1 MKKRITRRILAGFLA
16 FLMLFSTVT
25 WDELAFASVAAET
38 VENTENGDISDGDK
52 EPVQDVSG
60 GEDISGGDEPIEE
73 KAFRAFLFKSKEDM
87 ESYIGGHTDDSVLN
101 LDSVVDADTVSD
113 ALTALQEKG
122 QDDGYALVCQVTDVD
137 PGNSAAYE
145 DITVSSAF
153 KAVVLDGTLL
163 ISYWWDEENKVE
175 YTIYRG
181 VEKEGDYDLFA
192 TADEETFYAFT
203 WGDYVDKTK
212 AFTMEEL
219 EEKYVVTFTEDAHA
233 PQMCMNS
240 ITLDTAQT
248 AVYVMTERVN
258 LFNDDE
264 NGFRIAVKNA
274 GGQYADFYLVGSY
287 QYMENSLKGDGNV
300 NLHLRI
306 GRLDAS
312 AVSGFH
318 KIRFEGNEDLTYS
331 ELHLREAG
339 YTDIDGLEAVN
350 INAALILDYSKDGE
364 ETKVEDAT
372 LIQIKGE
379 TAATEG
385 NHINIR
391 YDGLCFGEED
401 GNHRMDPNVGEKV
414 IDFADGAGKYA
425 NKFRYHGRPVDEN
438 GCIAED
444 ADESLYRGYV
454 FKSREDMDSYVNGH
468 MGDEAL
474 NADSEVYASSMDA
487 VLAKLQKKDMGEYV
501 LIRQQKDAEVTETT
515 TLPAAFKAVVVETT
529 RLVPHWW
536 DEETQTQ
543 YDIWRARENEEQ
555 QENDLYATTDEEKFY
570 AFNWES
576 GIDASVSY
584 NKEDLQKKYPACFEP
599 DDYNPDIRLSKIN
612 VESAETALYFV
623 GNSVALQPDGA
634 ASIINNDTSGNAVDV
649 YFVTG
654 NVRTGN
660 FECSEATNLHLQT
673 PEFSTENAN
682 LDVRNIYVEKYR
694 DNADVNLSILCKTS
708 PYVKALE
715 VGAGVDL
722 QFNFNYWDTE
732 GNETKLDNEQKLL
745 LIESLKMADDD
756 RSIRLHYDG
765 LCFEEKDGEHR
776 REPKSGEQIIRFTDN
791 SAAYAS
797 RFLYDGWREID
808 ENGRMG
814 TNEAL
819 YRGVLL
825 DVATYS
831 AVWKEEYNE
840 SFDSDCVFYA
850 DSLKELFDQMSQGN
864 QEKKFGYAAIWT
876 QNWIPGDTYEDI
888 NIPAEF
894 SGVLFLGDGHEETCY
909 IDETEYRVYTIFY
922 TENHTDEEE
931 VLVRRF
937 AILKED
943 EEYREITDGENG
955 PEFKDDTVYTKAA
968 FEALKEELQPRE
980 GTGVIVNKAS
990 FHTRQITMHNNTQI
1004 RFATGIEMRENAE
1017 YNADDELVIKGAD
1030 GTLQSAK
1037 IVVRN
1042 LYLAGQITC
1051 SDEDQAG
1058 LTIQVEDRLQA
1069 YSVKASYMI
1078 VTTQDEKTAH
1088 VDYVAPLHIKNGI
1101 FIANK
1106 TYFSLMDD
1114 YHGVLFYTANMNLA
1128 APLTVDYADTGFPV
1142 RGETVMVGGL
1152 SGSHEERVKNFVI
1165 YDRAHDKNYEIT
1177 ADGVAAMG
1185 KYSVILFNSEED
1197 LDKWTE
1203 EWDDSTIVEQYD
1215 EENLQDALDLVEDY
1229 GKDCYVLVVTWDDVK
1244 GADSVEVPENVKKI
1258 TFNGWNY
1265 EVPRDTGE
1273 EDGDGTEAATETVD
1287 RDFALREV
1295 VMESSDT
1302 MLQIDSALVSDDGT
1316 FTVIWL
1322 DGGDGEIFF
1331 AAAQEKLEKVVSCD
1345 GDGDDAGILLVPK
1358 EAEVVLPFIEHFN
1371 EVKFQ
1376 GGTLILTAEKKT
1388 YQFAHI
1394 TMEAESNLVLPAYH
1408 PKHVPE
1414 FEELETHGNALNVS
1428 FEGTSA
1434 MDYGSRIVKYTDWE
1448 YEDAMRRYLRVSL
1461 PFGILDYEGTLRKV
1475 AIPEDNS
1482 LNYRF
1487 TYEDTA
1493 DTVKTAEIDL
1503 KKAPD
1508 ADVVFSDKNFVVSD
1522 SSTVCRNAVSSVTVT
1537 AGGTTDFYIA
1547 EIGITKNFGP
1557 QELYLWYTSEK
1568 ESFVIGKLEVFKEV
1582 ENVKVVK
1589 VYDLEP
1595 VTYSYGM
1602 PEEESKDAWSIFPEK
1617 VKVLLSDGR
1626 TVEIGRYDVKDGG
1639 LTEKPAQTTTYT
1651 LTAKLY
1657 DSYEFAEGVSDMV
1670 SYKVTVEGKPYEIIQ
1685 KSGRSTGIHTLEEYR
1700 NSPEFTFVSDPGEK
1714 VSWCY
1719 TLDGKEP
1726 RNYIDSTMKYGT
1738 ELKLDLSDLLE
1749 QEGKATVRMRIIG
1762 DDKHPSSQVY
1772 TFEYSVSYDDYN
1784 ITVETIPAQEYTGA
1798 QIKPVV
1804 KAYDG
1809 DKLLTL
1815 NKDYT
1820 LSYKNNINAAAADSE
1835 NAPTVI
1841 LKGKGAYSDTIEIPF
1856 TIKSKIYFT
1865 DVSGKTFLP
1874 LTETDGVWTADLK
1887 DARIVVKDGKKVLK
1901 EDTDYTV
1908 SYSVYTGLDY
1918 KKLDSSVV
1926 ICTENNTTGL
1936 IEVRGK
1942 GNYEGA
1948 VICHNVDLSCRTDFN
1963 KAKIT
1968 LAQSKVT
1975 YMGGGELDNRNPVT
1989 VKLNGKV
1996 IDAKYYEVSYADND
2010 KPGMATVYVSAKDE
2024 VDGEANIYAGVTS
2037 ATYPIVRAKLSEAVF
2052 DNKGKIADKEY
2063 AFGEPVTVENGEDYL
2078 LTGRRADGTANTMI
2092 LTEGVDYE
2100 VTYQKNTS
2108 AGTATVIFTALD
2120 SGVYTGSVKKTFKI
2134 VKPALFV
2141 KNASTKKMELNEN
2154 LEILVVSESDIFRT
2168 VLSGS
2173 NMGAMGSLTF
2183 EELGVTPEVYVT
2195 YKGVRLKEGVD
2206 YKLTIAN
2213 NKAVSTYDKN
2223 GNPAKYAAITITGMG
2238 NFTGTLKGSLK
2249 DVPGLTYTV
2258 EPRWLMCRDLN
2269 NPDATANCG
2278 EEVFCSIP
2286 SVVYKKGD
2294 KTVYKP
2300 APVIT
2305 SYNTGKKLSAG
2316 KDYTVTYLDNTNK
2329 NIPVDEKTGL
2339 PTEAVYQQVK
2349 IEFKGNYRGEAVCN
2363 YSVAPLDFKKLIVTV
2378 DKQTY
2383 APGEEVP
2390 HSAIHVKVSKNS
2402 KEELKEGVD
2411 YTVAWD
2417 TGRFK
2422 VGTGEI
2428 CIEGMG
2434 AYSGTRII
2442 KYTVEKAKLDWE
2454 DENFRITIMG
2464 NNIYGEENSTVYM
2477 DKKGAAPGIHILYG
2491 HRVLKEGV
2499 DYTVSYTNNKAVTTD
2514 SKPATYKI
2522 TGKGDFTGTISGTY
2536 KIVPKSLHNIG
2547 WGSEWDMTI
2556 QPVVYSPTAKRY
2568 NVKIALKQNG
2578 VLLKEGKDYRIV
2590 YEKDGNGK
2598 YANDASYFTE
2608 EAVTKG
2614 CKITFTVE
2622 GMGDY
2627 CGTAT
2632 CSTVVLPVAISKMN
2646 ITFDGPLDY
2655 WVIELDEILANADIT
2670 YKIGK
2675 NTYILSEQ
2683 LRDILQV
2690 EVQNVSVNGLNGKAV
2705 LNTGLGVGSK
2715 NFTFKCYPKTVK
2727 LQIS

>member
-87 ESYIGGHTDDSVLN
+87 ESYIGGQTDDSVLN

-122 QDDGYALVCQVTDVD
+122 QDDSYALVCQVTDVD

-145 DITVSSAF
+145 DITVSSDF

-306 GRLDAS
+306 GGLDAS

-401 GNHRMDPNVGEKV
+401 GNHRMEPNVGEKV

-425 NKFRYHGRPVDEN
+425 DKFRYHGRPVDEN

-501 LIRQQKDAEVTETT
+501 LIRQQQNAEVTETT

-623 GNSVALQPDGA
+623 GNSVALQPDGV

-673 PEFSTENAN
+673 LEFSTENAN
-682 LDVRNIYVEKYR
+682 LDVKNIYVEKYR
-694 DNADVNLSILCKTS
+694 DNADVNLSISCKTS

-715 VGAGVDL
+715 VGEGVDL
-722 QFNFNYWDTE
+722 QFNFNYWDAE
-732 GNETKLDNEQKLL
+732 GNETKLDNEQKL

-776 REPKSGEQIIRFTDN
+776 MEPKSGEQVIRFTDN

-797 RFLYDGWREID
+797 HFLYDGWREID

-825 DVATYS
+825 DVDTYG
-831 AVWKEEYNE
+831 AVWEEKYNK

-850 DSLKELFDQMSQGN
+850 DSLEELFDRMSRGN
-864 QEKKFGYAAIWT
+864 LEKKLGYAAVWT

-894 SGVLFLGDGHEETCY
+894 RGVLFLGDGHEETCY
-909 IDETEYRVYTIFY
+909 IDDTEYRVYTIFY

-990 FHTRQITMHNNTQI
+990 FHTRQITVNSCTEI
-1004 RFATGIEMRENAE
+1004 CFGTGIEMRENAE

-1030 GTLQSAK
+1030 GTLRNAQ

-1051 SDEDQAG
+1051 SDEDQSG
-1058 LTIQVEDRLQA
+1058 LIIKVEDRLQA
-1069 YSVKASYMI
+1069 YSVKAGILI
-1078 VTTQDEKTAH
+1078 VGTQNEETAH
-1088 VDYVAPLHIKNGI
+1088 VDYIAPLHIKNWI
-1101 FIANK
+1101 HIANE

-1114 YHGVLFYTANMNLA
+1114 YHGVLFYTAELSLA
-1128 APLTVDYADTGFPV
+1128 AMLTVDYADTGSPV

-1152 SGSHEERVKNFVI
+1152 SGSHEERVENFVI

-1185 KYSVILFNSEED
+1185 KYSVILFDSEEN

-1203 EWDDSTIVEQYD
+1203 EWDDSTIAQQYD

-1229 GKDCYVLVVTWDDVK
+1229 EKDCYVLVVTWDEVK

-1258 TFNGWNY
+1258 AFNGW
-1265 EVPRDTGE
+1265 
-1273 EDGDGTEAATETVD
+1273 DGK
-1287 RDFALREV
+1287 DFALREV

-1358 EAEVVLPFIEHFN
+1358 EAEVVLPFIEHFRA
-1371 EVKFQ
+1371 VVFQ
-1376 GGTLILTAEKKT
+1376 GGTLILTAEKRT
-1388 YQFAHI
+1388 YQFAYI
-1394 TMEAESNLVLPAYH
+1394 TLEAESNLVLPSYN

-1414 FEELETHGNALNVS
+1414 FEKIEAKGNALNVS

-1448 YEDAMRRYLRVSL
+1448 YEDAMRQYLRVSL

-1475 AIPEDNS
+1475 AILDDNS
-1482 LNYRF
+1482 LDYRF

-1493 DTVKTAEIDL
+1493 DTVKTARVAL
-1503 KKAPD
+1503 RRASD
-1508 ADVVFSDKNFVVSD
+1508 ADIPLGDKYIGVSD
-1522 SSTVCRNAVSSVTVT
+1522 SSTVYRNAVSSVTVA
-1537 AGGTTDFYIA
+1537 AGGTNDVYLV
-1547 EIGITKNFGP
+1547 EIGVTKNFGP
-1557 QELYLWYTSEK
+1557 QELYLWYTSEE

-1595 VTYSYGM
+1595 VAYSYGM

-1700 NSPEFTFVSDPGEK
+1700 NSPEFTFVSDPGEE

-1726 RNYIDSTMKYGT
+1726 RNHIDSTMKYGT

-1749 QEGKATVRMRIIG
+1749 QEGKATVRMCIIG
-1762 DDKHPSSQVY
+1762 DAKHPSSQVY

-1856 TIKSKIYFT
+1856 TIKAKSYFT
-1865 DVSGKTFLP
+1865 DISGKTFLP
-1874 LTETDGVWTADLK
+1874 LTETDGVWTADLR

-1901 EDTDYTV
+1901 EGTDYTV
-1908 SYSVYTGLDY
+1908 SYSVYTGSDY

-1926 ICTENNTTGL
+1926 ICTENNTTAL
-1936 IEVRGK
+1936 IEVNGK

-1948 VICHNVDLSCRTDFN
+1948 IIYHSVDLSCRTDFT

-1975 YMGGGELDNRNPVT
+1975 YMGDGKLDNRNPVT

-2010 KPGMATVYVSAKDE
+2010 KPGMATVYVSAKEE
-2024 VDGEANIYAGVTS
+2024 VDGEANMYAGVIS

-2063 AFGEPVTVENGEDYL
+2063 AFGAPVTVENGEDYL

-2141 KNASTKKMELNEN
+2141 KNASTKKMELNEK

-2173 NMGAMGSLTF
+2173 NMGTMGSLTF
-2183 EELGVTPEVYVT
+2183 EELGVTPEVHVT
-2195 YKGVRLKEGVD
+2195 YKGVTLKEGVD
-2206 YKLTIAN
+2206 YKLTVAN

-2305 SYNTGKKLSAG
+2305 SYNTGKKLSTG

-2339 PTEAVYQQVK
+2339 PTETVYQKVK
-2349 IEFKGNYRGEAVCN
+2349 IEFKGNYRGEAVCT
-2363 YSVAPLDFKKLIVTV
+2363 YAVTPLDFKKLIVTV

-2411 YTVAWD
+2411 YTIVWD

-2499 DYTVSYTNNKAVTTD
+2499 DYTVSYTNNKAVTSD

-2556 QPVVYSPTAKRY
+2556 QPVVYSPTAKSY
-2568 NVKIALKQNG
+2568 NVKNALKQNG

-2646 ITFDGPLDY
+2646 ITFGSSLYYGVTDP
-2655 WVIELDEILANADIT
+2655 DEILARAKIT

-2675 NTYILSEQ
+2675 NTYTLSEQ

-2705 LNTGLGVGSK
+2705 LDTGLGVGSK
-2715 NFTFKCYPKTVK
+2715 NFTFKYYPKNVNRQR
-2727 LQIS
+2727 L

>member
-38 VENTENGDISDGDK
+38 VEDTENGDISDGDK

-60 GEDISGGDEPIEE
+60 EGAKIKEGAAGEEDVSGGENISGGDEPIEE
-73 KAFRAFLFKSKEDM
+73 KAIKAFLFNSKEDM
-87 ESYIGGHTDDSVLN
+87 ESYIGGQTDDAVLN
-101 LDSVVDADTVSD
+101 LDSAVEADTVNE
-113 ALTALQEKG
+113 ALTALQANDPG
-122 QDDGYALVCQVTDVD
+122 DGYVLVRQMTDVD
-137 PGNSAAYE
+137 PVNRNYE
-145 DITVSSAF
+145 DITAGSAF
-153 KAVVLDGTLL
+153 KAVVLDGATQ
-163 ISYWWDEENKVE
+163 IPHWWDETNQVE

-181 VEKEGDYDLFA
+181 QRNDEQTDCDRYA
-192 TADEETFYAFT
+192 TKDGETFYAFD
-203 WGDYVDKTK
+203 WENLVDKTRK
-212 AFTMEEL
+212 FTREEL
-219 EEKYVVTFTEDAHA
+219 EAKYTLYFEEDTYNPTMHV
-233 PQMCMNS
+233 NS
-240 ITLDTAQT
+240 ITLETAGT
-248 AVYVMTERVN
+248 AVYAMEERVSVQG
-258 LFNDDE
+258 E
-264 NGFRIAVKNA
+264 NELRLAVNNA
-274 GGQYADFYLVGSY
+274 DGKYADFYFVGNTY
-287 QYMENSLKGDGNV
+287 AFKNGALKGDGNV

-306 GRLDAS
+306 GGLDAS

-318 KIRFEGNEDLTYS
+318 KIRFEGNKDLTYS

-364 ETKVEDAT
+364 ETKVEDAA

-385 NHINIR
+385 NYINIR

-401 GNHRMDPNVGEKV
+401 GNHRMEPNVGEKA

-425 NKFRYHGRPVDEN
+425 DKLRYHGRPVDEN

-454 FKSREDMDSYVNGH
+454 FNSREDMNRYINGD

-474 NADSEVYASSMDA
+474 DTDSEVYAGSMDA
-487 VLAKLQKKDMGEYV
+487 VLAKLQNKAMGVHV
-501 LIRQQKDAEVTETT
+501 LIRQQQNAEVTETVT
-515 TLPAAFKAVVVETT
+515 IPAAFETVVMETT
-529 RLVPHWW
+529 GQVPHWW
-536 DEETQTQ
+536 DEETQTE
-543 YDIWRARENEEQ
+543 YIIWRARENGEQ
-555 QENDLYATTDEEKFY
+555 QENELYATTDEENFY

-576 GIDASVSY
+576 GIDASKLY
-584 NKEDLQKKYPACFEP
+584 TREDLQKKYTACFEP
-599 DDYNPDIRLSKIN
+599 DGYNPDIRLDTIN
-612 VESAETALYFV
+612 VECAKTALYFV
-623 GNSVALQPDGA
+623 GDSVALQPDG
-634 ASIINNDTSGNAVDV
+634 STTIMNNDTGGNAVDV

-745 LIESLKMADDD
+745 LIGSLKMADDD

-765 LCFEEKDGEHR
+765 LCFEENDGEHR
-776 REPKSGEQIIRFTDN
+776 MEPATGEEVIRFSDQ

-797 RFLYDGWREID
+797 RFLYDGCREID
-808 ENGRMG
+808 ENGRVG

-850 DSLKELFDQMSQGN
+850 DSLEELFDRMSRGN
-864 QEKKFGYAAIWT
+864 LEKKLGYAAVWT

-894 SGVLFLGDGHEETCY
+894 RGVLFLGDGHEETCY

-955 PEFKDDTVYTKAA
+955 PEFKDDTVYTKIE
-968 FEALKEELQPRE
+968 FEALKKVLQSRE

-990 FHTRQITMHNNTQI
+990 FHTRQITVNSCTEI
-1004 RFATGIEMRENAE
+1004 CFGTGIEMRENAE
-1017 YNADDELVIKGAD
+1017 YNADDELVIKSAD
-1030 GTLQSAK
+1030 GTLHDFQM
-1037 IVVRN
+1037 VVRN

-1058 LTIQVEDRLQA
+1058 LIIRVEDRLQA
-1069 YSVKASYMI
+1069 YSVKAGVLI
-1078 VTTQDEKTAH
+1078 VATQNEETAH
-1088 VDYVAPLHIKNGI
+1088 VDYIAPLHIKNWI
-1101 FIANK
+1101 HIANE
-1106 TYFSLMDD
+1106 TYMGILDD
-1114 YHGVLFYTANMNLA
+1114 YHGVLFYTAELSLDA
-1128 APLTVDYADTGFPV
+1128 ALNFNYADTGFPV

-1185 KYSVILFNSEED
+1185 KYSVILFDSEEN

-1203 EWDDSTIVEQYD
+1203 EGDDSTIVEQYD

-1229 GKDCYVLVVTWDDVK
+1229 EKDCYVLVVTWDEVK

-1258 TFNGWNY
+1258 TFNGW
-1265 EVPRDTGE
+1265 
-1273 EDGDGTEAATETVD
+1273 DGK
-1287 RDFALREV
+1287 DFALREV

-1316 FTVIWL
+1316 FTVIWS

-1358 EAEVVLPFIEHFN
+1358 EAEVVLPFIEHFRA
-1371 EVKFQ
+1371 VVFQ
-1376 GGTLILTAEKKT
+1376 GGTLILTAEKRT
-1388 YQFAHI
+1388 YQFTYI
-1394 TMEAESNLVLPAYH
+1394 TLETESNLVLPSYN

-1414 FEELETHGNALNVS
+1414 FEKIETQGNALNVS

-1493 DTVKTAEIDL
+1493 DTVKTASVVLRRDS
-1503 KKAPD
+1503 D
-1508 ADVVFSDKNFVVSD
+1508 ADIPLGDKYIGVSD
-1522 SSTVCRNAVSSVTVT
+1522 SSTVYRNAVSSVTVA
-1537 AGGTTDFYIA
+1537 AGSTDDVYLV

-1602 PEEESKDAWSIFPEK
+1602 PEEESKYAWAIFPKK

-1626 TVEIGRYDVKDGG
+1626 TVEIGHYDVKDGG
-1639 LTEKPAQTTTYT
+1639 LTEKPTQTTTYT
-1651 LTAKLY
+1651 LTAQLY

-1685 KSGRSTGIHTLEEYR
+1685 KSGLSTGIHTLEEYR
-1700 NSPEFTFVSDPGEK
+1700 NSPEFTFVSDPGEE
-1714 VSWCY
+1714 VCWCY
-1719 TLDGKEP
+1719 TLDGEEP
-1726 RNYIDSTMKYGT
+1726 HSTIDSETKYGT

-1749 QEGKATVRMRIIG
+1749 QEGKVAVRIYIFG
-1762 DDKHPSSQVY
+1762 NDKHPTSQVY
-1772 TFEYSVSYDDYN
+1772 TFEYSVCYDNFN

-1820 LSYKNNINAAAADSE
+1820 LSYKNNINAAAAGSE

-1856 TIKSKIYFT
+1856 TIKSKSYFT
-1865 DVSGKTFLP
+1865 DISGKTFLP
-1874 LTETDGVWTADLK
+1874 LTETDGIWTADLK
-1887 DARIVVKDGKKVLK
+1887 DAGIVVKDGKKVLK
-1901 EDTDYTV
+1901 EGTDYTV
-1908 SYSVYTGLDY
+1908 TYSVYTGSDF
-1918 KKLDSSVV
+1918 KKMDSSVV
-1926 ICTENNTTGL
+1926 ICTENNTTAL
-1936 IEVRGK
+1936 IEVNGK

-1948 VICHNVDLSCRTDFN
+1948 VIFHNVDLSCRTDFT

-2024 VDGEANIYAGVTS
+2024 VDGEANIYAGIIS
-2037 ATYPIVRAKLSEAVF
+2037 ATYPIVRAKLSEAKF

-2100 VTYQKNTS
+2100 VTYQKNIS

-2173 NMGAMGSLTF
+2173 NMGTMGSLTF

-2195 YKGVRLKEGVD
+2195 YKGVTLKEGVD
-2206 YKLTIAN
+2206 YKLTVAN

-2300 APVIT
+2300 VPVIT
-2305 SYNTGKKLSAG
+2305 SYNTGKKLSTG

-2339 PTEAVYQQVK
+2339 PTETVYQKVK
-2349 IEFKGNYRGEAVCN
+2349 IEFKGNYRGEAVCT
-2363 YSVAPLDFKKLIVTV
+2363 YAVTPLDFKKLIVTV

-2411 YTVAWD
+2411 YTIVWD

-2428 CIEGMG
+2428 CIKGMG
-2434 AYSGTRII
+2434 AYCGTRII
-2442 KYTVEKAKLDWE
+2442 KYTVEKAKFDWE
-2454 DENFRITIMG
+2454 NENFRITVMG
-2464 NNIYGEENSTVYM
+2464 DNIYGEENSAVYM

-2556 QPVVYSPTAKRY
+2556 QPLVYRSTAKSY

-2590 YEKDGNGK
+2590 YEKDQSGK

-2608 EAVTKG
+2608 EAVTNG
-2614 CKITFTVE
+2614 CKLTFTVE

-2632 CSTVVLPVAISKMN
+2632 CSTVVLPVAISRMN
-2646 ITFDGPLDY
+2646 ITFDGPLRYGVTDP
-2655 WVIELDEILANADIT
+2655 DGILARATIT

-2675 NTYILSEQ
+2675 NTYTLSEQ
-2683 LRDILQV
+2683 LRDILLV

-2705 LNTGLGVGSK
+2705 LDTGLGVGSK
-2715 NFTFKCYPKTVK
+2715 NFTFKYYPKNVNRRR
-2727 LQIS
+2727 L

>member
-25 WDELAFASVAAET
+25 WDELALASVAAET

-60 GEDISGGDEPIEE
+60 EGAKIKEGAAGEEDVSGGDEPIEE
-73 KAFRAFLFKSKEDM
+73 KAIKAFLFNSKEDM
-87 ESYIGGHTDDSVLN
+87 ESYIGGQTDDAVLN
-101 LDSVVDADTVSD
+101 LDSVVEADTVNE
-113 ALTALQEKG
+113 ALTALQANDPG
-122 QDDGYALVCQVTDVD
+122 DGYVLVRQMTDVD
-137 PGNSAAYE
+137 PVNRNYE
-145 DITVSSAF
+145 DITAGSAF
-153 KAVVLDGTLL
+153 KAVVLDGATQ
-163 ISYWWDEENKVE
+163 IPHWWDETNQVE

-181 VEKEGDYDLFA
+181 QRNDEQTDCDRYA
-192 TADEETFYAFT
+192 TKDGETFYAFD
-203 WGDYVDKTK
+203 WENLVDKTRK
-212 AFTMEEL
+212 FTREEL
-219 EEKYVVTFTEDAHA
+219 EAKYTLYFEEDTYNPTMHV
-233 PQMCMNS
+233 NS
-240 ITLDTAQT
+240 ITLETAGT
-248 AVYVMTERVN
+248 AVYAMEERVSVQG
-258 LFNDDE
+258 E
-264 NGFRIAVKNA
+264 NELRLAVNNA
-274 GGQYADFYLVGSY
+274 DGKYADFYFVGNTY
-287 QYMENSLKGDGNV
+287 AFKNGALKGDGNV

-306 GRLDAS
+306 GGLDAS

-318 KIRFEGNEDLTYS
+318 KIRFEGNKDLTYS

-364 ETKVEDAT
+364 ETKVEDAA

-385 NHINIR
+385 NYINIR

-401 GNHRMDPNVGEKV
+401 GNHRMEPNVGEKA

-425 NKFRYHGRPVDEN
+425 DKFRYHGRPVDEN

-454 FKSREDMDSYVNGH
+454 FNSREDMNRYINSD

-474 NADSEVYASSMDA
+474 DTDSEVYAGSMDA
-487 VLAKLQKKDMGEYV
+487 VLAKLQNKAMGVHV
-501 LIRQQKDAEVTETT
+501 LIRQQQNAEVTETVT
-515 TLPAAFKAVVVETT
+515 IPAAFETVVMETT
-529 RLVPHWW
+529 GQVPHWW
-536 DEETQTQ
+536 DEETQTE
-543 YDIWRARENEEQ
+543 YIIWRARENGEQ
-555 QENDLYATTDEEKFY
+555 QENELYATTDEENFY
-570 AFNWES
+570 AFNWKS
-576 GIDASVSY
+576 GIDASKTY
-584 NKEDLQKKYPACFEP
+584 TREDLQKKYTACFEP
-599 DDYNPDIRLSKIN
+599 DGYNPDIRLDTIN
-612 VESAETALYFV
+612 VECAETALYFV
-623 GNSVALQPDGA
+623 GDSVALQPDG
-634 ASIINNDTSGNAVDV
+634 STTIMNNDTGGNAVDV

-745 LIESLKMADDD
+745 LIGSLKMADDD

-765 LCFEEKDGEHR
+765 LCFEENDGEHR
-776 REPKSGEQIIRFTDN
+776 MEPATGEEVIRFSDQ

-797 RFLYDGWREID
+797 RFLYDGCREID
-808 ENGRMG
+808 ENGRVG

-850 DSLKELFDQMSQGN
+850 DSLEELFDRMSRGN
-864 QEKKFGYAAIWT
+864 LEKKLGYAAVWT

-894 SGVLFLGDGHEETCY
+894 RGVLFLGDGHEDTCY

-955 PEFKDDTVYTKAA
+955 PEFKDDTVYTKIE
-968 FEALKEELQPRE
+968 FEALKKVLQPRE
-980 GTGVIVNKAS
+980 GTGVIVNKVS
-990 FHTRQITMHNNTQI
+990 FHTRQITVNSCTEI
-1004 RFATGIEMRENAE
+1004 CFGTGIEMRENAE
-1017 YNADDELVIKGAD
+1017 YNADDELVIKSAD
-1030 GTLQSAK
+1030 GTLHDFQM
-1037 IVVRN
+1037 VVRN

-1058 LTIQVEDRLQA
+1058 LIIRVEDRLQA
-1069 YSVKASYMI
+1069 YSVKAGVLI
-1078 VTTQDEKTAH
+1078 VATQNEETAH
-1088 VDYVAPLHIKNGI
+1088 VDYIAPLHIKNWI
-1101 FIANK
+1101 HIANE
-1106 TYFSLMDD
+1106 TYMGILDD
-1114 YHGVLFYTANMNLA
+1114 YHGVLFYTAELSLDA
-1128 APLTVDYADTGFPV
+1128 ALNFNYADTGFPV

-1185 KYSVILFNSEED
+1185 KYSVILFDSEEN

-1229 GKDCYVLVVTWDDVK
+1229 EKDCYVLVVTWDEVK

-1258 TFNGWNY
+1258 TFNGW
-1265 EVPRDTGE
+1265 
-1273 EDGDGTEAATETVD
+1273 DGK
-1287 RDFALREV
+1287 DFALREV

-1316 FTVIWL
+1316 FTVIWS

-1358 EAEVVLPFIEHFN
+1358 EAEVVLPFIEHFRA
-1371 EVKFQ
+1371 VVFQ
-1376 GGTLILTAEKKT
+1376 GGTLILTTEKRT
-1388 YQFAHI
+1388 YQFTYIAL
-1394 TMEAESNLVLPAYH
+1394 EAESNLVLPSYN

-1414 FEELETHGNALNVS
+1414 FEKIETQGNALNVS
-1428 FEGTSA
+1428 FKDTSA

-1448 YEDAMRRYLRVSL
+1448 YEDAMRQYLRVSL

-1475 AIPEDNS
+1475 AIPDDNS
-1482 LNYRF
+1482 LDYRF

-1493 DTVKTAEIDL
+1493 DTVKTASVVLRRDS
-1503 KKAPD
+1503 D
-1508 ADVVFSDKNFVVSD
+1508 ADIPLGDKYIGVSD
-1522 SSTVCRNAVSSVTVT
+1522 SSTVYRNAVSSVTVA
-1537 AGGTTDFYIA
+1537 AGGTNDVYLV

-1557 QELYLWYTSEK
+1557 QELYLWYTSEE

-1602 PEEESKDAWSIFPEK
+1602 PEEESKYAWAIFPKK

-1626 TVEIGRYDVKDGG
+1626 TVEIGHYDVKDGG
-1639 LTEKPAQTTTYT
+1639 LTEKPTQTTTYT
-1651 LTAKLY
+1651 LTAQLY

-1670 SYKVTVEGKPYEIIQ
+1670 SYKVTVQGKPYEIIQ
-1685 KSGRSTGIHTLEEYR
+1685 KSGLSTGIHTLEEYR
-1700 NSPEFTFVSDPGEK
+1700 NSPEFTFVSDPGEE
-1714 VSWCY
+1714 VCWCY
-1719 TLDGKEP
+1719 TLDGEEP
-1726 RNYIDSTMKYGT
+1726 HSTIDSETKYGT

-1772 TFEYSVSYDDYN
+1772 TFEYSVCYDNFN

-1820 LSYKNNINAAAADSE
+1820 LSYKNNINAAAAGSE

-1856 TIKSKIYFT
+1856 TIKSKSYFT
-1865 DVSGKTFLP
+1865 DISGKTFLP

-1887 DARIVVKDGKKVLK
+1887 DAKIVVKDGKKVLK
-1901 EDTDYTV
+1901 EGTDYTV
-1908 SYSVYTGLDY
+1908 TYSVYTGSDF
-1918 KKLDSSVV
+1918 KKMDSSVV
-1926 ICTENNTTGL
+1926 ICTENNTTAL
-1936 IEVRGK
+1936 IEVNGK

-1948 VICHNVDLSCRTDFN
+1948 VIFHNVDLSCRTDFT

-2100 VTYQKNTS
+2100 VTYQKNIS

-2173 NMGAMGSLTF
+2173 NMGTMGSLTF

-2195 YKGVRLKEGVD
+2195 YKGVTLKEGVD
-2206 YKLTIAN
+2206 YKLTVAN

-2305 SYNTGKKLSAG
+2305 SYNTGKKLSTG

-2339 PTEAVYQQVK
+2339 PTETVYQKVK
-2349 IEFKGNYRGEAVCN
+2349 IEFKGNYRGEAVCT
-2363 YSVAPLDFKKLIVTV
+2363 YAVTPLDFKKLIVTV

-2411 YTVAWD
+2411 YTIVWD

-2556 QPVVYSPTAKRY
+2556 QPLVYRSTAKSY

-2590 YEKDGNGK
+2590 YEKDQSGK

-2632 CSTVVLPVAISKMN
+2632 CSTVVLPVAISRMN
-2646 ITFDGPLDY
+2646 ITFGSSLYYGVTDP
-2655 WVIELDEILANADIT
+2655 DEILARAKIT

-2675 NTYILSEQ
+2675 NTYTLSEQ
-2683 LRDILQV
+2683 LRDILLV

-2705 LNTGLGVGSK
+2705 LDTGLGVGSK
-2715 NFTFKCYPKTVK
+2715 NFTFKYYPKNVNRQR
-2727 LQIS
+2727 L

>member
-38 VENTENGDISDGDK
+38 VEDTENGDISDGDK

-60 GEDISGGDEPIEE
+60 EGAKIKEGAAGEEDVSGGENISGGDEPIEE
-73 KAFRAFLFKSKEDM
+73 KAIKAFLFNSKEDM
-87 ESYIGGHTDDSVLN
+87 ESYIGGQTDDAVLN
-101 LDSVVDADTVSD
+101 LDSAVEADTVNE
-113 ALTALQEKG
+113 ALTALQANDPG
-122 QDDGYALVCQVTDVD
+122 DGYVLVRQMTDVD
-137 PGNSAAYE
+137 PVNRNYE
-145 DITVSSAF
+145 DITAGSAF
-153 KAVVLDGTLL
+153 KAVVLDGATQ
-163 ISYWWDEENKVE
+163 IPHWWDETNQVE

-181 VEKEGDYDLFA
+181 QRNDEQTDCDRYA
-192 TADEETFYAFT
+192 TKDGETFYAFD
-203 WGDYVDKTK
+203 WENLVDKTRK
-212 AFTMEEL
+212 FTREEL
-219 EEKYVVTFTEDAHA
+219 EAKYTLYFEEDTYNPTMHV
-233 PQMCMNS
+233 NS
-240 ITLDTAQT
+240 ITLETAGT
-248 AVYVMTERVN
+248 AVYAMEERVSVQG
-258 LFNDDE
+258 E
-264 NGFRIAVKNA
+264 NELRLAVNNA
-274 GGQYADFYLVGSY
+274 DGKYADFYFVGNTY
-287 QYMENSLKGDGNV
+287 AFKNGALKGDGNV

-306 GRLDAS
+306 GGLDAS

-318 KIRFEGNEDLTYS
+318 KIRFEGNKDLTYS
-331 ELHLREAG
+331 ELHLREAD

-385 NHINIR
+385 NYINIR

-401 GNHRMDPNVGEKV
+401 GNHRMEPNVGEKA

-425 NKFRYHGRPVDEN
+425 DKLRYHGRPVDEN

-454 FKSREDMDSYVNGH
+454 FNSREDMNRYINGD

-474 NADSEVYASSMDA
+474 DTDSEVYAGSMDA
-487 VLAKLQKKDMGEYV
+487 VLAKLQNKAMGVHV
-501 LIRQQKDAEVTETT
+501 LIRQQQNAEVTETVT
-515 TLPAAFKAVVVETT
+515 IPAAFETVVMETT
-529 RLVPHWW
+529 GQVPHWW
-536 DEETQTQ
+536 DEETQTE
-543 YDIWRARENEEQ
+543 YIIWRARENGEQ
-555 QENDLYATTDEEKFY
+555 QENELYATTDEENFY

-576 GIDASVSY
+576 GIDASKLY
-584 NKEDLQKKYPACFEP
+584 TREDLQKKYTACFEP
-599 DDYNPDIRLSKIN
+599 DGYNPDIRLDTIN
-612 VESAETALYFV
+612 VECAKTALYFV
-623 GNSVALQPDGA
+623 GDSVALQPDG
-634 ASIINNDTSGNAVDV
+634 STTIMNNDTGGNAVDV

-694 DNADVNLSILCKTS
+694 DNADVNLSMLCKTS

-745 LIESLKMADDD
+745 LIGSLKMADDD

-765 LCFEEKDGEHR
+765 LCFEENDGEHR
-776 REPKSGEQIIRFTDN
+776 MEPATGEEVIRFSDQ

-797 RFLYDGWREID
+797 RFLYDGCREID
-808 ENGRMG
+808 ENGRVG

-850 DSLKELFDQMSQGN
+850 DSLEELFDRMSRGN
-864 QEKKFGYAAIWT
+864 LEKKLGYAAVWT

-894 SGVLFLGDGHEETCY
+894 RGVLFLGDGHEETCY

-955 PEFKDDTVYTKAA
+955 PEFKDDTVYTKIE
-968 FEALKEELQPRE
+968 FEALKKVLQSRE

-990 FHTRQITMHNNTQI
+990 FHTRQITVNSCTEI
-1004 RFATGIEMRENAE
+1004 CFGTGIEMRENAE
-1017 YNADDELVIKGAD
+1017 YNADDELVIKSAD
-1030 GTLQSAK
+1030 GTLHDFQM
-1037 IVVRN
+1037 VVRN

-1058 LTIQVEDRLQA
+1058 LIIRVEDRLQA
-1069 YSVKASYMI
+1069 YSVKAGVLI
-1078 VTTQDEKTAH
+1078 VATQNEETAH
-1088 VDYVAPLHIKNGI
+1088 VDYIAPLHIKNWI
-1101 FIANK
+1101 HIANE
-1106 TYFSLMDD
+1106 TYMGILDD
-1114 YHGVLFYTANMNLA
+1114 YHGVLFYTAELSLDA
-1128 APLTVDYADTGFPV
+1128 ALNFNYADTGFPV

-1185 KYSVILFNSEED
+1185 KYSVILFDSEEN

-1203 EWDDSTIVEQYD
+1203 EGDDSTIVEQYD

-1229 GKDCYVLVVTWDDVK
+1229 EKDCYVLVVTWDEVK

-1258 TFNGWNY
+1258 TFNGW
-1265 EVPRDTGE
+1265 
-1273 EDGDGTEAATETVD
+1273 DGK
-1287 RDFALREV
+1287 DFALREV

-1316 FTVIWL
+1316 FTVIWS

-1358 EAEVVLPFIEHFN
+1358 EAEVVLPFIEHFRA
-1371 EVKFQ
+1371 VVFQ
-1376 GGTLILTAEKKT
+1376 GGTLILTAEKRT
-1388 YQFAHI
+1388 YQFTYI
-1394 TMEAESNLVLPAYH
+1394 TLEAESNLVLPSYN

-1414 FEELETHGNALNVS
+1414 FEKIETQGNALNVS

-1493 DTVKTAEIDL
+1493 DTVKTASVVLRRDS
-1503 KKAPD
+1503 D
-1508 ADVVFSDKNFVVSD
+1508 ADIPLGDKYIGVSD
-1522 SSTVCRNAVSSVTVT
+1522 SSTVYRNAVSSVTVA
-1537 AGGTTDFYIA
+1537 AGSTDDVYLV

-1602 PEEESKDAWSIFPEK
+1602 PEEESKYAWAIFPKK

-1626 TVEIGRYDVKDGG
+1626 TVEIGHYDVKDGG
-1639 LTEKPAQTTTYT
+1639 LTEKPTQTTTYT
-1651 LTAKLY
+1651 LTAQLY

-1685 KSGRSTGIHTLEEYR
+1685 KSGLSTGIHTLEEYR
-1700 NSPEFTFVSDPGEK
+1700 NSPEFTFVSDPGEE
-1714 VSWCY
+1714 VCWCY
-1719 TLDGKEP
+1719 TLDGEEP
-1726 RNYIDSTMKYGT
+1726 HSTIDSETKYGT

-1749 QEGKATVRMRIIG
+1749 QEGKVAVRIYIFG
-1762 DDKHPSSQVY
+1762 NDKHPSSQIY

-1856 TIKSKIYFT
+1856 TIKSKSYFT
-1865 DVSGKTFLP
+1865 DISGKTFLT
-1874 LTETDGVWTADLK
+1874 LTETDGIWTADLK
-1887 DARIVVKDGKKVLK
+1887 DARIVVKDGKKLLK
-1901 EDTDYTV
+1901 EGTDYTV
-1908 SYSVYTGLDY
+1908 TYSVYTGSDF
-1918 KKLDSSVV
+1918 KKMDSSVV
-1926 ICTENNTTGL
+1926 ICTENNTTAL
-1936 IEVRGK
+1936 IEVNGK

-1948 VICHNVDLSCRTDFN
+1948 VIFHNVDLSCRTDFT

-1975 YMGGGELDNRNPVT
+1975 YMGGRELDNRNPVT

-2024 VDGEANIYAGVTS
+2024 VDGEANIYAGIIS
-2037 ATYPIVRAKLSEAVF
+2037 ATYPIVRAKLSEAKF

-2173 NMGAMGSLTF
+2173 NMGTMGSLTF

-2195 YKGVRLKEGVD
+2195 YKGVTLKEGVD

-2258 EPRWLMCRDLN
+2258 EPLWLMCRDLN

-2305 SYNTGKKLSAG
+2305 SYNTGKKLSTG

-2339 PTEAVYQQVK
+2339 PTETVYQKVK
-2349 IEFKGNYRGEAVCN
+2349 IEFKGNYRGEAVCT
-2363 YSVAPLDFKKLIVTV
+2363 YAVTPLDFKKLIVTV

-2411 YTVAWD
+2411 YTIVWD

-2556 QPVVYSPTAKRY
+2556 QPLVYRSTAKSY

-2590 YEKDGNGK
+2590 YEKDQSGK

-2683 LRDILQV
+2683 LREILQV

>member
-25 WDELAFASVAAET
+25 WDELALASVAAET

-60 GEDISGGDEPIEE
+60 EGAKIKEGAAGEEDVSGGDEPIEE
-73 KAFRAFLFKSKEDM
+73 KAIKAFLFNSKEDM
-87 ESYIGGHTDDSVLN
+87 ESYIGGQTDDAVLN
-101 LDSVVDADTVSD
+101 LDSAVEADTVNE
-113 ALTALQEKG
+113 ALTALQANDPG
-122 QDDGYALVCQVTDVD
+122 DGYVLVRQMTDVD
-137 PGNSAAYE
+137 PVNRNYE
-145 DITVSSAF
+145 DITAGSAF
-153 KAVVLDGTLL
+153 KAVVLDGATQ
-163 ISYWWDEENKVE
+163 IPHWWDETNQVE

-181 VEKEGDYDLFA
+181 QRNDEQTDCDRYA
-192 TADEETFYAFT
+192 TKDGETFYAFD
-203 WGDYVDKTK
+203 WENLVDKTRK
-212 AFTMEEL
+212 FTREEL
-219 EEKYVVTFTEDAHA
+219 EAKYTLYFEEDTYNPTMHV
-233 PQMCMNS
+233 NS
-240 ITLDTAQT
+240 ITLETAGT
-248 AVYVMTERVN
+248 AVYAMEERVSVQG
-258 LFNDDE
+258 E
-264 NGFRIAVKNA
+264 NELRLAVNNA
-274 GGQYADFYLVGSY
+274 DGKYADFYFVGNTY
-287 QYMENSLKGDGNV
+287 AFKNGALKGDGNV

-306 GRLDAS
+306 GGLDAS

-364 ETKVEDAT
+364 ETKVEDAA

-401 GNHRMDPNVGEKV
+401 GNHRMEPNVGEKV

-425 NKFRYHGRPVDEN
+425 DKFRYHGRPVDEN

-454 FKSREDMDSYVNGH
+454 FNSREDMDSYINGD
-468 MGDEAL
+468 MRDEAL

-487 VLAKLQKKDMGEYV
+487 VLAKLQNKAMGVHV
-501 LIRQQKDAEVTETT
+501 LIRQQQNAEVTETT

-536 DEETQTQ
+536 DEETQTE
-543 YDIWRARENEEQ
+543 YIIWRARENGEQ

-599 DDYNPDIRLSKIN
+599 DDYNPDIRLDTIN

-623 GNSVALQPDGA
+623 GDSVALQPDGA
-634 ASIINNDTSGNAVDV
+634 TSIKNNDTSGNAVDV

-745 LIESLKMADDD
+745 LIGSLKMADDD

-765 LCFEEKDGEHR
+765 LCFEENDGEHR
-776 REPKSGEQIIRFTDN
+776 MEPATGEEVIRFSDQ

-797 RFLYDGWREID
+797 RFLYDGCREID
-808 ENGRMG
+808 ENGRVG

-850 DSLKELFDQMSQGN
+850 DSLEELFDRMSRGN
-864 QEKKFGYAAIWT
+864 LEKKLGYAAVWT

-894 SGVLFLGDGHEETCY
+894 RGVLFLGDGHEDTCY

-955 PEFKDDTVYTKAA
+955 PEFKDDTVYTKIE
-968 FEALKEELQPRE
+968 FEALKKVLQPRE

-990 FHTRQITMHNNTQI
+990 FHTRQITVNSCTEI
-1004 RFATGIEMRENAE
+1004 CFGTGIEMRENAE
-1017 YNADDELVIKGAD
+1017 YNADDELVIKSAD
-1030 GTLQSAK
+1030 GTLHDFQM
-1037 IVVRN
+1037 VVRN

-1058 LTIQVEDRLQA
+1058 LIIRVEDRLQA
-1069 YSVKASYMI
+1069 YSVKAGVLI
-1078 VTTQDEKTAH
+1078 VATQNEETAH
-1088 VDYVAPLHIKNGI
+1088 VDYIAPLHIKNWI
-1101 FIANK
+1101 HIANE
-1106 TYFSLMDD
+1106 TYMGILDD
-1114 YHGVLFYTANMNLA
+1114 YHGVLFYTAELSLDA
-1128 APLTVDYADTGFPV
+1128 ALNFNYADTGFPV

-1152 SGSHEERVKNFVI
+1152 SGSHEERVENFVI

-1229 GKDCYVLVVTWDDVK
+1229 KNDCYVLVVTWDEVK

-1258 TFNGWNY
+1258 TFNGW
-1265 EVPRDTGE
+1265 
-1273 EDGDGTEAATETVD
+1273 DGK
-1287 RDFALREV
+1287 DFALREV

-1358 EAEVVLPFIEHFN
+1358 EAEVVLPFIEHFRA
-1371 EVKFQ
+1371 VVFQ
-1376 GGTLILTAEKKT
+1376 GGTLILTAEKRT
-1388 YQFAHI
+1388 YQFAYI
-1394 TMEAESNLVLPAYH
+1394 TLEAESNLVLPSYN

-1414 FEELETHGNALNVS
+1414 FEKIETQGNALNVS

-1448 YEDAMRRYLRVSL
+1448 YEDTMRRYLRVSL

-1493 DTVKTAEIDL
+1493 DTVKTASVVL
-1503 KKAPD
+1503 RRASD
-1508 ADVVFSDKNFVVSD
+1508 ADIPLGDKYIGVSD
-1522 SSTVCRNAVSSVTVT
+1522 SSTVYRNAVSSVTVA
-1537 AGGTTDFYIA
+1537 AGGTNDVYLV
-1547 EIGITKNFGP
+1547 EIGVTKNFGP
-1557 QELYLWYTSEK
+1557 QELYLWYTSEE

-1602 PEEESKDAWSIFPEK
+1602 PEEESKYAWAIFPKK

-1626 TVEIGRYDVKDGG
+1626 TVEIGHYDVKDGG
-1639 LTEKPAQTTTYT
+1639 LTEKPTQTTTYT
-1651 LTAKLY
+1651 LTAQLY

-1685 KSGRSTGIHTLEEYR
+1685 KSGLSTGIHTLEEYR
-1700 NSPEFTFVSDPGEK
+1700 NSPEFTFVSDPGEE
-1714 VSWCY
+1714 VCWCY
-1719 TLDGKEP
+1719 TLDGEEP
-1726 RNYIDSTMKYGT
+1726 HSTIDSETKYGT

-1749 QEGKATVRMRIIG
+1749 QEGKVAVRIYIFG
-1762 DDKHPSSQVY
+1762 NDKHPTSQVY
-1772 TFEYSVSYDDYN
+1772 TFEYSVCYDNFN

-1820 LSYKNNINAAAADSE
+1820 LSYKNNINAAAAGSE

-1856 TIKSKIYFT
+1856 TIKSKSYFT
-1865 DVSGKTFLP
+1865 DISGKTFLP
-1874 LTETDGVWTADLK
+1874 LTETDGIWTADLK
-1887 DARIVVKDGKKVLK
+1887 DAGIVVKDGKKVLK
-1901 EDTDYTV
+1901 EGTDYTV
-1908 SYSVYTGLDY
+1908 TYSVYTGSDF
-1918 KKLDSSVV
+1918 KKMDSSVV
-1926 ICTENNTTGL
+1926 ICTENNTTAL
-1936 IEVRGK
+1936 IEVNGK

-1948 VICHNVDLSCRTDFN
+1948 VIFHNVDLSCRTDFT

-2024 VDGEANIYAGVTS
+2024 VDGEANIYAGIIS
-2037 ATYPIVRAKLSEAVF
+2037 ATYPIVRAKLSEAKF

-2100 VTYQKNTS
+2100 VTYQKNIS

-2173 NMGAMGSLTF
+2173 NMGTMGSLTF

-2195 YKGVRLKEGVD
+2195 YKGVTLKEGVD
-2206 YKLTIAN
+2206 YKLTVAN

-2300 APVIT
+2300 VPVIT
-2305 SYNTGKKLSAG
+2305 SYNTGKKLSTG

-2339 PTEAVYQQVK
+2339 PTETVYQKVK
-2349 IEFKGNYRGEAVCN
+2349 IEFKGNYRGEAVCT
-2363 YSVAPLDFKKLIVTV
+2363 YAVTPLDFKKLIVTV

-2411 YTVAWD
+2411 YTIVWD

-2428 CIEGMG
+2428 CIKGMG
-2434 AYSGTRII
+2434 AYCGTRII
-2442 KYTVEKAKLDWE
+2442 KYTVEKAKFDWE
-2454 DENFRITIMG
+2454 NENFRITVMG
-2464 NNIYGEENSTVYM
+2464 DNIYGEENSAVYM

-2556 QPVVYSPTAKRY
+2556 QPVVYRSTAKSY

-2590 YEKDGNGK
+2590 YEQDRNGK
-2598 YANDASYFTE
+2598 YANDASNFTE
-2608 EAVTKG
+2608 EAVTNG
-2614 CKITFTVE
+2614 CKLTFTVE

-2646 ITFDGPLDY
+2646 ITFGSSLYYGVTDP
-2655 WVIELDEILANADIT
+2655 DEILARATIT

-2675 NTYILSEQ
+2675 NTYTLSEQ
-2683 LRDILQV
+2683 LRDILLV

-2705 LNTGLGVGSK
+2705 LDTGLGVGSK
-2715 NFTFKCYPKTVK
+2715 NFTFKYYPKNVK
-2727 LQIS
+2727 FQIM

>member
-1 MKKRITRRILAGFLA
+1 MKKRVTRRILAGFLA

-25 WDELAFASVAAET
+25 WDELAFASMAAET
-38 VENTENGDISDGDK
+38 VEDTEDRDISGGD
-52 EPVQDVSG
+52 EAPAQDVSDG
-60 GEDISGGDEPIEE
+60 GAEIKESASGEEDVSDGEDISGGDEPIEE

-87 ESYIGGHTDDSVLN
+87 ESYIGGQTDDAFLN
-101 LDSVVDADTVSD
+101 LNSVVEADTVSE
-113 ALTALQEKG
+113 ALTALQAKG
-122 QDDGYALVCQVTDVD
+122 SGDDYALVCQVTDVD
-137 PGNSAAYE
+137 TGNYAFE
-145 DITVSSAF
+145 DIAVSSAF
-153 KAVVLDGTLL
+153 KAVVLNGVML
-163 ISYWWDEENKVE
+163 ISYWWDEENEVE

-181 VEKEGDYDLFA
+181 MENERDCDLFA
-192 TADEETFYAFT
+192 TADDETFYAFN
-203 WGDYVDKTK
+203 WEDYIDKTK
-212 AFTMEEL
+212 KFTYDEL
-219 EEKYVVTFTEDAHA
+219 EEKYVVTFTEDAYA
-233 PQMCMNS
+233 PQMCINS

-248 AVYVMTERVN
+248 AVYVLTDQIN
-258 LFNDDE
+258 LFNSDE

-287 QYMENSLKGDGNV
+287 QHMENSLKGDGNV

-306 GRLDAS
+306 GELDVS

-318 KIRFEGNEDLTYS
+318 KIQFEGNEDLTYS
-331 ELHLREAG
+331 EVHLREAG

-350 INAALILDYSKDGE
+350 INAALVLEYSKDGE
-364 ETKVEDAT
+364 ETKAEDAA

-385 NHINIR
+385 NYINIR

-401 GNHRMDPNVGEKV
+401 GDHRMEPNVGEKV

-425 NKFRYHGRPVDEN
+425 DIFRYHGSPVDED
-438 GCIAED
+438 GCIAEN
-444 ADESLYRGYV
+444 ADECLYRGYV
-454 FKSREDMDSYVNGH
+454 FNSKEDMDSYVNGD

-501 LIRQQKDAEVTETT
+501 LVRQQKDAEVTETT

-529 RLVPHWW
+529 KQVPHWW
-536 DEETQTQ
+536 DEEAQTQ
-543 YDIWRARENEEQ
+543 YDIWRARTDEEQ
-555 QENDLYATTDEEKFY
+555 QENDLYATADGQYFSV
-570 AFNWES
+570 FNWETGRDTTGS
-576 GIDASVSY
+576 MYTLDY
-584 NKEDLQKKYPACFEP
+584 LQEQYPACFEP
-599 DDYNPDIRLSKIN
+599 DDYNPDIKLDTIN

-634 ASIINNDTSGNAVDV
+634 VSIKNNDTSGNAVDV

-660 FECSEATNLHLQT
+660 FACSEATNLHLQT
-673 PEFSTENAN
+673 LEFSTENAN
-682 LDVRNIYVEKYR
+682 LDVQNIYVEKYR
-694 DNADVNLSILCKTS
+694 DSADVNLSILCKTS

-715 VGAGVDL
+715 VGEGVDL
-722 QFNFNYWDTE
+722 QLNFNYWDTE
-732 GNETKLDNEQKLL
+732 GNETKADLSAPGGNLMN
-745 LIESLKMADDD
+745 IGSLKMADDD

-776 REPKSGEQIIRFTDN
+776 MEPKVGERVIWLGD
-791 SAAYAS
+791 SAYAS
-797 RFLYDGWREID
+797 HFLYDGWREID
-808 ENGRMG
+808 ENGRVG
-814 TNEAL
+814 TSGAL

-825 DVATYS
+825 DVNTYS
-831 AVWKEEYNE
+831 EVWNE
-840 SFDSDCVFYA
+840 TYDRSFDSDCVFYA
-850 DSLKELFDQMSQGN
+850 DSLKELFDRMSQGN
-864 QEKKFGYAAIWT
+864 QEKKLGYAAVWT
-876 QNWIPGDTYEDI
+876 QNFLPGDTYEDI
-888 NIPAEF
+888 NIPAEYK
-894 SGVLFLGDGHEETCY
+894 GVLFLGDGHEETCN
-909 IDETEYRVYTIFY
+909 IDENEYRVYTIFY

-955 PEFKDDTVYTKAA
+955 PEFKDDTVYTKIE
-968 FEALKEELQPRE
+968 FEALKEVLQPRE

-990 FHTRQITMHNNTQI
+990 FHTRQITVHNRTEI
-1004 RFATGIEMRENAE
+1004 CFGTGIEMRENAE
-1017 YNADDELVIKGAD
+1017 YNADDELVIKSAD
-1030 GTLQSAK
+1030 GTLHDVK
-1037 IVVRN
+1037 MVVRN

-1058 LTIQVEDRLQA
+1058 LTIRVEDRLQA
-1069 YSVKASYMI
+1069 YSIKAGDLI
-1078 VTTQDEKTAH
+1078 VGTQNEKTAH
-1088 VDYVAPLHIKNGI
+1088 VDYIAPLHIKNGI
-1101 FIANK
+1101 YIAK
-1106 TYFSLMDD
+1106 ETYFSLIDD
-1114 YHGVLFYTANMNLA
+1114 YHGVLFYTANLHLDAMLN
-1128 APLTVDYADTGFPV
+1128 VNYADTGFPV

-1152 SGSHEERVKNFVI
+1152 SGSHEERVENFVI

-1185 KYSVILFNSEED
+1185 KYSVILFDSEED

-1215 EENLQDALDLVEDY
+1215 EEDLQDALDLVEDY
-1229 GKDCYVLVVTWDDVK
+1229 DEDCYVLVVTWDEVK
-1244 GADSVEVPENVKKI
+1244 GADSVEVPGNVKKI
-1258 TFNGWNY
+1258 TFNGW
-1265 EVPRDTGE
+1265 
-1273 EDGDGTEAATETVD
+1273 DGK
-1287 RDFALREV
+1287 DFALNEV
-1295 VMESSDT
+1295 VMDSSDT
-1302 MLQIDSALVSDDGT
+1302 MLQFDSTLVSDDGT
-1316 FTVIWL
+1316 FTVIWTRG
-1322 DGGDGEIFF
+1322 DGGEIFF
-1331 AAAQEKLEKVVSCD
+1331 AAAQDKLEKVVSCD
-1345 GDGDDAGILLVPK
+1345 KDGDDAGILLVP
-1358 EAEVVLPFIEHFN
+1358 EETEVVLPFIEHFS

-1376 GGTLILTAEKKT
+1376 GGTLILTAEKRT

-1394 TMEAESNLVLPAYH
+1394 TLEAESNLVLPAYN

-1414 FEELETHGNALNVS
+1414 FEELETNGNALKIS
-1428 FEGTSA
+1428 FEDTSA
-1434 MDYGSRIVKYTDWE
+1434 MDYGCRIVKYTSWE
-1448 YEDAMRRYLRVSL
+1448 YEDAMRQYLRVSL
-1461 PFGILDYEGTLRKV
+1461 PFGTLDYEGTLRQV
-1475 AIPEDNS
+1475 AILDDNS
-1482 LNYRF
+1482 LNYQF

-1493 DTVKTAEIDL
+1493 DTVKTAQIALL
-1503 KKAPD
+1503 KSLSMDGAI
-1508 ADVVFSDKNFVVSD
+1508 SNETIVVSD
-1522 SSTVCRNAVSSVTVT
+1522 SSMVCRNAVDTTEVS
-1537 AGGTTDFYIA
+1537 GGTSGAYWV

-1557 QELYLWYTSEK
+1557 QELYLWYTSEE

-1589 VYDLEP
+1589 IYEWEP
-1595 VTYSYGM
+1595 VTYTYGM
-1602 PEEESKDAWSIFPEK
+1602 PGMENPSAWDITPNSIK
-1617 VKVLLSDGR
+1617 ALLSDGR
-1626 TVEIGRYDVKDGG
+1626 IVELYTYCANDGG
-1639 LTEKPAQTTTYT
+1639 LTAKPKQTTTFT
-1651 LTAKLY
+1651 LTAQVY
-1657 DSYEFAEGVSDMV
+1657 GGYEFAEGVSNTV

-1685 KSGRSTGIHTLEEYR
+1685 QSGLPVGNHTLEEYQ
-1700 NSPEFTFVSDPGEK
+1700 NSPEFAFVSDTGEE
-1714 VSWCY
+1714 VIWYY
-1719 TLDGKEP
+1719 TLDGREP
-1726 RNYIDSTMKYGT
+1726 RTPIESRTTFGA
-1738 ELKLDLSDLLE
+1738 ELKLDLFNLLE
-1749 QEGKATVRMRIIG
+1749 QKGKATVRLYIAG
-1762 DDKHPSSQVY
+1762 DDKHPASQVY
-1772 TFEYSVSYDDYN
+1772 TYEYSVCYDNFN

-1798 QIKPVV
+1798 QIKPAV

-1820 LSYKNNINAAAADSE
+1820 LSYKNNINAASADSE
-1835 NAPTVI
+1835 NAPIVI

-1856 TIKSKIYFT
+1856 TIQPKLYFT
-1865 DVSGKTFLP
+1865 EVSGKTFLP
-1874 LTETDGVWTADLK
+1874 LTETDGVWTADLR
-1887 DARIVVKDGKKVLK
+1887 DAKIVVKDGKKVLK
-1901 EDTDYTV
+1901 EGTDYTV

-1918 KKLDSSVV
+1918 KKLESSVV
-1926 ICTENNTTGL
+1926 ICTENNTIGL

-1948 VICHNVDLSCRTDFN
+1948 VIYHNVDLSCRTDFT

-1975 YMGGGELDNRNPVT
+1975 YMGDEELDNRNPVT

-1996 IDAKYYEVSYADND
+1996 IDAKYYEVEYADND
-2010 KPGMATVYVSAKDE
+2010 KPGMATVYVTAKDE
-2024 VDGEANIYAGVTS
+2024 VDGEANIYAGVIS

-2063 AFGEPVTVENGEDYL
+2063 AFGAPVTVENGEDYL
-2078 LTGRRADGTANTMI
+2078 LTGRRSDGTANTMI

-2100 VTYQKNTS
+2100 VTYQKNIS

-2173 NMGAMGSLTF
+2173 NMGTMGSLTF

-2195 YKGVRLKEGVD
+2195 YKGVTLTEGVD

-2223 GNPAKYAAITITGMG
+2223 GNPTKYAAITITGMG

-2249 DVPGLTYTV
+2249 DAPGLTYTV

-2269 NPDATANCG
+2269 NPNETASCG
-2278 EEVFCSIP
+2278 EEVYCRIP

-2300 APVIT
+2300 VPVIT
-2305 SYNTGKKLSAG
+2305 SYDTGKKLSAG

-2339 PTEAVYQQVK
+2339 PTENIYQQVK
-2349 IEFKGNYRGEAVCN
+2349 IEFKGNYRGEAVCS
-2363 YSVAPLDFKKLIVTV
+2363 YIVAPLDFSKLVVTV
-2378 DKQTY
+2378 DKQTF

-2390 HSAIHVKVSKNS
+2390 HSAIHVKVSRNS

-2454 DENFRITIMG
+2454 NENFRITVMG

-2477 DKKGAAPGIHILYG
+2477 DKKGAVPGIHILYG

-2499 DYTVSYTNNKAVTTD
+2499 DYTVSYTNNKTVTTD

-2536 KIVPKSLHNIG
+2536 KIVPKSLDNIG
-2547 WGSEWDMTI
+2547 WGSGWDMTI
-2556 QPVVYSPTAKRY
+2556 QPLVYSPTAKSY

-2590 YEKDGNGK
+2590 YKQDGNGK
-2598 YANDASYFTE
+2598 YANDASNFTE
-2608 EAVTKG
+2608 EAVTEG
-2614 CKITFTVE
+2614 CELTFTVE

-2627 CGTAT
+2627 CGK
-2632 CSTVVLPVAISKMN
+2632 STLVTDMLPVAVSKMN
-2646 ITFDGPLDY
+2646 VTFDSPLDY
-2655 WVIELDEILANADIT
+2655 GVTDPDEILARAAIT

-2675 NTYILSEQ
+2675 NTYTLSEQ
-2683 LRDILQV
+2683 LMETLEV
-2690 EVQNVSVNGLNGKAV
+2690 EVRNVSVNGLNGKAV
-2705 LNTGLGVGSK
+2705 LYIEGAGSK
-2715 NFTFKCYPKTVK
+2715 NFTFKYNPKNIK
-2727 LQIS
+2727 LQIR

>member
-1 MKKRITRRILAGFLA
+1 MKKRVTRRILAGFLA

-25 WDELAFASVAAET
+25 WDELAFASRAAET
-38 VENTENGDISDGDK
+38 VEDTENRDISGGDE
-52 EPVQDVSG
+52 EPAQDVSDG
-60 GEDISGGDEPIEE
+60 GAEIKEGAAGEEDVSDGEDISGGDEPIEE
-73 KAFRAFLFKSKEDM
+73 KAFRAFLFNSKEDM
-87 ESYIGGHTDDSVLN
+87 ESYIGGQTDDSFLN
-101 LDSVVDADTVSD
+101 LDSVVEADTVSE
-113 ALTALQEKG
+113 ALTALQVKG
-122 QDDGYALVCQVTDVD
+122 SGDDYALVCQMTDVD
-137 PGNSAAYE
+137 TGNYAFE
-145 DITVSSAF
+145 DIAVSSAF
-153 KAVVLDGTLL
+153 RAVVLNGVML
-163 ISYWWDEENKVE
+163 ISYWWDEENEVE

-181 VEKEGDYDLFA
+181 MENERDYDLFA
-192 TADEETFYAFT
+192 TADDETFYAFN

-212 AFTMEEL
+212 VFTREEL
-219 EEKYVVTFTEDAHA
+219 EEKYVVTFTEDAYA
-233 PQMCMNS
+233 PQMCINS

-248 AVYVMTERVN
+248 AVYVLTDQIN
-258 LFNDDE
+258 LFNSDE

-274 GGQYADFYLVGSY
+274 GGQYADFYLVGSF
-287 QYMENSLKGDGNV
+287 QHMENSLKGDGNV
-300 NLHLRI
+300 NLHLAI
-306 GRLDAS
+306 GELDAS

-318 KIRFEGNEDLTYS
+318 KIQFEGNEDLTYS
-331 ELHLREAG
+331 ELYLREAG

-350 INAALILDYSKDGE
+350 INATLVLDYSKDGE
-364 ETKVEDAT
+364 ETKAEDAA
-372 LIQIKGE
+372 LIPIKGE

-385 NHINIR
+385 NYINIR
-391 YDGLCFGEED
+391 YYNLCFGEED
-401 GNHRMDPNVGEKV
+401 GDHRMDPNVGEKV

-425 NKFRYHGRPVDEN
+425 DKLRFDGRPVDED
-438 GCIAED
+438 GCIAVD
-444 ADESLYRGYV
+444 AEECLYRGYV
-454 FKSREDMDSYVNGH
+454 FNSKEDMDSYVSGD

-474 NADSEVYASSMDA
+474 NTDSEVYANSMDA

-501 LIRQQKDAEVTETT
+501 LIRQQKDADVSETT
-515 TLPAAFKAVVVETT
+515 TLPAAFKAVIVETT
-529 RLVPHWW
+529 KQVPHWW
-536 DEETQTQ
+536 DEEEQTQ

-576 GIDASVSY
+576 GIDASASY
-584 NKEDLQKKYPACFEP
+584 SKEDLQKKYTACFEP
-599 DDYNPDIRLSKIN
+599 DDYNPEIRLDTIN

-623 GNSVALQPDGA
+623 GDSVALYPGKT
-634 ASIINNDTSGNAVDV
+634 ILFYNKDTKNTMEV
-649 YFVTG
+649 YFVAE
-654 NVRTGN
+654 NVRVGYLLQVIGK
-660 FECSEATNLHLQT
+660 TNLHLRT
-673 PEFSTENAN
+673 PDFSTDNKAIGMYT
-682 LDVRNIYVEKYR
+682 LFVEKYR
-694 DNADVNLSILCKTS
+694 DRTDVNLDFSGGSATF
-708 PYVKALE
+708 KATRPGIGTLDVE
-715 VGAGVDL
+715 EGIEL
-722 QFNFNYWDTE
+722 HLNFNYYDDE
-732 GNETKLDNEQKLL
+732 GNEWQLDKVERLL
-745 LIESLKMADDD
+745 EIGNLKIADDQK
-756 RSIRLHYDG
+756 ITLHYEG

-776 REPKSGEQIIRFTDN
+776 MEPKNGEQVIRFTDN
-791 SAAYAS
+791 SNSAAYAS
-797 RFLYDGWREID
+797 HFLYDGWREID
-808 ENGRMG
+808 ENGRVG

-825 DVATYS
+825 DAAAYGEVWDETYDR
-831 AVWKEEYNE
+831 

-864 QEKKFGYAAIWT
+864 QEKKLGYAAIWT
-876 QNWIPGDTYEDI
+876 QNFLPGDTYEDI

-894 SGVLFLGDGHEETCY
+894 RGVLFLGDGHEETCY
-909 IDETEYRVYTIFY
+909 IDDTEYRVYTIFY
-922 TENHTDEEE
+922 TENHTGEEE

-955 PEFKDDTVYTKAA
+955 PEFKDDTVYTKIE
-968 FEALKEELQPRE
+968 FEALKKILQPRE
-980 GTGVIVNKAS
+980 GTGVVVNKAS
-990 FHTRQITMHNNTQI
+990 FHTRQITVNSGTEI
-1004 RFATGIEMRENAE
+1004 CFGTGIEMRENAE
-1017 YNADDELVIKGAD
+1017 YNADGELVIKCAD
-1030 GTLQSAK
+1030 GTLHDVK
-1037 IVVRN
+1037 MVVRN

-1058 LTIQVEDRLQA
+1058 LTIRVEDRLQA
-1069 YSVKASYMI
+1069 YSVKAGVLI
-1078 VTTQDEKTAH
+1078 VATQNEETAH
-1088 VDYVAPLHIKNGI
+1088 VDYIAPLHIKNWIGI
-1101 FIANK
+1101 TNE
-1106 TYFSLMDD
+1106 TYFSIMDD
-1114 YHGVLFYTANMNLA
+1114 CHGVLFYTAELNLDA
-1128 APLTVDYADTGFPV
+1128 MLNVNYADTGFPV

-1152 SGSHEERVKNFVI
+1152 SGSHEERVENFVI

-1185 KYSVILFNSEED
+1185 KYSVILFDSEED

-1229 GKDCYVLVVTWDDVK
+1229 DEDCYVLVVTWDEVK
-1244 GADSVEVPENVKKI
+1244 GADSVEVPGNVKKI
-1258 TFNGWNY
+1258 TFNGW
-1265 EVPRDTGE
+1265 
-1273 EDGDGTEAATETVD
+1273 DGK
-1287 RDFALREV
+1287 DFALNEV
-1295 VMESSDT
+1295 VMDSSDT
-1302 MLQIDSALVSDDGT
+1302 MLQIDSTLVSDDGT

-1322 DGGDGEIFF
+1322 KGDGGEIFF
-1331 AAAQEKLEKVVSCD
+1331 AAAQDKVEKVVSCD
-1345 GDGDDAGILLVPK
+1345 EDGDDAGVLLVPE

-1376 GGTLILTAEKKT
+1376 GGTLILTAEKRT
-1388 YQFAHI
+1388 YQFTHI
-1394 TMEAESNLVLPAYH
+1394 TLEAESNLVLPAYN

-1414 FEELETHGNALNVS
+1414 FEELDDKKHSLNVS
-1428 FEGTSA
+1428 FEDTSA
-1434 MDYGSRIVKYTDWE
+1434 MDYGSRIVKYTSWE
-1448 YEDAMRRYLRVSL
+1448 YEDAMRRYLSVSL
-1461 PFGILDYEGTLRKV
+1461 PFGTLDYEGTLRQV
-1475 AIPEDNS
+1475 AILDDNS
-1482 LNYRF
+1482 LEYQF

-1493 DTVKTAEIDL
+1493 DTVKTAQIALL
-1503 KKAPD
+1503 KSLSMDGAI
-1508 ADVVFSDKNFVVSD
+1508 SNETIVVSD
-1522 SSTVCRNAVSSVTVT
+1522 SSTVCRNAVDTTEVS
-1537 AGGTTDFYIA
+1537 GGTSGAYWV

-1557 QELYLWYTSEK
+1557 QELYLWYTSEE
-1568 ESFVIGKLEVFKEV
+1568 ESFVIGKLEVYKEV

-1602 PEEESKDAWSIFPEK
+1602 PEEEFKDAWSIFPKK

-1626 TVEIGRYDVKDGG
+1626 TVEIGHYYPNDGG
-1639 LTEKPAQTTTYT
+1639 LTAEPGQTTIYT
-1651 LTAKLY
+1651 LTAQLY
-1657 DSYEFAEGVSDMV
+1657 DSYEFAEGVSNTV

-1685 KSGRSTGIHTLEEYR
+1685 QSGLPVGNHTLEEYQ
-1700 NSPEFTFVSDPGEK
+1700 NSPEFTFVSDTGEE
-1714 VSWCY
+1714 VIWYY
-1719 TLDGKEP
+1719 TLDGREP
-1726 RNYIDSTMKYGT
+1726 RTPIESRTTLGA
-1738 ELKLDLSDLLE
+1738 ELKLDLFNLLE
-1749 QEGKATVRMRIIG
+1749 QKGKATVRLYVAG
-1762 DDKHPSSQVY
+1762 DDKHPASQIY
-1772 TFEYSVSYDDYN
+1772 TYEYSVCYDNYN

-1798 QIKPVV
+1798 QIKPAV

-1820 LSYKNNINAAAADSE
+1820 LSYKNNINAASADSE
-1835 NAPTVI
+1835 NAPIVI

-1856 TIKSKIYFT
+1856 TIKAKSYFT
-1865 DVSGKTFLP
+1865 EVSGKTFLP

-1901 EDTDYTV
+1901 EGTDYTV

-1926 ICTENNTTGL
+1926 ICTENNTIGL

-1948 VICHNVDLSCRTDFN
+1948 VIYHNVDLSCRTDFT

-1975 YMGGGELDNRNPVT
+1975 YMGDGELDNRNPVT

-2024 VDGEANIYAGVTS
+2024 VDGEANMYAGVIST
-2037 ATYPIVRAKLSEAVF
+2037 TYPIVRAKLSEAVF

-2100 VTYQKNTS
+2100 VTYQKNIS

-2168 VLSGS
+2168 ALSGS
-2173 NMGAMGSLTF
+2173 NMGTMGSLTF

-2195 YKGVRLKEGVD
+2195 YKGVTLTEGVD

-2249 DVPGLTYTV
+2249 DAPGLTYTV

-2300 APVIT
+2300 VPVIT
-2305 SYNTGKKLSAG
+2305 SYDTGKKLSAG

-2339 PTEAVYQQVK
+2339 PTETVYQQVK
-2349 IEFKGNYRGEAVCN
+2349 IEFKGNYRGEAVCS
-2363 YSVAPLDFKKLIVTV
+2363 YSVAPLDFSKLIVTV

-2383 APGEEVP
+2383 SPGEEVP

-2411 YTVAWD
+2411 YTVVWD
-2417 TGRFK
+2417 TGRFR

-2434 AYSGTRII
+2434 AYSGTRYI

-2454 DENFRITIMG
+2454 NENFRITVMG

-2477 DKKGAAPGIHILYG
+2477 DKKGAAPGIHIVYG
-2491 HRVLKEGV
+2491 YRILKEGV

-2536 KIVPKSLHNIG
+2536 KIVPKSLDNIG

-2556 QPVVYSPTAKRY
+2556 QPLVYSPTAKSY

-2590 YEKDGNGK
+2590 YKQDQNGR
-2598 YANDASYFTE
+2598 YANDASNFTE
-2608 EAVTKG
+2608 EAVTEG
-2614 CKITFTVE
+2614 CELTFTVE

-2627 CGTAT
+2627 CGK
-2632 CSTVVLPVAISKMN
+2632 STLVTDMLPVAVSKMN
-2646 ITFDGPLDY
+2646 VTFDSPLDY
-2655 WVIELDEILANADIT
+2655 GVTDPDEILARAAIT

-2675 NTYILSEQ
+2675 NTYTLSEQ
-2683 LRDILQV
+2683 LMETLEV

-2705 LNTGLGVGSK
+2705 LHIEGAGSK
-2715 NFTFKCYPKTVK
+2715 NFNFKYNPKNVK
-2727 LQIS
+2727 LQIR

>member
-1 MKKRITRRILAGFLA
+1 MKKRITRRMLAGFLA

-38 VENTENGDISDGDK
+38 VEDTENGDISDGDK

-60 GEDISGGDEPIEE
+60 EGAKIKEGAAGEEDVSGGENISGGDEPIEE
-73 KAFRAFLFKSKEDM
+73 KAIKAFLFNSKEDM
-87 ESYIGGHTDDSVLN
+87 ESYIGGQTDDAVLN
-101 LDSVVDADTVSD
+101 LDSAVEADTVNE
-113 ALTALQEKG
+113 ALTALQANDPG
-122 QDDGYALVCQVTDVD
+122 DGYVLVRQMTDVD
-137 PGNSAAYE
+137 PVNRNYE
-145 DITVSSAF
+145 DITAGSAF
-153 KAVVLDGTLL
+153 KAVVLDGATQ
-163 ISYWWDEENKVE
+163 IPHWWDETNQVE

-181 VEKEGDYDLFA
+181 QRNDEQTDCDRYA
-192 TADEETFYAFT
+192 TKDGETFYAFD
-203 WGDYVDKTK
+203 WENLVDKTRK
-212 AFTMEEL
+212 FTREEL
-219 EEKYVVTFTEDAHA
+219 EAKYTLYFEEDTYNPTMHV
-233 PQMCMNS
+233 NS
-240 ITLDTAQT
+240 ITLETAGT
-248 AVYVMTERVN
+248 AVYAMEERVSVQG
-258 LFNDDE
+258 E
-264 NGFRIAVKNA
+264 NELRLAVNNA
-274 GGQYADFYLVGSY
+274 DGKYADFYFVGNTY
-287 QYMENSLKGDGNV
+287 AFKNGALKGDGNV

-306 GRLDAS
+306 GGLDAS

-318 KIRFEGNEDLTYS
+318 KIRFEGNKDLTYS

-364 ETKVEDAT
+364 ETKVEDAA

-385 NHINIR
+385 NYINIR

-401 GNHRMDPNVGEKV
+401 GNHRMEPNVGEKA

-425 NKFRYHGRPVDEN
+425 DKLRYHGRPVDEN

-454 FKSREDMDSYVNGH
+454 FNSREDMNRYINGD

-474 NADSEVYASSMDA
+474 DTDSEVYAGSMDA
-487 VLAKLQKKDMGEYV
+487 VLAKLQNKAMGVHV
-501 LIRQQKDAEVTETT
+501 LIRQQQNAEVTETVT
-515 TLPAAFKAVVVETT
+515 IPAAFETVVMETT
-529 RLVPHWW
+529 GQVPHWW
-536 DEETQTQ
+536 DEETQTE
-543 YDIWRARENEEQ
+543 YIIWRARENGEQ
-555 QENDLYATTDEEKFY
+555 QENELYATTDEENFY

-576 GIDASVSY
+576 GIDASKLY
-584 NKEDLQKKYPACFEP
+584 TREDLQKKYTACFEP
-599 DDYNPDIRLSKIN
+599 DGYNPDIRLDTIN
-612 VESAETALYFV
+612 VECAKTALYFV
-623 GNSVALQPDGA
+623 GDSVALQPDG
-634 ASIINNDTSGNAVDV
+634 STTIMNSDTGGNAVDV

-745 LIESLKMADDD
+745 LIGSLKMADDD

-765 LCFEEKDGEHR
+765 LCFEENDGEHR
-776 REPKSGEQIIRFTDN
+776 MEPATGEEVIRFSDQ

-797 RFLYDGWREID
+797 RFLYDGCREID
-808 ENGRMG
+808 ENGRVG

-850 DSLKELFDQMSQGN
+850 DSLEELFDRMSRGN
-864 QEKKFGYAAIWT
+864 LEKKLGYAAVWT

-894 SGVLFLGDGHEETCY
+894 RGVLFLGDGHEETCY

-955 PEFKDDTVYTKAA
+955 PEFKDDTVYTKIE
-968 FEALKEELQPRE
+968 FEALKKVLQSRE

-990 FHTRQITMHNNTQI
+990 FHTRQITVNSCTEI
-1004 RFATGIEMRENAE
+1004 CFGTGIEMRENAE
-1017 YNADDELVIKGAD
+1017 YNADDELVIKSAD
-1030 GTLQSAK
+1030 GTLHDFQM
-1037 IVVRN
+1037 VVRN

-1058 LTIQVEDRLQA
+1058 LIIRVEDRLQA
-1069 YSVKASYMI
+1069 YSVKAGVLI
-1078 VTTQDEKTAH
+1078 VATQNEETAH
-1088 VDYVAPLHIKNGI
+1088 VDYIAPLHIKNWI
-1101 FIANK
+1101 HIANE
-1106 TYFSLMDD
+1106 TYMGILDD
-1114 YHGVLFYTANMNLA
+1114 YHGVLFYTAELSLDA
-1128 APLTVDYADTGFPV
+1128 ALNFNYADTGFPV

-1185 KYSVILFNSEED
+1185 KYSVILFDSEEN

-1203 EWDDSTIVEQYD
+1203 EGDDSTIVEQYD

-1229 GKDCYVLVVTWDDVK
+1229 EKDCYVLVVTWDEVK

-1258 TFNGWNY
+1258 TFNGW
-1265 EVPRDTGE
+1265 
-1273 EDGDGTEAATETVD
+1273 DGK
-1287 RDFALREV
+1287 DFALREV

-1316 FTVIWL
+1316 FTVIWS

-1358 EAEVVLPFIEHFN
+1358 EAEVVLPFIEHFRA
-1371 EVKFQ
+1371 VVFQ
-1376 GGTLILTAEKKT
+1376 GGTLILTAEKRT
-1388 YQFAHI
+1388 YQFTYI
-1394 TMEAESNLVLPAYH
+1394 TLEAESNLVLPSYN

-1414 FEELETHGNALNVS
+1414 FEKIETQGNALNVS

-1493 DTVKTAEIDL
+1493 DTVKTASVVLRRDS
-1503 KKAPD
+1503 D
-1508 ADVVFSDKNFVVSD
+1508 ADIPLGDKYIGVSD
-1522 SSTVCRNAVSSVTVT
+1522 SSTVYRNAVSSVTVA
-1537 AGGTTDFYIA
+1537 AGSTDDVYLV

-1602 PEEESKDAWSIFPEK
+1602 PEEESKYAWAIFPKK

-1626 TVEIGRYDVKDGG
+1626 TVEIGHYDVKDGG
-1639 LTEKPAQTTTYT
+1639 LTEKPTQTTTYT
-1651 LTAKLY
+1651 LTAQLY

-1685 KSGRSTGIHTLEEYR
+1685 KSGLSTGIHTLEEYR
-1700 NSPEFTFVSDPGEK
+1700 NSPEFTFVSDPGEE
-1714 VSWCY
+1714 VCWCY
-1719 TLDGKEP
+1719 TLDGEEP
-1726 RNYIDSTMKYGT
+1726 HSTIDSETKYGT

-1749 QEGKATVRMRIIG
+1749 QEGKVAVRIYIFG
-1762 DDKHPSSQVY
+1762 NDKHPTSQVY
-1772 TFEYSVSYDDYN
+1772 TFEYSVCYDNFN

-1856 TIKSKIYFT
+1856 TIKSKSYFT
-1865 DVSGKTFLP
+1865 DISGKTFLP

-1901 EDTDYTV
+1901 EGTDYTV
-1908 SYSVYTGLDY
+1908 TYSVYTGSDF
-1918 KKLDSSVV
+1918 KKMDSSVV
-1926 ICTENNTTGL
+1926 ICTENNTTAL
-1936 IEVRGK
+1936 IEVNGK

-1948 VICHNVDLSCRTDFN
+1948 VIFHNVDLSCRTDFT

-1975 YMGGGELDNRNPVT
+1975 YMGGRELDNRNPVT

-2010 KPGMATVYVSAKDE
+2010 KPGIATVYVSAKDE

-2173 NMGAMGSLTF
+2173 NMGTMGSLTF

-2195 YKGVRLKEGVD
+2195 YKGVTLKEGVD
-2206 YKLTIAN
+2206 YKLTVAN

-2305 SYNTGKKLSAG
+2305 SYNTGKKLSTG

-2339 PTEAVYQQVK
+2339 PTETVYQKVK
-2349 IEFKGNYRGEAVCN
+2349 IEFKGNYRGEAVCT
-2363 YSVAPLDFKKLIVTV
+2363 YAVTPLDFKKLIVTV

-2411 YTVAWD
+2411 YTIVWD

-2514 SKPATYKI
+2514 SKSATYKI

-2556 QPVVYSPTAKRY
+2556 QPLVYRSTAKSY

-2590 YEKDGNGK
+2590 YEKDQSGK

-2608 EAVTKG
+2608 EAVTNG
-2614 CKITFTVE
+2614 CKLTFTVE

-2646 ITFDGPLDY
+2646 ITFGSSLYYGVTDP
-2655 WVIELDEILANADIT
+2655 DEILARATIT

-2675 NTYILSEQ
+2675 NTYTLSEQ
-2683 LRDILQV
+2683 LRDILLV

-2705 LNTGLGVGSK
+2705 LDTGLGVGSK
-2715 NFTFKCYPKTVK
+2715 NFTFKYYPKNVK
-2727 LQIS
+2727 FQIM

>member
-1 MKKRITRRILAGFLA
+1 M
-16 FLMLFSTVT
+16 
-25 WDELAFASVAAET
+25 
-38 VENTENGDISDGDK
+38 
-52 EPVQDVSG
+52 
-60 GEDISGGDEPIEE
+60 
-73 KAFRAFLFKSKEDM
+73 
-87 ESYIGGHTDDSVLN
+87 
-101 LDSVVDADTVSD
+101 
-113 ALTALQEKG
+113 
-122 QDDGYALVCQVTDVD
+122 
-137 PGNSAAYE
+137 
-145 DITVSSAF
+145 
-153 KAVVLDGTLL
+153 
-163 ISYWWDEENKVE
+163 
-175 YTIYRG
+175 
-181 VEKEGDYDLFA
+181 
-192 TADEETFYAFT
+192 
-203 WGDYVDKTK
+203 
-212 AFTMEEL
+212 
-219 EEKYVVTFTEDAHA
+219 
-233 PQMCMNS
+233 
-240 ITLDTAQT
+240 
-248 AVYVMTERVN
+248 
-258 LFNDDE
+258 
-264 NGFRIAVKNA
+264 
-274 GGQYADFYLVGSY
+274 
-287 QYMENSLKGDGNV
+287 
-300 NLHLRI
+300 
-306 GRLDAS
+306 
-312 AVSGFH
+312 
-318 KIRFEGNEDLTYS
+318 
-331 ELHLREAG
+331 
-339 YTDIDGLEAVN
+339 
-350 INAALILDYSKDGE
+350 
-364 ETKVEDAT
+364 
-372 LIQIKGE
+372 
-379 TAATEG
+379 
-385 NHINIR
+385 
-391 YDGLCFGEED
+391 
-401 GNHRMDPNVGEKV
+401 
-414 IDFADGAGKYA
+414 
-425 NKFRYHGRPVDEN
+425 
-438 GCIAED
+438 
-444 ADESLYRGYV
+444 
-454 FKSREDMDSYVNGH
+454 
-468 MGDEAL
+468 
-474 NADSEVYASSMDA
+474 
-487 VLAKLQKKDMGEYV
+487 
-501 LIRQQKDAEVTETT
+501 
-515 TLPAAFKAVVVETT
+515 
-529 RLVPHWW
+529 
-536 DEETQTQ
+536 
-543 YDIWRARENEEQ
+543 
-555 QENDLYATTDEEKFY
+555 
-570 AFNWES
+570 
-576 GIDASVSY
+576 
-584 NKEDLQKKYPACFEP
+584 
-599 DDYNPDIRLSKIN
+599 
-612 VESAETALYFV
+612 
-623 GNSVALQPDGA
+623 
-634 ASIINNDTSGNAVDV
+634 
-649 YFVTG
+649 
-654 NVRTGN
+654 
-660 FECSEATNLHLQT
+660 
-673 PEFSTENAN
+673 
-682 LDVRNIYVEKYR
+682 
-694 DNADVNLSILCKTS
+694 
-708 PYVKALE
+708 
-715 VGAGVDL
+715 
-722 QFNFNYWDTE
+722 
-732 GNETKLDNEQKLL
+732 
-745 LIESLKMADDD
+745 
-756 RSIRLHYDG
+756 
-765 LCFEEKDGEHR
+765 
-776 REPKSGEQIIRFTDN
+776 
-791 SAAYAS
+791 
-797 RFLYDGWREID
+797 
-808 ENGRMG
+808 
-814 TNEAL
+814 
-819 YRGVLL
+819 
-825 DVATYS
+825 
-831 AVWKEEYNE
+831 
-840 SFDSDCVFYA
+840 
-850 DSLKELFDQMSQGN
+850 
-864 QEKKFGYAAIWT
+864 
-876 QNWIPGDTYEDI
+876 
-888 NIPAEF
+888 
-894 SGVLFLGDGHEETCY
+894 
-909 IDETEYRVYTIFY
+909 
-922 TENHTDEEE
+922 
-931 VLVRRF
+931 LVRRF

-955 PEFKDDTVYTKAA
+955 PEFKDDTVYTKIE
-968 FEALKEELQPRE
+968 FEALKKVLQSRE

-990 FHTRQITMHNNTQI
+990 FHTRQITVNSCTEI
-1004 RFATGIEMRENAE
+1004 CFGTGIEMRENAE
-1017 YNADDELVIKGAD
+1017 YNADDELVIKSAD
-1030 GTLQSAK
+1030 GTLHDFQM
-1037 IVVRN
+1037 VVRN

-1058 LTIQVEDRLQA
+1058 LIIRVEDRLQA
-1069 YSVKASYMI
+1069 YSVKAGVLI
-1078 VTTQDEKTAH
+1078 VATQNEETAH
-1088 VDYVAPLHIKNGI
+1088 VDYIAPLHIKNWI
-1101 FIANK
+1101 HIANE
-1106 TYFSLMDD
+1106 TYMGILDD
-1114 YHGVLFYTANMNLA
+1114 YHGVLFYTAELSLDA
-1128 APLTVDYADTGFPV
+1128 ALNFNYADTGFPV

-1185 KYSVILFNSEED
+1185 KYSVILFDSEEN

-1203 EWDDSTIVEQYD
+1203 EGDDSTIVEQYD

-1229 GKDCYVLVVTWDDVK
+1229 EKDCYVLVVTWDEVK

-1258 TFNGWNY
+1258 TFNGW
-1265 EVPRDTGE
+1265 
-1273 EDGDGTEAATETVD
+1273 DGK
-1287 RDFALREV
+1287 DFALREV

-1316 FTVIWL
+1316 FTVIWS

-1358 EAEVVLPFIEHFN
+1358 EAEVVLPFIEHFRA
-1371 EVKFQ
+1371 VVFQ
-1376 GGTLILTAEKKT
+1376 GGTLILTAEKRT
-1388 YQFAHI
+1388 YQFTYIAL
-1394 TMEAESNLVLPAYH
+1394 EAESNLVLPSYN

-1414 FEELETHGNALNVS
+1414 FEKIETQGNALNVS

-1448 YEDAMRRYLRVSL
+1448 YEDTMRRYLRVSL

-1493 DTVKTAEIDL
+1493 DTVKTASVVLRRDS
-1503 KKAPD
+1503 D
-1508 ADVVFSDKNFVVSD
+1508 ADIPLGDKYIGVSD
-1522 SSTVCRNAVSSVTVT
+1522 SSTVYRNAVSSVTVA
-1537 AGGTTDFYIA
+1537 AGSTDDVYLV

-1589 VYDLEP
+1589 IYEWEP
-1595 VTYSYGM
+1595 VTYTYGL
-1602 PEEESKDAWSIFPEK
+1602 PGVENPSAGDITPSSIK
-1617 VKVLLSDGR
+1617 ALLSDGR
-1626 TVEIGRYDVKDGG
+1626 TVE
-1639 LTEKPAQTTTYT
+1639 LTTYYTNGGGFTAKPTQTKTFT
-1651 LTAKLY
+1651 LTAQAY
-1657 DSYEFAEGVSDMV
+1657 SGYEFAEGVSDMV
-1670 SYKVTVEGKPYEIIQ
+1670 SYKVTVEGKPYEVKQ
-1685 KSGRSTGIHTLEEYR
+1685 TDGLSTGIHTLEEYR
-1700 NSPEFTFVSDPGEK
+1700 NSPEFTFVSDPGEE

-1719 TLDGKEP
+1719 TLDGEEP
-1726 RNYIDSTMKYGT
+1726 RSPIDSEIKYGT

-1762 DDKHPSSQVY
+1762 DDKHPSSQIY

-1820 LSYKNNINAAAADSE
+1820 LSYKNNINAAAAGSE

-1856 TIKSKIYFT
+1856 TIKSKSYFT
-1865 DVSGKTFLP
+1865 DISGKTFLP
-1874 LTETDGVWTADLK
+1874 LTETDGIWTADLK
-1887 DARIVVKDGKKVLK
+1887 DAGIVVKDGKKVLK
-1901 EDTDYTV
+1901 EGTDYTV
-1908 SYSVYTGLDY
+1908 TYSVYTGSDF
-1918 KKLDSSVV
+1918 KKMDSSVV
-1926 ICTENNTTGL
+1926 ICTENNTTAL
-1936 IEVRGK
+1936 IEVNGK

-1948 VICHNVDLSCRTDFN
+1948 VIFHNVDLSCRTDFT

-1975 YMGGGELDNRNPVT
+1975 YMGGRELDNRNPVT

-2024 VDGEANIYAGVTS
+2024 VDGEANIYAGIIS

-2173 NMGAMGSLTF
+2173 NMGTMGSLTF

-2195 YKGVRLKEGVD
+2195 YKGVTLKEGVD
-2206 YKLTIAN
+2206 YKLTVAN

-2305 SYNTGKKLSAG
+2305 SYNTGKKLSTG

-2339 PTEAVYQQVK
+2339 PTETVYQKVK
-2349 IEFKGNYRGEAVCN
+2349 IEFKGNYRGEAVCT
-2363 YSVAPLDFKKLIVTV
+2363 YAVTPLDFKKLIVTV

-2411 YTVAWD
+2411 YTIVWD

-2556 QPVVYSPTAKRY
+2556 QPLVYRSTAKSY

-2590 YEKDGNGK
+2590 YEKDQSGK

-2646 ITFDGPLDY
+2646 ITFGSSLYYGVTDP
-2655 WVIELDEILANADIT
+2655 DEILARAKIT

-2675 NTYILSEQ
+2675 NTYTLSEQ
-2683 LRDILQV
+2683 LRDILLV

-2705 LNTGLGVGSK
+2705 LDTGLGVGSK
-2715 NFTFKCYPKTVK
+2715 NFTFKYYPKNVK
-2727 LQIS
+2727 LRRL

>member
-25 WDELAFASVAAET
+25 WDELALASVAAET

-60 GEDISGGDEPIEE
+60 EGAKIKEGAAGEEDVSGGDEPIEE
-73 KAFRAFLFKSKEDM
+73 KAIKAFLFNSKEDM
-87 ESYIGGHTDDSVLN
+87 ESYIGGQTDDAVLN
-101 LDSVVDADTVSD
+101 LDSAVEADTVNE
-113 ALTALQEKG
+113 ALTALQANDPG
-122 QDDGYALVCQVTDVD
+122 DGYVLVRQMTDVD
-137 PGNSAAYE
+137 PVNRNYE
-145 DITVSSAF
+145 DITAGSAF
-153 KAVVLDGTLL
+153 KAVVLDGATQ
-163 ISYWWDEENKVE
+163 IPHWWDETNQVE

-181 VEKEGDYDLFA
+181 QRNDEQTDCDRYA
-192 TADEETFYAFT
+192 TKDGETFYAFD
-203 WGDYVDKTK
+203 WENLVDKTRK
-212 AFTMEEL
+212 FTREEL
-219 EEKYVVTFTEDAHA
+219 EAKYTLYFEEDTYNPTMHV
-233 PQMCMNS
+233 NS
-240 ITLDTAQT
+240 ITLETAGT
-248 AVYVMTERVN
+248 AVYAMEERVSVQG
-258 LFNDDE
+258 E
-264 NGFRIAVKNA
+264 NELRLAVNNA
-274 GGQYADFYLVGSY
+274 DGKYADFYFVGNTY
-287 QYMENSLKGDGNV
+287 AFKNGALKGDGNV

-306 GRLDAS
+306 GGLDAS

-318 KIRFEGNEDLTYS
+318 KIRFEGNKDLTYS

-364 ETKVEDAT
+364 ETKVEDAA

-385 NHINIR
+385 NYINIR

-401 GNHRMDPNVGEKV
+401 GNHRMEPNVGEKA

-425 NKFRYHGRPVDEN
+425 DKLRYHGRPVDEN

-454 FKSREDMDSYVNGH
+454 FNSREDMNRYINGD

-474 NADSEVYASSMDA
+474 DTDSEVYAGSMDA
-487 VLAKLQKKDMGEYV
+487 VLAKLQNKAMGVHV
-501 LIRQQKDAEVTETT
+501 LIRQQQNAEVTETVT
-515 TLPAAFKAVVVETT
+515 IPAAFETVVMETT
-529 RLVPHWW
+529 GQVPHWW
-536 DEETQTQ
+536 DEETQTE
-543 YDIWRARENEEQ
+543 YIIWRARENGEQ
-555 QENDLYATTDEEKFY
+555 QENELYATTDEENFY

-576 GIDASVSY
+576 GIDASKTY
-584 NKEDLQKKYPACFEP
+584 TREDLQKKYTACFEP
-599 DDYNPDIRLSKIN
+599 DGYNPDIRLDTIN
-612 VESAETALYFV
+612 VECAKTALYFV
-623 GNSVALQPDGA
+623 GDSVALQPDG
-634 ASIINNDTSGNAVDV
+634 STTIMNNDTGGNAVDV

-745 LIESLKMADDD
+745 LIGSLKMADDD

-765 LCFEEKDGEHR
+765 LCFEENDGEHR
-776 REPKSGEQIIRFTDN
+776 MEPATGEEVIRFSDQ

-797 RFLYDGWREID
+797 RFLYDGCREID
-808 ENGRMG
+808 ENGRVG

-850 DSLKELFDQMSQGN
+850 DSLEELFDRMSRGN
-864 QEKKFGYAAIWT
+864 LEKKLGYAAVWT

-894 SGVLFLGDGHEETCY
+894 RGVLFLGDGHEETCY

-955 PEFKDDTVYTKAA
+955 PEFKDDTVYTKIE
-968 FEALKEELQPRE
+968 FEALKKVLQSRE

-990 FHTRQITMHNNTQI
+990 FHTRQITVNSCTEI
-1004 RFATGIEMRENAE
+1004 CFGTGIEMRENAE
-1017 YNADDELVIKGAD
+1017 YNADDELVIKSAD
-1030 GTLQSAK
+1030 GTLHDFQM
-1037 IVVRN
+1037 VVRN

-1058 LTIQVEDRLQA
+1058 LIIRVEDRLQA
-1069 YSVKASYMI
+1069 YSVKAGVLI
-1078 VTTQDEKTAH
+1078 VATQNEETAH
-1088 VDYVAPLHIKNGI
+1088 VDYIAPLHIKNWI
-1101 FIANK
+1101 HIANE
-1106 TYFSLMDD
+1106 TYMGILDD
-1114 YHGVLFYTANMNLA
+1114 YHGVLFYTAELSLDA
-1128 APLTVDYADTGFPV
+1128 ALNFNYADTGFPV

-1185 KYSVILFNSEED
+1185 KYSVILFDSEEN

-1203 EWDDSTIVEQYD
+1203 EGDDSTIVEQYD

-1229 GKDCYVLVVTWDDVK
+1229 EKDCYVLVVTWDEVK

-1258 TFNGWNY
+1258 TFNGW
-1265 EVPRDTGE
+1265 
-1273 EDGDGTEAATETVD
+1273 DGK
-1287 RDFALREV
+1287 DFALREV

-1316 FTVIWL
+1316 FTVIWS

-1358 EAEVVLPFIEHFN
+1358 EAEVVLPFIEHFRA
-1371 EVKFQ
+1371 VVFQ
-1376 GGTLILTAEKKT
+1376 GGTLILTAEKRT
-1388 YQFAHI
+1388 YQFTYI
-1394 TMEAESNLVLPAYH
+1394 TLEAESNLVLPSYN

-1414 FEELETHGNALNVS
+1414 FEKIETQGNALNVS

-1448 YEDAMRRYLRVSL
+1448 YEDAMRQYLRVSL

-1475 AIPEDNS
+1475 AIPDDNS
-1482 LNYRF
+1482 LDYRF

-1493 DTVKTAEIDL
+1493 DTVKTARVAL
-1503 KKAPD
+1503 RRASD
-1508 ADVVFSDKNFVVSD
+1508 ADIPLGDKYIGVSD
-1522 SSTVCRNAVSSVTVT
+1522 SSTVYRNAVSSVTVA
-1537 AGGTTDFYIA
+1537 AGGTNDVYLV
-1547 EIGITKNFGP
+1547 EIGVTKNFGP
-1557 QELYLWYTSEK
+1557 QELYLWYTSEE

-1602 PEEESKDAWSIFPEK
+1602 PEEESKYAWAIFPKK

-1626 TVEIGRYDVKDGG
+1626 TVEIGHYDVKDGG
-1639 LTEKPAQTTTYT
+1639 LTEKPTQTTTYT
-1651 LTAKLY
+1651 LTAQLY

-1670 SYKVTVEGKPYEIIQ
+1670 SYKVTVQGKPYEIIQ
-1685 KSGRSTGIHTLEEYR
+1685 KSGLSTGIHTLEEYR
-1700 NSPEFTFVSDPGEK
+1700 NSPEFTFVSDPGEE
-1714 VSWCY
+1714 VCWCY
-1719 TLDGKEP
+1719 TLDGEEP
-1726 RNYIDSTMKYGT
+1726 HSTIDSETKYGT

-1749 QEGKATVRMRIIG
+1749 QEGKVAVRIYIFG
-1762 DDKHPSSQVY
+1762 NDKHPTSQVY
-1772 TFEYSVSYDDYN
+1772 TYEYSVCYDNFN

-1820 LSYKNNINAAAADSE
+1820 LSYKNNINAAAAGSE

-1856 TIKSKIYFT
+1856 TIKSKSYFT
-1865 DVSGKTFLP
+1865 DISGKTFLP

-1901 EDTDYTV
+1901 EGRDYTV
-1908 SYSVYTGLDY
+1908 TYSVYTGLDY

-1926 ICTENNTTGL
+1926 ICTENNTTAL
-1936 IEVRGK
+1936 IEVNGK

-1948 VICHNVDLSCRTDFN
+1948 VIFHNVDLSCRTDFT

-2024 VDGEANIYAGVTS
+2024 VDGEANIYAGIIS
-2037 ATYPIVRAKLSEAVF
+2037 ATYPIVRAKLSEAKF

-2173 NMGAMGSLTF
+2173 NMGTMGSLTF

-2195 YKGVRLKEGVD
+2195 YKGVTLKEGVD

-2258 EPRWLMCRDLN
+2258 EPLWLMCRDLN

-2305 SYNTGKKLSAG
+2305 SYNTGKKLSTG

-2339 PTEAVYQQVK
+2339 PTETVYQKVK
-2349 IEFKGNYRGEAVCN
+2349 IEFKGNYRGEAVCT
-2363 YSVAPLDFKKLIVTV
+2363 YAVTPLDFKKLIVTV

-2411 YTVAWD
+2411 YTIVWD

-2556 QPVVYSPTAKRY
+2556 QPLVYRSTAKSY

-2590 YEKDGNGK
+2590 YEKDQSGK

-2608 EAVTKG
+2608 EAVTNG
-2614 CKITFTVE
+2614 CKLTFTVE

-2646 ITFDGPLDY
+2646 ITFGSSLYYGVTDP
-2655 WVIELDEILANADIT
+2655 DEILARATIT

-2675 NTYILSEQ
+2675 NTYTLSEQ
-2683 LRDILQV
+2683 LRDILLV

-2705 LNTGLGVGSK
+2705 LDTGLGVGSK
-2715 NFTFKCYPKTVK
+2715 NFTFKYYPKNVK
-2727 LQIS
+2727 FQIM

>member
-25 WDELAFASVAAET
+25 WDELALASVAAET

-60 GEDISGGDEPIEE
+60 EGAKIKEGAAGEEDVSGGDEPIEE
-73 KAFRAFLFKSKEDM
+73 KAIKAFLFNSKEDM
-87 ESYIGGHTDDSVLN
+87 ESYIGGQTDDAVLN
-101 LDSVVDADTVSD
+101 LDSAVEADTVNE
-113 ALTALQEKG
+113 ALTALQANDPG
-122 QDDGYALVCQVTDVD
+122 DGYVLVRQMTDVD
-137 PGNSAAYE
+137 PVNRNYE
-145 DITVSSAF
+145 DITAGSAF
-153 KAVVLDGTLL
+153 KAVVLDGATQ
-163 ISYWWDEENKVE
+163 IPHWWDETNQVE

-181 VEKEGDYDLFA
+181 QRNDEQTDCDRYA
-192 TADEETFYAFT
+192 TKDGETFYAFD
-203 WGDYVDKTK
+203 WENLVDKTRK
-212 AFTMEEL
+212 FTREEL
-219 EEKYVVTFTEDAHA
+219 EAKYTLYFEEDTYNPTMHV
-233 PQMCMNS
+233 NS
-240 ITLDTAQT
+240 ITLETAGT
-248 AVYVMTERVN
+248 TVYAMEERVSVQG
-258 LFNDDE
+258 E
-264 NGFRIAVKNA
+264 NELRLAVNNA
-274 GGQYADFYLVGSY
+274 DGKYADFYFVGNTY
-287 QYMENSLKGDGNV
+287 AFKNGALKGDGNV

-306 GRLDAS
+306 GGLDAS

-318 KIRFEGNEDLTYS
+318 KIRFEGNKDLTYS

-364 ETKVEDAT
+364 ETKVEDAA

-385 NHINIR
+385 NYINIR

-401 GNHRMDPNVGEKV
+401 GNHRMEPNVGEKA

-425 NKFRYHGRPVDEN
+425 DKFRYHGRPVDEN

-454 FKSREDMDSYVNGH
+454 FNSREDMNRYINGD

-474 NADSEVYASSMDA
+474 DTDSEVYAGSMDA
-487 VLAKLQKKDMGEYV
+487 VLAKLQNKAMGVHV
-501 LIRQQKDAEVTETT
+501 LIRQQQNAEVTETVT
-515 TLPAAFKAVVVETT
+515 IPAAFETVVMETT
-529 RLVPHWW
+529 GQVPHWW
-536 DEETQTQ
+536 DEETQTE
-543 YDIWRARENEEQ
+543 YIIWRARENGEQ
-555 QENDLYATTDEEKFY
+555 QENELYATTDEENFY
-570 AFNWES
+570 AFNWKS
-576 GIDASVSY
+576 GIDASKTY
-584 NKEDLQKKYPACFEP
+584 TREDLQKKYTACFEP
-599 DDYNPDIRLSKIN
+599 DGYNPDIRLDTIN
-612 VESAETALYFV
+612 VECAETALYFV
-623 GNSVALQPDGA
+623 GDSVALQPDG
-634 ASIINNDTSGNAVDV
+634 STTIMNNDTGGNAVDV

-745 LIESLKMADDD
+745 LIGSLKMADDD

-765 LCFEEKDGEHR
+765 LCFEENDGEHR
-776 REPKSGEQIIRFTDN
+776 MEPATGEEVIRFSDQ

-797 RFLYDGWREID
+797 RFLYDGCREID
-808 ENGRMG
+808 ENGRVG

-850 DSLKELFDQMSQGN
+850 DSLEELFDRMSRGN
-864 QEKKFGYAAIWT
+864 LEKKLGYAAVWT

-894 SGVLFLGDGHEETCY
+894 RGVLFLGDGHEDTCY

-955 PEFKDDTVYTKAA
+955 PEFKDDTVYTKIE
-968 FEALKEELQPRE
+968 FEALKKVLQPRE
-980 GTGVIVNKAS
+980 GTGVIVNKVS
-990 FHTRQITMHNNTQI
+990 FHTRQITVNSCTEI
-1004 RFATGIEMRENAE
+1004 CFGTGIEMRENAE
-1017 YNADDELVIKGAD
+1017 YNADDELVIKSAD
-1030 GTLQSAK
+1030 GTLHDFQM
-1037 IVVRN
+1037 VVRN

-1058 LTIQVEDRLQA
+1058 LIIRVEDRLQA
-1069 YSVKASYMI
+1069 YSVKAGVLI
-1078 VTTQDEKTAH
+1078 VATQNEETAH
-1088 VDYVAPLHIKNGI
+1088 VDYIAPLHIKNWI
-1101 FIANK
+1101 HIANE
-1106 TYFSLMDD
+1106 TYMGILDD
-1114 YHGVLFYTANMNLA
+1114 YHGVLFYTAELSLDA
-1128 APLTVDYADTGFPV
+1128 ALNFNYADTGFPV

-1185 KYSVILFNSEED
+1185 KYSVILFDSEEN

-1229 GKDCYVLVVTWDDVK
+1229 EKDCYVLVVTWDEVK

-1258 TFNGWNY
+1258 TFNGW
-1265 EVPRDTGE
+1265 
-1273 EDGDGTEAATETVD
+1273 DGK
-1287 RDFALREV
+1287 DFALREV

-1316 FTVIWL
+1316 FTVIWS

-1358 EAEVVLPFIEHFN
+1358 EAEVVLPFIEHFRA
-1371 EVKFQ
+1371 VVFQ
-1376 GGTLILTAEKKT
+1376 GGTLILTTEKRT
-1388 YQFAHI
+1388 YQFTYIAL
-1394 TMEAESNLVLPAYH
+1394 EAESNLVLPSYN

-1414 FEELETHGNALNVS
+1414 FEKIETQGNALNVS
-1428 FEGTSA
+1428 FKDTSA

-1448 YEDAMRRYLRVSL
+1448 YEDAMRQYLRVSL

-1475 AIPEDNS
+1475 AIPDDNS
-1482 LNYRF
+1482 LDYRF

-1493 DTVKTAEIDL
+1493 DTVKTASVVLRRDS
-1503 KKAPD
+1503 D
-1508 ADVVFSDKNFVVSD
+1508 ADIPLGDKYIGVSD
-1522 SSTVCRNAVSSVTVT
+1522 SSTVYRNAVSSVTVA
-1537 AGGTTDFYIA
+1537 AGGTNDVYLV

-1557 QELYLWYTSEK
+1557 QELYLWYTSEE

-1602 PEEESKDAWSIFPEK
+1602 PEEESKYAWAIFPKK

-1626 TVEIGRYDVKDGG
+1626 TVEIGHYDVKDGG
-1639 LTEKPAQTTTYT
+1639 LTEKPTQTTTYT
-1651 LTAKLY
+1651 LTAQLY

-1670 SYKVTVEGKPYEIIQ
+1670 SYKVTVQGKPYEIIQ
-1685 KSGRSTGIHTLEEYR
+1685 KSGLSTGIHTLEEYR
-1700 NSPEFTFVSDPGEK
+1700 NSPEFTFVSDPGEE
-1714 VSWCY
+1714 VCWCY
-1719 TLDGKEP
+1719 TLDGEEP
-1726 RNYIDSTMKYGT
+1726 HSTIDSETKYGT

-1772 TFEYSVSYDDYN
+1772 TFEYSVCYDNFN

-1820 LSYKNNINAAAADSE
+1820 LSYKNNINAAAAGSE

-1856 TIKSKIYFT
+1856 TIKSKSYFT
-1865 DVSGKTFLP
+1865 DISGKTFLP

-1887 DARIVVKDGKKVLK
+1887 DAKIVVKDGKKVLK
-1901 EDTDYTV
+1901 EGTDYTV
-1908 SYSVYTGLDY
+1908 TYSVYTGSDF
-1918 KKLDSSVV
+1918 KKMDSSVV
-1926 ICTENNTTGL
+1926 ICTENNTTAL
-1936 IEVRGK
+1936 IEVNGK

-1948 VICHNVDLSCRTDFN
+1948 VIFHNVDLSCRTDFT

-2100 VTYQKNTS
+2100 VTYQKNIS

-2173 NMGAMGSLTF
+2173 NMGTMGSLTF

-2195 YKGVRLKEGVD
+2195 YKGVTLKEGVD
-2206 YKLTIAN
+2206 YKLTVAN

-2305 SYNTGKKLSAG
+2305 SYNTGKKLSTG

-2339 PTEAVYQQVK
+2339 PTETVYQKVK
-2349 IEFKGNYRGEAVCN
+2349 IEFKGNYRGEAVCT
-2363 YSVAPLDFKKLIVTV
+2363 YAVTPLDFKKLIVTV

-2411 YTVAWD
+2411 YTIVWD

-2556 QPVVYSPTAKRY
+2556 QPLVYRSTAKSY

-2590 YEKDGNGK
+2590 YEKDQSGK

-2632 CSTVVLPVAISKMN
+2632 CSTVVLPVAISRMN
-2646 ITFDGPLDY
+2646 ITFGSSLYYGVTDP
-2655 WVIELDEILANADIT
+2655 DEILARAKIT

-2675 NTYILSEQ
+2675 NTYTLSEQ
-2683 LRDILQV
+2683 LRDILLV

-2705 LNTGLGVGSK
+2705 LDTGLGVGSK
-2715 NFTFKCYPKTVK
+2715 NFTFKYYPKNVNRQR
-2727 LQIS
+2727 L

>member
-60 GEDISGGDEPIEE
+60 GEDVFGGEDISGGDEPIEE

-87 ESYIGGHTDDSVLN
+87 ERYIGGQTDDSVLN
-101 LDSVVDADTVSD
+101 LDSAVEADTVNE
-113 ALTALQEKG
+113 ALTALQANNPG
-122 QDDGYALVCQVTDVD
+122 DGYVLVRQMTDVD
-137 PGNSAAYE
+137 PVNRDYE
-145 DITVSSAF
+145 DITVGSAF
-153 KAVVLDGTLL
+153 KAVVLDGATQ
-163 ISYWWDEENKVE
+163 IPHWWDETDKVE

-181 VEKEGDYDLFA
+181 QRNGEQTDCDRYA
-192 TADEETFYAFT
+192 TKDGETFYAFD
-203 WGDYVDKTK
+203 WENLADKTRI
-212 AFTMEEL
+212 FTREEL
-219 EEKYVVTFTEDAHA
+219 EAKYTLYFEEDTYDPTMHV
-233 PQMCMNS
+233 NS
-240 ITLDTAQT
+240 ITLETAGT
-248 AVYVMTERVN
+248 AVYAMEERVSV
-258 LFNDDE
+258 LGE
-264 NGFRIAVKNA
+264 NELRLAVNNA
-274 GGQYADFYLVGSY
+274 DGKYADFYFVGNAY
-287 QYMENSLKGDGNV
+287 AFKNGALKGDGNV

-306 GRLDAS
+306 GGLDAS

-364 ETKVEDAT
+364 ETKVEDAA

-401 GNHRMDPNVGEKV
+401 GNHRMEPNVGEKV

-425 NKFRYHGRPVDEN
+425 DKLRFDGRPVDEN

-454 FKSREDMDSYVNGH
+454 FNSREDMDSYVNGH

-474 NADSEVYASSMDA
+474 NADSEVYAGSMDA
-487 VLAKLQKKDMGEYV
+487 VLAKLQNKAMGVHV
-501 LIRQQKDAEVTETT
+501 LIRQQQNAEVTETVT
-515 TLPAAFKAVVVETT
+515 IPAAFETVVVETT
-529 RLVPHWW
+529 GQVPHWW
-536 DEETQTQ
+536 DEETQTE
-543 YDIWRARENEEQ
+543 YIIWRARENGEQ
-555 QENDLYATTDEEKFY
+555 HENELYATTDEENFY

-576 GIDASVSY
+576 GIDASKTY
-584 NKEDLQKKYPACFEP
+584 TREDLQKKYTTCFEP
-599 DDYNPDIRLSKIN
+599 DGYNPDIRLDTIN
-612 VESAETALYFV
+612 VECAETSLYFV
-623 GNSVALQPDGA
+623 GDSVALQPDG
-634 ASIINNDTSGNAVDV
+634 STTIMNNDTGGNAVDV

-660 FECSEATNLHLQT
+660 FKCSEATNLHLQT

-745 LIESLKMADDD
+745 LIGSLKMADDD

-765 LCFEEKDGEHR
+765 LCFEENDGEHR
-776 REPKSGEQIIRFTDN
+776 MEPAAGEQIIRFTDN

-825 DVATYS
+825 DKATYS

-850 DSLKELFDQMSQGN
+850 DSLEELFDRMSRGN
-864 QEKKFGYAAIWT
+864 LEKKLDYAAVWT

-888 NIPAEF
+888 NIPAEYK
-894 SGVLFLGDGHEETCY
+894 GVLFLGDGHEDTCY
-909 IDETEYRVYTIFY
+909 IDDTEYRVYTVFY

-990 FHTRQITMHNNTQI
+990 FHTRQISMHNNTQI

-1128 APLTVDYADTGFPV
+1128 ATLTVDYADTGFPV

-1185 KYSVILFNSEED
+1185 KYSVILFDSEEN

-1229 GKDCYVLVVTWDDVK
+1229 KNDCYVLVVTWDEVK
-1244 GADSVEVPENVKKI
+1244 GADSVKVPENVKKI
-1258 TFNGWNY
+1258 TFNGW
-1265 EVPRDTGE
+1265 
-1273 EDGDGTEAATETVD
+1273 DGK
-1287 RDFALREV
+1287 DFALREV
-1295 VMESSDT
+1295 VMGSSDT

-1358 EAEVVLPFIEHFN
+1358 EAEVVLPFIEHFRA
-1371 EVKFQ
+1371 VVFQ
-1376 GGTLILTAEKKT
+1376 GGTLILTAEKRT
-1388 YQFAHI
+1388 YQFAYI
-1394 TMEAESNLVLPAYH
+1394 TLEAESSLVLPSYN

-1414 FEELETHGNALNVS
+1414 FEKIETKGNALKVS
-1428 FEGTSA
+1428 FKDTSA

-1448 YEDAMRRYLRVSL
+1448 YEDAMRQYLRVSL
-1461 PFGILDYEGTLRKV
+1461 PFGTLDYEGTLRQV
-1475 AIPEDNS
+1475 AILDDNS
-1482 LNYRF
+1482 LEYQF

-1493 DTVKTAEIDL
+1493 DTVKTAQIALL
-1503 KKAPD
+1503 KSLSMDGAI
-1508 ADVVFSDKNFVVSD
+1508 SNETIVVSD

-1557 QELYLWYTSEK
+1557 QELYLWYTSEE

-1602 PEEESKDAWSIFPEK
+1602 SEEESKDAWSIFPEK

-1700 NSPEFTFVSDPGEK
+1700 NSPEFTFVSDPGEE

-1719 TLDGKEP
+1719 TLDGEEP
-1726 RNYIDSTMKYGT
+1726 RTSIDSTITFGA

-1798 QIKPVV
+1798 QIKPAV

-1820 LSYKNNINAAAADSE
+1820 LSYKNNINAAAAGSE

-1856 TIKSKIYFT
+1856 TIKSKSYFT
-1865 DVSGKTFLP
+1865 DISGKTFLP
-1874 LTETDGVWTADLK
+1874 LTETDGIWTADLK
-1887 DARIVVKDGKKVLK
+1887 DAKIVVKDGKRVLK
-1901 EDTDYTV
+1901 EGTDYTV
-1908 SYSVYTGLDY
+1908 TYSVYTGSDF
-1918 KKLDSSVV
+1918 KKMDSSVV
-1926 ICTENNTTGL
+1926 ICTENNTTAL
-1936 IEVRGK
+1936 IEVNGK

-1948 VICHNVDLSCRTDFN
+1948 VIFHNVDLSCRTDFT

-1975 YMGGGELDNRNPVT
+1975 YMGGRELDNRNPVT

-2010 KPGMATVYVSAKDE
+2010 KPGMATVYISAKDE

-2173 NMGAMGSLTF
+2173 NMGTMGSLTF

-2249 DVPGLTYTV
+2249 DVPGLTYIV
-2258 EPRWLMCRDLN
+2258 EPLWLMCRDLN
-2269 NPDATANCG
+2269 NPDATASCG
-2278 EEVFCSIP
+2278 EEVFCDIP

-2294 KTVYKP
+2294 KTVYKTV
-2300 APVIT
+2300 PVIT
-2305 SYNTGKKLSAG
+2305 SYDTGKKLSAG

-2339 PTEAVYQQVK
+2339 PTETVYQKVK
-2349 IEFKGNYRGEAVCN
+2349 IEFKGNYRGEAVCT
-2363 YSVAPLDFKKLIVTV
+2363 YAVTPLDFKKLIVTV

-2411 YTVAWD
+2411 YTIVWD

-2434 AYSGTRII
+2434 AYCGTRII

-2536 KIVPKSLHNIG
+2536 KIVPKTLHNIG

-2556 QPVVYSPTAKRY
+2556 QPVVYSPTAKSY

-2590 YEKDGNGK
+2590 YEKDQSGK

-2675 NTYILSEQ
+2675 NTYALSEQ

-2715 NFTFKCYPKTVK
+2715 NFTFKCYPKNVNRQR
-2727 LQIS
+2727 L

>member
-38 VENTENGDISDGDK
+38 VEDTENGDISDGDK

-60 GEDISGGDEPIEE
+60 EGAKIKEGAAGEEDVSGGEDISGGDEPIEE
-73 KAFRAFLFKSKEDM
+73 KAIKAFLFNSKEDM
-87 ESYIGGHTDDSVLN
+87 ESYIDGQTDDSVLN
-101 LDSVVDADTVSD
+101 LDSAVEADTVNE
-113 ALTALQEKG
+113 ALTALQANNPG
-122 QDDGYALVCQVTDVD
+122 DGYVLVRQMTDTTMSVDTSEKVTI
-137 PGNSAAYE
+137 PE
-145 DITVSSAF
+145 AF
-153 KAVVLDGTLL
+153 KAVVLDGTLQVEY
-163 ISYWWDEENKVE
+163 YWDADEE
-175 YTIYRG
+175 YTIYHG
-181 VEKEGDYDLFA
+181 KYNDEQMDGDRYA
-192 TADEETFYAFT
+192 TKDGETFYAFD
-203 WGDYVDKTK
+203 WENLVDKTRK
-212 AFTMEEL
+212 FTREEL
-219 EEKYVVTFTEDAHA
+219 EAKYTLCFEKYTYA
-233 PQMCMNS
+233 PTMHVNS
-240 ITLDTAQT
+240 ITLETAGT
-248 AVYVMTERVN
+248 AVYAMEERVSVFGRN
-258 LFNDDE
+258 EL
-264 NGFRIAVKNA
+264 RLAVNNA
-274 GGQYADFYLVGSY
+274 DGKYADFYFVGNTYAFKSGA
-287 QYMENSLKGDGNV
+287 LKGDGNV
-300 NLHLRI
+300 NLHLRVCY
-306 GRLDAS
+306 LHVS

-318 KIRFEGNEDLTYS
+318 TIQFEGNEKRTYS
-331 ELHLREAG
+331 ELRLWEAG

-364 ETKVEDAT
+364 ETKAEDAA

-385 NHINIR
+385 NYINIR

-401 GNHRMDPNVGEKV
+401 GNHRMEPNVGEKV

-425 NKFRYHGRPVDEN
+425 DKFRYHDRPVDEN

-454 FKSREDMDSYVNGH
+454 FNSMEDMNRYINGD

-474 NADSEVYASSMDA
+474 DTDSEVYAGSMDA
-487 VLAKLQKKDMGEYV
+487 VLAKLQNKAMGVHV
-501 LIRQQKDAEVTETT
+501 LIRQQQNAEVTETVT
-515 TLPAAFKAVVVETT
+515 IPAAFETVVMETT
-529 RLVPHWW
+529 GQVPHWW
-536 DEETQTQ
+536 DEETQTE
-543 YDIWRARENEEQ
+543 YIIWRARENGEQ
-555 QENDLYATTDEEKFY
+555 QENELYATTDEENFY

-576 GIDASVSY
+576 GIDASKPY
-584 NKEDLQKKYPACFEP
+584 TREDLQKKYTACFEP
-599 DDYNPDIRLSKIN
+599 DGYNPDIRLDTIN
-612 VESAETALYFV
+612 VECAKTALYFV
-623 GNSVALQPDGA
+623 GDSVALQPDG
-634 ASIINNDTSGNAVDV
+634 STTIMNNDTGGNAVDV

-673 PEFSTENAN
+673 LEFSTENAN

-745 LIESLKMADDD
+745 LIGSLKMADDD

-765 LCFEEKDGEHR
+765 LCFEENDGEHR
-776 REPKSGEQIIRFTDN
+776 MEPKSGEQVIRFTDN

-797 RFLYDGWREID
+797 HFLYDGWREID
-808 ENGRMG
+808 KNGRVG

-825 DVATYS
+825 DVATYG

-850 DSLKELFDQMSQGN
+850 DSLEELFDRMSRGN
-864 QEKKFGYAAIWT
+864 LEKKLGYAAIWT

-894 SGVLFLGDGHEETCY
+894 RGVLFLGDGHEETCY

-955 PEFKDDTVYTKAA
+955 PEFKDDTVYTKIE
-968 FEALKEELQPRE
+968 FEALKKVLQPRE

-990 FHTRQITMHNNTQI
+990 FHTRQITVNSCTEI
-1004 RFATGIEMRENAE
+1004 CFGTGIEMRENAE
-1017 YNADDELVIKGAD
+1017 YNADDELVIKSAD
-1030 GTLQSAK
+1030 GTLHDFQM
-1037 IVVRN
+1037 VVRN

-1058 LTIQVEDRLQA
+1058 LIIKVEDRLQA
-1069 YSVKASYMI
+1069 YSVKAGILI
-1078 VTTQDEKTAH
+1078 VGTQNEETAH
-1088 VDYVAPLHIKNGI
+1088 VDYIAPLHIKNWI
-1101 FIANK
+1101 HIANE
-1106 TYFSLMDD
+1106 TYMGILDD
-1114 YHGVLFYTANMNLA
+1114 YHGVLFYTAELSLDA
-1128 APLTVDYADTGFPV
+1128 ALNFNYADTGFPV

-1152 SGSHEERVKNFVI
+1152 SGSHEERVENFVI

-1185 KYSVILFNSEED
+1185 KYSVILFDSEEN

-1203 EWDDSTIVEQYD
+1203 EGDDSTIVEQYD

-1229 GKDCYVLVVTWDDVK
+1229 EKDCYVLVVTWDDVK

-1258 TFNGWNY
+1258 TFNGW
-1265 EVPRDTGE
+1265 
-1273 EDGDGTEAATETVD
+1273 DGK
-1287 RDFALREV
+1287 DFALREV

-1316 FTVIWL
+1316 FTVIWS

-1358 EAEVVLPFIEHFN
+1358 EAEVVLPFIEHFRA
-1371 EVKFQ
+1371 VVFQ
-1376 GGTLILTAEKKT
+1376 GGTLILTAEKRT
-1388 YQFAHI
+1388 YQFTYIAL
-1394 TMEAESNLVLPAYH
+1394 EAESNLVLPSYN

-1414 FEELETHGNALNVS
+1414 FEKIETQGNALNVS
-1428 FEGTSA
+1428 FKDTSA

-1448 YEDAMRRYLRVSL
+1448 YEDAMRQYLRVSL

-1475 AIPEDNS
+1475 AIPDDNS
-1482 LNYRF
+1482 LDYRF

-1493 DTVKTAEIDL
+1493 DTVKTARVAL
-1503 KKAPD
+1503 RRASD
-1508 ADVVFSDKNFVVSD
+1508 ADIPLGDKYIGVSD
-1522 SSTVCRNAVSSVTVT
+1522 SSTVYRNAVSSVTVA
-1537 AGGTTDFYIA
+1537 AGGTNDVYLV

-1557 QELYLWYTSEK
+1557 QELYLWYTSEE

-1602 PEEESKDAWSIFPEK
+1602 PEEESKYAWAIFPKK

-1626 TVEIGRYDVKDGG
+1626 TVEIGHYDVKDGG
-1639 LTEKPAQTTTYT
+1639 LTEKPTQTTTYT
-1651 LTAKLY
+1651 LTAQLY

-1670 SYKVTVEGKPYEIIQ
+1670 SYKVTVQGKPYEIIQ
-1685 KSGRSTGIHTLEEYR
+1685 KSGLSTGIHTLEEYR
-1700 NSPEFTFVSDPGEK
+1700 NSPEFTFVSDPGEE
-1714 VSWCY
+1714 VCWCY
-1719 TLDGKEP
+1719 TLDGEEP
-1726 RNYIDSTMKYGT
+1726 HSTIDSETKYGT

-1772 TFEYSVSYDDYN
+1772 TFEYSVCYDNFN

-1820 LSYKNNINAAAADSE
+1820 LSYKNNINAAAAGSE

-1856 TIKSKIYFT
+1856 TIKSKSYFT
-1865 DVSGKTFLP
+1865 DISGKTFLP
-1874 LTETDGVWTADLK
+1874 LTETDGVWTAELK
-1887 DARIVVKDGKKVLK
+1887 DAGIVVKDGKKVLK
-1901 EDTDYTV
+1901 EGTDYTV
-1908 SYSVYTGLDY
+1908 TYSVYTGSDF
-1918 KKLDSSVV
+1918 KKMDSSVV
-1926 ICTENNTTGL
+1926 ICTENNTTAL
-1936 IEVRGK
+1936 IEVNGK

-1948 VICHNVDLSCRTDFN
+1948 VIFHNVDLSCRTDFT

-1975 YMGGGELDNRNPVT
+1975 YMGDGELDNRNPVT

-1996 IDAKYYEVSYADND
+1996 VDPKYYEVDYADND
-2010 KPGMATVYVSAKDE
+2010 RPGIATVYVSAKDE
-2024 VDGEANIYAGVTS
+2024 VDGEANMYAGVIS
-2037 ATYPIVRAKLSEAVF
+2037 ATYPIVRAKLSEAKF
-2052 DNKGKIADKEY
+2052 DNKGRIADKEY

-2078 LTGRRADGTANTMI
+2078 LTGRRADGTANNMI

-2141 KNASTKKMELNEN
+2141 KNASTKKMELNEK

-2173 NMGAMGSLTF
+2173 NMGTMGSLTF
-2183 EELGVTPEVYVT
+2183 EELGVTPEVHVT
-2195 YKGVRLKEGVD
+2195 YKGVTLKEGVD
-2206 YKLTIAN
+2206 YKLTVAN

-2305 SYNTGKKLSAG
+2305 SYNTGKKLSTG

-2339 PTEAVYQQVK
+2339 PTETVYQKVK
-2349 IEFKGNYRGEAVCN
+2349 IEFKGNYRGEAVCT
-2363 YSVAPLDFKKLIVTV
+2363 YAVTPLDFKKLIVTV

-2411 YTVAWD
+2411 YTIVWD

-2556 QPVVYSPTAKRY
+2556 QPVVYSPTAKSY

-2646 ITFDGPLDY
+2646 ITFGSSLYYGVTDP
-2655 WVIELDEILANADIT
+2655 DEILARAKIT

-2675 NTYILSEQ
+2675 NTYTLSEQ

-2705 LNTGLGVGSK
+2705 LDTGLGVGSK
-2715 NFTFKCYPKTVK
+2715 NFTFKYYPKNVNRQR
-2727 LQIS
+2727 L

>member
-25 WDELAFASVAAET
+25 WDELALASVAAET
-38 VENTENGDISDGDK
+38 VEDTGKRDISDGDK
-52 EPVQDVSG
+52 EPVQDVSGEGAKIKEGAAGEEDVSG

-87 ESYIGGHTDDSVLN
+87 ESYIGGQTDDSVLN

-145 DITVSSAF
+145 DITVSSDF

-306 GRLDAS
+306 GGLDAS

-318 KIRFEGNEDLTYS
+318 KIRFEGNKDLTYS

-364 ETKVEDAT
+364 ETKVEDAA

-385 NHINIR
+385 NYINIR

-401 GNHRMDPNVGEKV
+401 GNHRMEPNVGEKA

-425 NKFRYHGRPVDEN
+425 DKFRYHGRPVDEN

-454 FKSREDMDSYVNGH
+454 FNSREDMNRYINGD

-474 NADSEVYASSMDA
+474 DTDSEVYAGSMDA
-487 VLAKLQKKDMGEYV
+487 VLAKLQNKAMGVHV
-501 LIRQQKDAEVTETT
+501 LIRQQQNAEVTETVT
-515 TLPAAFKAVVVETT
+515 IPAAFETVVMETT
-529 RLVPHWW
+529 GQVPHWW
-536 DEETQTQ
+536 DEETQTE
-543 YDIWRARENEEQ
+543 YIIWRARENGEQ
-555 QENDLYATTDEEKFY
+555 QENELYATTDEENFY

-576 GIDASVSY
+576 GIDASKPY
-584 NKEDLQKKYPACFEP
+584 TREDLQKKYTACFEP
-599 DDYNPDIRLSKIN
+599 DGYNPDIRLDTIN
-612 VESAETALYFV
+612 VECAKTALYFV
-623 GNSVALQPDGA
+623 GDSVALQPDG
-634 ASIINNDTSGNAVDV
+634 STTIMNNDTGGNAVDV

-673 PEFSTENAN
+673 LEFSTENAN

-745 LIESLKMADDD
+745 LIGSLKMADDD

-765 LCFEEKDGEHR
+765 LCFEENDGEHR
-776 REPKSGEQIIRFTDN
+776 MEPATGEEVIRFSDQ

-797 RFLYDGWREID
+797 RFLYDGCREID
-808 ENGRMG
+808 ENGRVG

-825 DVATYS
+825 DKATYS
-831 AVWKEEYNE
+831 AVWGGKYNE
-840 SFDSDCVFYA
+840 SFDSECVFYA
-850 DSLKELFDQMSQGN
+850 DSLEKLFDRMSRGN
-864 QEKKFGYAAIWT
+864 LEKKLDYAAVWT
-876 QNWIPGDTYEDI
+876 QSWIPGDTYEDI
-888 NIPAEF
+888 NIPAEYK
-894 SGVLFLGDGHEETCY
+894 GILFLGDGHEDTCY
-909 IDETEYRVYTIFY
+909 IDETEYRVYTVFY

-955 PEFKDDTVYTKAA
+955 PKFKDDTVYTKAA

-980 GTGVIVNKAS
+980 GTGVIINKAS

-1004 RFATGIEMRENAE
+1004 RFATGIEMREDAE

-1030 GTLQSAK
+1030 GTLRNAK

-1051 SDEDQAG
+1051 SDEDQTG

-1088 VDYVAPLHIKNGI
+1088 VDYMAPLHIKNGI

-1114 YHGVLFYTANMNLA
+1114 YHGVLFYTANLNLA
-1128 APLTVDYADTGFPV
+1128 ATLTVDYADTGSPV

-1185 KYSVILFNSEED
+1185 KYSVILFDSEEN

-1203 EWDDSTIVEQYD
+1203 EWDDSTIVQQYD
-1215 EENLQDALDLVEDY
+1215 EENLQDALNLVEDY
-1229 GKDCYVLVVTWDDVK
+1229 KNDCYVLVVTWDEVK

-1258 TFNGWNY
+1258 TFNGW
-1265 EVPRDTGE
+1265 
-1273 EDGDGTEAATETVD
+1273 DGK
-1287 RDFALREV
+1287 DFALREV

-1358 EAEVVLPFIEHFN
+1358 EAEVVLPFIEHFRA
-1371 EVKFQ
+1371 VVFQ
-1376 GGTLILTAEKKT
+1376 GGTLILTAEKRT
-1388 YQFAHI
+1388 YQFTYIAL
-1394 TMEAESNLVLPAYH
+1394 EAESNLVLPSYN

-1414 FEELETHGNALNVS
+1414 FEKIETQGNALNVS
-1428 FEGTSA
+1428 FKDTSA

-1448 YEDAMRRYLRVSL
+1448 YEDAMRQYLRVSL

-1475 AIPEDNS
+1475 AIPDDNS
-1482 LNYRF
+1482 LDYRF

-1493 DTVKTAEIDL
+1493 DTVKTARVAL
-1503 KKAPD
+1503 RRASD
-1508 ADVVFSDKNFVVSD
+1508 ADIPLGDKYIGVSD
-1522 SSTVCRNAVSSVTVT
+1522 SSTVYRNAVSSVTVA
-1537 AGGTTDFYIA
+1537 AGGTNDVYLV
-1547 EIGITKNFGP
+1547 EIGVTKNFGP
-1557 QELYLWYTSEK
+1557 QELYLWYTSEE

-1589 VYDLEP
+1589 IYEWEP
-1595 VTYSYGM
+1595 VTYTYGL
-1602 PEEESKDAWSIFPEK
+1602 PGVENPSAGDITPSSIK
-1617 VKVLLSDGR
+1617 ALLSDGR
-1626 TVEIGRYDVKDGG
+1626 TVELNTFCANGG
-1639 LTEKPAQTTTYT
+1639 GFTAKPTQTKTFT
-1651 LTAKLY
+1651 LTAQAY
-1657 DSYEFAEGVSDMV
+1657 SGYEFAEGVSDMV

-1685 KSGRSTGIHTLEEYR
+1685 KSGLSTGIHTLEEYR
-1700 NSPEFTFVSDPGEK
+1700 NSPEFTFVSDPGEE

-1719 TLDGKEP
+1719 TLDGEEP
-1726 RNYIDSTMKYGT
+1726 RTPIDSTITFGA

-1762 DDKHPSSQVY
+1762 DDKHPSSQIY

-1798 QIKPVV
+1798 QIKPAV

-1856 TIKSKIYFT
+1856 TIKSKSYFT
-1865 DVSGKTFLP
+1865 DISGKTFLP

-1887 DARIVVKDGKKVLK
+1887 DAGIVVKDGKKVLK
-1901 EDTDYTV
+1901 EGTDYTV
-1908 SYSVYTGLDY
+1908 TYSVYTGSDF
-1918 KKLDSSVV
+1918 KKMDSSVV
-1926 ICTENNTTGL
+1926 ICTENNTTAL
-1936 IEVRGK
+1936 IEVNGK

-1948 VICHNVDLSCRTDFN
+1948 VIFHNVDLSCRTDFT

-1975 YMGGGELDNRNPVT
+1975 YMGGRELDNRNPVT

-2010 KPGMATVYVSAKDE
+2010 KPGIATVYVSAKDE
-2024 VDGEANIYAGVTS
+2024 VDGEANMYAGVIS
-2037 ATYPIVRAKLSEAVF
+2037 ATYPIVRAKLSEAKF

-2173 NMGAMGSLTF
+2173 NMGTMGSLTF

-2195 YKGVRLKEGVD
+2195 YKGVTLKEGVD

-2258 EPRWLMCRDLN
+2258 EPLWLMCRDLN
-2269 NPDATANCG
+2269 NPDATASCG
-2278 EEVFCSIP
+2278 EEVFCDIP
-2286 SVVYKKGD
+2286 SVVYKKGN

-2300 APVIT
+2300 VPVIT
-2305 SYNTGKKLSAG
+2305 SYDTGKKLSAG

-2339 PTEAVYQQVK
+2339 PTETVYQKIK
-2349 IEFKGNYRGEAVCN
+2349 IEFKGNYRGEAVCT
-2363 YSVAPLDFKKLIVTV
+2363 YAVTPLDFKKLIVTV

-2383 APGEEVP
+2383 APDEEVP

-2411 YTVAWD
+2411 YTIVWD

-2428 CIEGMG
+2428 CIKGMG

-2442 KYTVEKAKLDWE
+2442 KYTVEKAKFDWE
-2454 DENFRITIMG
+2454 NENFRITVMG
-2464 NNIYGEENSTVYM
+2464 DNIYGDENSTVYM
-2477 DKKGAAPGIHILYG
+2477 DKKGAAPDIHILYG
-2491 HRVLKEGV
+2491 YRVLKEGV

-2522 TGKGDFTGTISGTY
+2522 AGKGDFTGTISGTY

-2556 QPVVYSPTAKRY
+2556 QPLVYRSTAKSY

-2590 YEKDGNGK
+2590 YEKDQSGK

-2632 CSTVVLPVAISKMN
+2632 CSTVVLPVAISRMN
-2646 ITFDGPLDY
+2646 ITFGSSLYYGVTDP
-2655 WVIELDEILANADIT
+2655 DEILARATIT

-2675 NTYILSEQ
+2675 NTYTLSEQ
-2683 LRDILQV
+2683 LRDILLV

-2705 LNTGLGVGSK
+2705 LDTGLGVGSK
-2715 NFTFKCYPKTVK
+2715 NFTFKYYPKNVK
-2727 LQIS
+2727 FQIM

>member
-38 VENTENGDISDGDK
+38 VEDTENGDISDGDK

-60 GEDISGGDEPIEE
+60 EGAKIKEGAAGEEDVSGGENISGGDEPIEE
-73 KAFRAFLFKSKEDM
+73 KAIKAFLFNSKEDM
-87 ESYIGGHTDDSVLN
+87 ESYIGGQTDDAVLN
-101 LDSVVDADTVSD
+101 LDSAVEADTVNE
-113 ALTALQEKG
+113 ALTALQANDPG
-122 QDDGYALVCQVTDVD
+122 DGYVLVRQMTDVD
-137 PGNSAAYE
+137 PVNRNYE
-145 DITVSSAF
+145 DITAGSAF
-153 KAVVLDGTLL
+153 KAVVLDGATQ
-163 ISYWWDEENKVE
+163 IPHWWDETNQVE

-181 VEKEGDYDLFA
+181 QRNDEQTDCDRYA
-192 TADEETFYAFT
+192 TKDGETFYAFD
-203 WGDYVDKTK
+203 WENLVDKTRK
-212 AFTMEEL
+212 FTREEL
-219 EEKYVVTFTEDAHA
+219 EAKYTLYFEEDTYNPTMHV
-233 PQMCMNS
+233 NS
-240 ITLDTAQT
+240 ITLETAGT
-248 AVYVMTERVN
+248 AVYAMEERVSVQG
-258 LFNDDE
+258 E
-264 NGFRIAVKNA
+264 NELRLAVNNA
-274 GGQYADFYLVGSY
+274 DGKYADFYFVGNTY
-287 QYMENSLKGDGNV
+287 AFKNGALKGDGNV

-306 GRLDAS
+306 GGLDAS

-318 KIRFEGNEDLTYS
+318 KIRFEGNKDLTYS

-385 NHINIR
+385 NYINIR

-401 GNHRMDPNVGEKV
+401 GNHRMEPNVGEKA

-425 NKFRYHGRPVDEN
+425 DKLRYHGRPVDEN

-454 FKSREDMDSYVNGH
+454 FNSREDMNRYINGD

-474 NADSEVYASSMDA
+474 DTDSEVYAGSMDA
-487 VLAKLQKKDMGEYV
+487 VLAKLQNKAMGVHV
-501 LIRQQKDAEVTETT
+501 LIRQQQNAEVTETVT
-515 TLPAAFKAVVVETT
+515 IPAAFETVVMETT
-529 RLVPHWW
+529 GQVPHWW
-536 DEETQTQ
+536 DEETQTE
-543 YDIWRARENEEQ
+543 YIIWRARENGEQ
-555 QENDLYATTDEEKFY
+555 QENELYATTDEENFY

-576 GIDASVSY
+576 GIDASKLY
-584 NKEDLQKKYPACFEP
+584 TREDLQKKYTACFEP
-599 DDYNPDIRLSKIN
+599 DGYNPDIRLDTIN
-612 VESAETALYFV
+612 VECAKTALYFV
-623 GNSVALQPDGA
+623 GDSVALQPDG
-634 ASIINNDTSGNAVDV
+634 STTIMNNDTGGNAVDV

-694 DNADVNLSILCKTS
+694 DNADVNLSMLCKTS

-745 LIESLKMADDD
+745 LIGSLKMADDD

-765 LCFEEKDGEHR
+765 LCFEENDGEHR
-776 REPKSGEQIIRFTDN
+776 MEPATGEEVIRFSDQ

-797 RFLYDGWREID
+797 RFLYDGCREID
-808 ENGRMG
+808 ENGRVG

-850 DSLKELFDQMSQGN
+850 DSLEELFDRMSRGN
-864 QEKKFGYAAIWT
+864 LEKKLGYAAVWT

-894 SGVLFLGDGHEETCY
+894 RGVLFLGDGHEETCY

-955 PEFKDDTVYTKAA
+955 PEFKDDTVYTKIE
-968 FEALKEELQPRE
+968 FEALKKVLQSRE

-990 FHTRQITMHNNTQI
+990 FHTRQITVNSCTEI
-1004 RFATGIEMRENAE
+1004 CFGTGIEMRENAE
-1017 YNADDELVIKGAD
+1017 YNADDELVIKSAD
-1030 GTLQSAK
+1030 GTLHDFQM
-1037 IVVRN
+1037 VVRN

-1058 LTIQVEDRLQA
+1058 LIIRVEDRLQA
-1069 YSVKASYMI
+1069 YSVKAGVLI
-1078 VTTQDEKTAH
+1078 VATQNEETAH
-1088 VDYVAPLHIKNGI
+1088 VDYIAPLHIKNWI
-1101 FIANK
+1101 HIANE
-1106 TYFSLMDD
+1106 TYMGILDD
-1114 YHGVLFYTANMNLA
+1114 YHGVLFYTAELSLDA
-1128 APLTVDYADTGFPV
+1128 ALNFNYADTGFPV

-1185 KYSVILFNSEED
+1185 KYSVILFDSEEN

-1203 EWDDSTIVEQYD
+1203 EGDDSTIVEQYD

-1229 GKDCYVLVVTWDDVK
+1229 EKDCYVLVVTWDEVK

-1258 TFNGWNY
+1258 TFNGW
-1265 EVPRDTGE
+1265 
-1273 EDGDGTEAATETVD
+1273 DGK
-1287 RDFALREV
+1287 DFALREV

-1316 FTVIWL
+1316 FTVIWS

-1358 EAEVVLPFIEHFN
+1358 EAEVVLPFIEHFRA
-1371 EVKFQ
+1371 VVFQ
-1376 GGTLILTAEKKT
+1376 GGTLILTAEKRT
-1388 YQFAHI
+1388 YQFTYI
-1394 TMEAESNLVLPAYH
+1394 TLEAESNLVLPSYN

-1414 FEELETHGNALNVS
+1414 FEKIETQGNALNVS

-1493 DTVKTAEIDL
+1493 DTVKTASVVLRRDS
-1503 KKAPD
+1503 D
-1508 ADVVFSDKNFVVSD
+1508 ADIPLGDKYIGVSD
-1522 SSTVCRNAVSSVTVT
+1522 SSTVYRNAVSSVTVA
-1537 AGGTTDFYIA
+1537 AGSTDDVYLV

-1602 PEEESKDAWSIFPEK
+1602 PEEESKYAWAIFPKK

-1626 TVEIGRYDVKDGG
+1626 TVEIGHYDVKDGG
-1639 LTEKPAQTTTYT
+1639 LTEKPTQTTTYT
-1651 LTAKLY
+1651 LTAQLY

-1685 KSGRSTGIHTLEEYR
+1685 KSGLSTGIHTLEEYR
-1700 NSPEFTFVSDPGEK
+1700 NSPEFTFVSDPGEE
-1714 VSWCY
+1714 VCWCY
-1719 TLDGKEP
+1719 TLDGEEP
-1726 RNYIDSTMKYGT
+1726 HSTIDSETKYGT

-1749 QEGKATVRMRIIG
+1749 QEGKVAVRIYIFG
-1762 DDKHPSSQVY
+1762 NDKHPSSQIY

-1856 TIKSKIYFT
+1856 TIKSKSYFT
-1865 DVSGKTFLP
+1865 DISGKTFLT
-1874 LTETDGVWTADLK
+1874 LTETDGIWTADLK
-1887 DARIVVKDGKKVLK
+1887 DARIVVKDGKKLLK
-1901 EDTDYTV
+1901 EGTDYTV
-1908 SYSVYTGLDY
+1908 TYSVYTGSDF
-1918 KKLDSSVV
+1918 KKMDSSVV
-1926 ICTENNTTGL
+1926 ICTENNTTAL
-1936 IEVRGK
+1936 IEVNGK

-1948 VICHNVDLSCRTDFN
+1948 VIFHNVDLSCRTDFT

-1975 YMGGGELDNRNPVT
+1975 YMGGRELDNRNPVT

-2024 VDGEANIYAGVTS
+2024 VDGEANIYAGIIS
-2037 ATYPIVRAKLSEAVF
+2037 ATYPIVRAKLSEAKF

-2173 NMGAMGSLTF
+2173 NMGTMGSLTF

-2195 YKGVRLKEGVD
+2195 YKGVTLKEGVD

-2258 EPRWLMCRDLN
+2258 EPLWLMCRDLN

-2305 SYNTGKKLSAG
+2305 SYNTGKKLSTG

-2339 PTEAVYQQVK
+2339 PTETVYQKVK
-2349 IEFKGNYRGEAVCN
+2349 IEFKGNYRGEAVCT
-2363 YSVAPLDFKKLIVTV
+2363 YAVTPLDFKKLIVTV

-2411 YTVAWD
+2411 YTIVWD

-2556 QPVVYSPTAKRY
+2556 QPLVYRSTAKSY

-2590 YEKDGNGK
+2590 YEKDQSGK

-2683 LRDILQV
+2683 LREILQV

>member
-25 WDELAFASVAAET
+25 WDELALASVAAET

-60 GEDISGGDEPIEE
+60 EGAKIKEGAAGEEDVSGGDEPIEE
-73 KAFRAFLFKSKEDM
+73 KAIKAFLFNSKEDM
-87 ESYIGGHTDDSVLN
+87 ESYIGGQTDDAVLN
-101 LDSVVDADTVSD
+101 LDSAVEADTVNE
-113 ALTALQEKG
+113 ALTALQANDPG
-122 QDDGYALVCQVTDVD
+122 DGYVLVRQMTDVD
-137 PGNSAAYE
+137 PVNRNYE
-145 DITVSSAF
+145 DITAGSAF
-153 KAVVLDGTLL
+153 KAVVLDGATQ
-163 ISYWWDEENKVE
+163 IPHWWDETNQVE

-181 VEKEGDYDLFA
+181 QRNDEQTDCDRYA
-192 TADEETFYAFT
+192 TKDGETFYAFD
-203 WGDYVDKTK
+203 WENLVDKTRK
-212 AFTMEEL
+212 FTREEL
-219 EEKYVVTFTEDAHA
+219 EAKYTLYFEEDTYNPTMHV
-233 PQMCMNS
+233 NS
-240 ITLDTAQT
+240 ITLETAGT
-248 AVYVMTERVN
+248 AVYAMEERVSVQG
-258 LFNDDE
+258 E
-264 NGFRIAVKNA
+264 NELRLAVNNA
-274 GGQYADFYLVGSY
+274 DGKYADFYFVGNTY
-287 QYMENSLKGDGNV
+287 AFKNGALKGDGNV

-306 GRLDAS
+306 GGLDAS

-364 ETKVEDAT
+364 ETKVEDAA

-385 NHINIR
+385 NYINIR

-401 GNHRMDPNVGEKV
+401 GNHRMEPNVGEKA

-425 NKFRYHGRPVDEN
+425 DKFRYHGRPVDEN

-454 FKSREDMDSYVNGH
+454 FNSREDMNRYINGD
-468 MGDEAL
+468 MRDEAL

-487 VLAKLQKKDMGEYV
+487 VLAKLQNKAMGVHV
-501 LIRQQKDAEVTETT
+501 LIRQQQNAEVTETT

-536 DEETQTQ
+536 DEETQTE
-543 YDIWRARENEEQ
+543 YIIWRARENEEQ

-599 DDYNPDIRLSKIN
+599 DDYNPDIRLDTIN

-623 GNSVALQPDGA
+623 GDSVALQPDGA
-634 ASIINNDTSGNAVDV
+634 TSIKNNDTSGNAVDV

-722 QFNFNYWDTE
+722 QFNFNYWDAE

-745 LIESLKMADDD
+745 LIGSLKMADDD

-765 LCFEEKDGEHR
+765 LCFEENDGEHR
-776 REPKSGEQIIRFTDN
+776 MEPATGEEVIRFSDQ

-797 RFLYDGWREID
+797 RFLYDGCREID
-808 ENGRMG
+808 KNGRVG

-825 DVATYS
+825 DAATYG

-850 DSLKELFDQMSQGN
+850 DSLEELFDRMSRGN
-864 QEKKFGYAAIWT
+864 LEKKLGYAAVWT

-894 SGVLFLGDGHEETCY
+894 RGVLFLGDGHEDTCY

-955 PEFKDDTVYTKAA
+955 PEFKDDTVYTKIE
-968 FEALKEELQPRE
+968 FEALKKVLQPRE
-980 GTGVIVNKAS
+980 GTGVIVNKVS
-990 FHTRQITMHNNTQI
+990 FHTRQITVNSCTEI
-1004 RFATGIEMRENAE
+1004 CFGTGIEMRENAE
-1017 YNADDELVIKGAD
+1017 YNADDELVIKSAD
-1030 GTLQSAK
+1030 GTLHDFQM
-1037 IVVRN
+1037 VVRN

-1058 LTIQVEDRLQA
+1058 LIIRVEDRLQA
-1069 YSVKASYMI
+1069 YSVKAGVLI
-1078 VTTQDEKTAH
+1078 VATQNEETAH
-1088 VDYVAPLHIKNGI
+1088 VDYIAPLHIKNWI
-1101 FIANK
+1101 HIANE
-1106 TYFSLMDD
+1106 TYMGILDD
-1114 YHGVLFYTANMNLA
+1114 YHGVLFYTAELSLDA
-1128 APLTVDYADTGFPV
+1128 ALNFNYADTGFPV

-1185 KYSVILFNSEED
+1185 KYSVILFDSEEN

-1229 GKDCYVLVVTWDDVK
+1229 EKDCYVLVVTWDEVK

-1258 TFNGWNY
+1258 TFNGW
-1265 EVPRDTGE
+1265 
-1273 EDGDGTEAATETVD
+1273 DGK
-1287 RDFALREV
+1287 DFALREV

-1316 FTVIWL
+1316 FTVIWS

-1358 EAEVVLPFIEHFN
+1358 EAEVVLPFIEHFRA
-1371 EVKFQ
+1371 VVFQ
-1376 GGTLILTAEKKT
+1376 GGTLILTTEKRT
-1388 YQFAHI
+1388 YQFTYIAL
-1394 TMEAESNLVLPAYH
+1394 EAESNLVLPSYN

-1414 FEELETHGNALNVS
+1414 FEKIETQGNALNVS
-1428 FEGTSA
+1428 FKDTSA

-1448 YEDAMRRYLRVSL
+1448 YEDAMRQYLRVSL

-1475 AIPEDNS
+1475 AIPDDNS
-1482 LNYRF
+1482 LDYRF

-1493 DTVKTAEIDL
+1493 DTVKTARVAL
-1503 KKAPD
+1503 RRASD
-1508 ADVVFSDKNFVVSD
+1508 ADIPLGDKYIGVSD
-1522 SSTVCRNAVSSVTVT
+1522 SSTVYRNAVSSVTVA
-1537 AGGTTDFYIA
+1537 AGGTNDVYLV

-1557 QELYLWYTSEK
+1557 QELYLWYTSEE

-1602 PEEESKDAWSIFPEK
+1602 PEEESKYAWAIFPKK

-1626 TVEIGRYDVKDGG
+1626 TVEIGHYDVKDGG
-1639 LTEKPAQTTTYT
+1639 LTEKPTQTTTYT
-1651 LTAKLY
+1651 LTAQLY

-1685 KSGRSTGIHTLEEYR
+1685 KSGLSTGIHTLEEYR
-1700 NSPEFTFVSDPGEK
+1700 NSPEFTFVSDPGEE
-1714 VSWCY
+1714 VCWCY
-1719 TLDGKEP
+1719 TLDGEEP
-1726 RNYIDSTMKYGT
+1726 HSTIDSETKYGT

-1749 QEGKATVRMRIIG
+1749 QEGKVAVRIYIFG
-1762 DDKHPSSQVY
+1762 NDKHPTSQVY
-1772 TFEYSVSYDDYN
+1772 TFEYSVCYDNFN

-1820 LSYKNNINAAAADSE
+1820 LSYKNNINAAAAGSE

-1856 TIKSKIYFT
+1856 TIKSKSYFT
-1865 DVSGKTFLP
+1865 DISGKTFLP
-1874 LTETDGVWTADLK
+1874 LTETDGIWTADLK
-1887 DARIVVKDGKKVLK
+1887 DAGIVVKDGKKVLK
-1901 EDTDYTV
+1901 EGTDYTV
-1908 SYSVYTGLDY
+1908 TYSVYTGSDFKKMDY
-1918 KKLDSSVV
+1918 SVV
-1926 ICTENNTTGL
+1926 ICTENNTTAL
-1936 IEVRGK
+1936 IEVNGK

-1948 VICHNVDLSCRTDFN
+1948 VIFHNVDLSCRTDFT

-2024 VDGEANIYAGVTS
+2024 VDGEANIYAGIIS
-2037 ATYPIVRAKLSEAVF
+2037 ATYPIVRAKLSEAKF

-2100 VTYQKNTS
+2100 VTYQKNIS

-2173 NMGAMGSLTF
+2173 NMGTMGSLTF
-2183 EELGVTPEVYVT
+2183 EELGVTPGVYVT
-2195 YKGVRLKEGVD
+2195 YKGVTLKEGVD
-2206 YKLTIAN
+2206 YKLTVAN

-2305 SYNTGKKLSAG
+2305 SYNTGKKLSTG

-2339 PTEAVYQQVK
+2339 PTETVYQKVK
-2349 IEFKGNYRGEAVCN
+2349 IEFKGNYRGEAVCT
-2363 YSVAPLDFKKLIVTV
+2363 YAVTPLDFKKLIVTV

-2411 YTVAWD
+2411 YTIVWD

-2536 KIVPKSLHNIG
+2536 KIVPKSLHNLG

-2556 QPVVYSPTAKRY
+2556 QPLVYRSTAKSY

-2590 YEKDGNGK
+2590 YEKDQSGK

-2608 EAVTKG
+2608 EAVTNG
-2614 CKITFTVE
+2614 CKLTFTVE

-2646 ITFDGPLDY
+2646 ITFGSSLYYGVTDP
-2655 WVIELDEILANADIT
+2655 DEILARATIT

-2675 NTYILSEQ
+2675 NTYTLSEQ
-2683 LRDILQV
+2683 LRDILLV

-2705 LNTGLGVGSK
+2705 LDTGLGVGSK
-2715 NFTFKCYPKTVK
+2715 NFTFKYYPKNVK
-2727 LQIS
+2727 FQIM

>member
-25 WDELAFASVAAET
+25 WDELALASVAAET

-60 GEDISGGDEPIEE
+60 EGAKIKEGAAGEEDVSGGDEPIEE
-73 KAFRAFLFKSKEDM
+73 KAIKAFLFNSKEDM
-87 ESYIGGHTDDSVLN
+87 ESYIGGQTDDAVLN
-101 LDSVVDADTVSD
+101 LDSAVEADTVNE
-113 ALTALQEKG
+113 ALTALQANDPG
-122 QDDGYALVCQVTDVD
+122 DGYVLVRQMTDVD
-137 PGNSAAYE
+137 PVNRNYE
-145 DITVSSAF
+145 DITAGSAF
-153 KAVVLDGTLL
+153 KAVVLDGATQ
-163 ISYWWDEENKVE
+163 IPHWWDETNQVE

-181 VEKEGDYDLFA
+181 QRNDEQTDCDRYA
-192 TADEETFYAFT
+192 TKDGETFYAFD
-203 WGDYVDKTK
+203 WENLVDKTRK
-212 AFTMEEL
+212 FTREEL
-219 EEKYVVTFTEDAHA
+219 EAKYTLYFEEDTYNPTMHV
-233 PQMCMNS
+233 NS
-240 ITLDTAQT
+240 ITLETAGT
-248 AVYVMTERVN
+248 TVYAMEERVSVQG
-258 LFNDDE
+258 E
-264 NGFRIAVKNA
+264 NELRLAVNNA
-274 GGQYADFYLVGSY
+274 DGKYADFYFVGNTY
-287 QYMENSLKGDGNV
+287 AFKNGALKGDGNV

-306 GRLDAS
+306 GGLDAS

-318 KIRFEGNEDLTYS
+318 KIRFEGNKDLTYS

-364 ETKVEDAT
+364 ETKVEDAA

-385 NHINIR
+385 NYINIR

-401 GNHRMDPNVGEKV
+401 GNHRMEPNVGEKA

-425 NKFRYHGRPVDEN
+425 DKFRYHGRPVDEN

-454 FKSREDMDSYVNGH
+454 FNSREDMNRYINGD

-474 NADSEVYASSMDA
+474 DTDSEVYAGSMDA
-487 VLAKLQKKDMGEYV
+487 VLAKLQNKAMGVHV
-501 LIRQQKDAEVTETT
+501 LIRQQQNAEVTETVT
-515 TLPAAFKAVVVETT
+515 IPAAFETVVMETT
-529 RLVPHWW
+529 GQVPHWW
-536 DEETQTQ
+536 DEETQTE
-543 YDIWRARENEEQ
+543 YIIWRARENGEQ
-555 QENDLYATTDEEKFY
+555 QENELYATTDEENFY
-570 AFNWES
+570 AFNWKS
-576 GIDASVSY
+576 GIDASKTY
-584 NKEDLQKKYPACFEP
+584 TREDLQKKYTACFEP
-599 DDYNPDIRLSKIN
+599 DGYNPDIRLDTIN
-612 VESAETALYFV
+612 VECAETALYFV
-623 GNSVALQPDGA
+623 GDSVALQPDG
-634 ASIINNDTSGNAVDV
+634 STTIMNNDTGGNAVDV

-745 LIESLKMADDD
+745 LIGSLKMADDD

-765 LCFEEKDGEHR
+765 LCFEENDGEHR
-776 REPKSGEQIIRFTDN
+776 MEPATGEEVIRFSDQ

-797 RFLYDGWREID
+797 RFLYDGCREID
-808 ENGRMG
+808 ENGRVG

-850 DSLKELFDQMSQGN
+850 DSLEELFDRMSRGN
-864 QEKKFGYAAIWT
+864 LEKKLGYAAVWT

-894 SGVLFLGDGHEETCY
+894 RGVLFLGDGHEDTCY

-955 PEFKDDTVYTKAA
+955 PEFKDDTVYTKIE
-968 FEALKEELQPRE
+968 FEALKKVLQPRE
-980 GTGVIVNKAS
+980 GTGVIVNKVS
-990 FHTRQITMHNNTQI
+990 FHTRQITVNSCTEI
-1004 RFATGIEMRENAE
+1004 CFGTGIEMRENAE
-1017 YNADDELVIKGAD
+1017 YNADDELVIKSAD
-1030 GTLQSAK
+1030 GTLHDFQM
-1037 IVVRN
+1037 VVRN

-1058 LTIQVEDRLQA
+1058 LIIRVEDRLQA
-1069 YSVKASYMI
+1069 YSVKAGVLI
-1078 VTTQDEKTAH
+1078 VATQNEETAH
-1088 VDYVAPLHIKNGI
+1088 VDYIAPLHIKNWI
-1101 FIANK
+1101 HIANE
-1106 TYFSLMDD
+1106 TYMGILDD
-1114 YHGVLFYTANMNLA
+1114 YHGVLFYTAELSLDA
-1128 APLTVDYADTGFPV
+1128 ALNFNYADTGFPV

-1185 KYSVILFNSEED
+1185 KYSVILFDSEEN

-1229 GKDCYVLVVTWDDVK
+1229 EKDCYVLVVTWDEVK

-1258 TFNGWNY
+1258 TFNGW
-1265 EVPRDTGE
+1265 
-1273 EDGDGTEAATETVD
+1273 DGK
-1287 RDFALREV
+1287 DFALREV

-1316 FTVIWL
+1316 FTVIWS

-1358 EAEVVLPFIEHFN
+1358 EAEVVLPFIEHFRA
-1371 EVKFQ
+1371 VVFQ
-1376 GGTLILTAEKKT
+1376 GGTLILTTEKRT
-1388 YQFAHI
+1388 YQFTYIAL
-1394 TMEAESNLVLPAYH
+1394 EAESNLVLPSYN

-1414 FEELETHGNALNVS
+1414 FEKIETQGNALNVS
-1428 FEGTSA
+1428 FKDTSA

-1448 YEDAMRRYLRVSL
+1448 YEDAMRQYLRVSL

-1475 AIPEDNS
+1475 AIPDDNS
-1482 LNYRF
+1482 LDYRF

-1493 DTVKTAEIDL
+1493 DTVKTARVAL
-1503 KKAPD
+1503 RRASD
-1508 ADVVFSDKNFVVSD
+1508 ADIPLGDKYIGVSD
-1522 SSTVCRNAVSSVTVT
+1522 SSTVYRNAVSSVTVA
-1537 AGGTTDFYIA
+1537 AGGTNDVYLV

-1557 QELYLWYTSEK
+1557 QELYLWYTSEE

-1602 PEEESKDAWSIFPEK
+1602 PEEESKYAWAIFPKK

-1626 TVEIGRYDVKDGG
+1626 TVEIGHYDVKDGG
-1639 LTEKPAQTTTYT
+1639 LTEKPTQTTTYT
-1651 LTAKLY
+1651 LTAQLY

-1685 KSGRSTGIHTLEEYR
+1685 KSGLSTGIHTLEEYR
-1700 NSPEFTFVSDPGEK
+1700 NSPEFTFVSDPGEE
-1714 VSWCY
+1714 VCWCY
-1719 TLDGKEP
+1719 TLDGEEP
-1726 RNYIDSTMKYGT
+1726 HSTIDSETKYGT

-1749 QEGKATVRMRIIG
+1749 QEGKVAVRIYIFG
-1762 DDKHPSSQVY
+1762 NDKHPTSQVY
-1772 TFEYSVSYDDYN
+1772 TFEYSVCYDNFN

-1820 LSYKNNINAAAADSE
+1820 LSYKNNINAAAAGSE

-1856 TIKSKIYFT
+1856 TIKSKSYFT
-1865 DVSGKTFLP
+1865 DISGKAFLP

-1901 EDTDYTV
+1901 EGRDYTV
-1908 SYSVYTGLDY
+1908 TYSVYTGLDY

-1926 ICTENNTTGL
+1926 ICTENNTTAL
-1936 IEVRGK
+1936 IEVNGK

-1948 VICHNVDLSCRTDFN
+1948 VIFHNVDLSCRTDFT

-2024 VDGEANIYAGVTS
+2024 VDGEANIYAGIIS
-2037 ATYPIVRAKLSEAVF
+2037 ATYPIVRAKLSEAKF

-2173 NMGAMGSLTF
+2173 NMGTMGSLTF

-2195 YKGVRLKEGVD
+2195 YKGVTLKEGVD

-2258 EPRWLMCRDLN
+2258 EPLWLMCRDLN

-2305 SYNTGKKLSAG
+2305 SYNTGKKLSTG

-2339 PTEAVYQQVK
+2339 PTETVYQKVK
-2349 IEFKGNYRGEAVCN
+2349 IEFKGNYRGEAVCT
-2363 YSVAPLDFKKLIVTV
+2363 YAVTPLDFKKLIVTV

-2411 YTVAWD
+2411 YTIVWD

-2556 QPVVYSPTAKRY
+2556 QPLVYRSTAKSY

-2590 YEKDGNGK
+2590 YEKDQSGK

-2632 CSTVVLPVAISKMN
+2632 CSTVVLPVAISRMN

-2675 NTYILSEQ
+2675 NTYALSEQ

-2715 NFTFKCYPKTVK
+2715 NFTFKCYPKNVNRQR
-2727 LQIS
+2727 L

>member
-38 VENTENGDISDGDK
+38 VEDTENGDISDGDK

-60 GEDISGGDEPIEE
+60 EGAKIKEGAAGEEDVSGGENISGGDEPIEE
-73 KAFRAFLFKSKEDM
+73 KAIKAFLFNSKEDM
-87 ESYIGGHTDDSVLN
+87 ESYIGGQTDDAVLN
-101 LDSVVDADTVSD
+101 LDSAVEADTVNE
-113 ALTALQEKG
+113 ALTALQANDPG
-122 QDDGYALVCQVTDVD
+122 DGYVLVRQMTDVD
-137 PGNSAAYE
+137 PVNRNYE
-145 DITVSSAF
+145 DITAGSAF
-153 KAVVLDGTLL
+153 KAVVLDGATQ
-163 ISYWWDEENKVE
+163 IPHWWDETNQVE

-181 VEKEGDYDLFA
+181 QRNDEQTDCDRYA
-192 TADEETFYAFT
+192 TKDGETFYAFD
-203 WGDYVDKTK
+203 WENLVDKTRK
-212 AFTMEEL
+212 FTREEL
-219 EEKYVVTFTEDAHA
+219 EAKYTLYFEEDTYNPTMHV
-233 PQMCMNS
+233 NS
-240 ITLDTAQT
+240 ITLETAGT
-248 AVYVMTERVN
+248 AVYAMEERVSVQG
-258 LFNDDE
+258 E
-264 NGFRIAVKNA
+264 NELRLAVNNA
-274 GGQYADFYLVGSY
+274 DGKYADFYFVGNTY
-287 QYMENSLKGDGNV
+287 AFKNGALKGDGNV

-306 GRLDAS
+306 GGLDAS

-318 KIRFEGNEDLTYS
+318 KIRFEGNKDLTYS

-364 ETKVEDAT
+364 ETKVEDAA

-385 NHINIR
+385 NYINIR

-401 GNHRMDPNVGEKV
+401 GNHRMEPNVGEKA

-425 NKFRYHGRPVDEN
+425 DKFRYHGRPVDEN

-454 FKSREDMDSYVNGH
+454 FNSREDMDSYINGD
-468 MGDEAL
+468 MRDEAL

-487 VLAKLQKKDMGEYV
+487 VLAKLQNKAMGVHV
-501 LIRQQKDAEVTETT
+501 LIRQQQNAEVTETT

-536 DEETQTQ
+536 DEETQTE
-543 YDIWRARENEEQ
+543 YIIWRARENEEQ

-599 DDYNPDIRLSKIN
+599 DDYNPDIRLDTIN

-623 GNSVALQPDGA
+623 GDSVALQPDGA
-634 ASIINNDTSGNAVDV
+634 TSIKNNDTSGNAVDV

-673 PEFSTENAN
+673 LEFSTENAN

-745 LIESLKMADDD
+745 LIGSLKMADDD

-765 LCFEEKDGEHR
+765 LCFEENDGEHR
-776 REPKSGEQIIRFTDN
+776 MEPKSGEQVIRFTDN

-797 RFLYDGWREID
+797 HFLYDGWREID
-808 ENGRMG
+808 KNGRVG

-825 DVATYS
+825 DVATYG

-850 DSLKELFDQMSQGN
+850 DSLEELFDRMSRGN
-864 QEKKFGYAAIWT
+864 LEKKLGYAAIWT

-894 SGVLFLGDGHEETCY
+894 RGVLFLGDGHEETCY

-955 PEFKDDTVYTKAA
+955 PEFKDDTVYTKIE
-968 FEALKEELQPRE
+968 FEALKKVLQPRE

-990 FHTRQITMHNNTQI
+990 FHTRQITVNSCTEI
-1004 RFATGIEMRENAE
+1004 CFGTGIEMRENAE
-1017 YNADDELVIKGAD
+1017 YNADDELVIKSAD
-1030 GTLQSAK
+1030 GTLHDFQM
-1037 IVVRN
+1037 VVRN

-1058 LTIQVEDRLQA
+1058 LIIRVEDRLQA
-1069 YSVKASYMI
+1069 YSVKAGVLI
-1078 VTTQDEKTAH
+1078 VATQNEETAH
-1088 VDYVAPLHIKNGI
+1088 VDYIAPLHIKNWI
-1101 FIANK
+1101 HIANE
-1106 TYFSLMDD
+1106 TYMGILDD
-1114 YHGVLFYTANMNLA
+1114 YHGVLFYTAELSLDA
-1128 APLTVDYADTGFPV
+1128 ALNFNYADTGFPV

-1152 SGSHEERVKNFVI
+1152 SGSHEERVENFVI

-1229 GKDCYVLVVTWDDVK
+1229 KNDCYVLVVTWDEVK

-1258 TFNGWNY
+1258 TFNGW
-1265 EVPRDTGE
+1265 
-1273 EDGDGTEAATETVD
+1273 DGK
-1287 RDFALREV
+1287 DFALREV

-1316 FTVIWL
+1316 FTVIWS

-1345 GDGDDAGILLVPK
+1345 GDGDDAGILLVPEK
-1358 EAEVVLPFIEHFN
+1358 AEVVLPFIEHFRA
-1371 EVKFQ
+1371 VVFQ
-1376 GGTLILTAEKKT
+1376 GGTLILTAEKRT
-1388 YQFAHI
+1388 YQFAYI
-1394 TMEAESNLVLPAYH
+1394 TLEAESNLVLPSYD

-1414 FEELETHGNALNVS
+1414 FEKIEAKGNALNVS

-1448 YEDAMRRYLRVSL
+1448 YEDAMRQYLRVSL
-1461 PFGILDYEGTLRKV
+1461 PFGILDYEGILRMFALK
-1475 AIPEDNS
+1475 EGNS

-1493 DTVKTAEIDL
+1493 DTVKTASVVLRRDS
-1503 KKAPD
+1503 D
-1508 ADVVFSDKNFVVSD
+1508 ADIPLGDKYIGVSD
-1522 SSTVCRNAVSSVTVT
+1522 SSTVYRNAVSSVTVA
-1537 AGGTTDFYIA
+1537 AGSTDDVYLV

-1602 PEEESKDAWSIFPEK
+1602 PEEESKYAWAIFPKK

-1626 TVEIGRYDVKDGG
+1626 TVEIGHYDVKDGG
-1639 LTEKPAQTTTYT
+1639 LTEKPTQTTTYT
-1651 LTAKLY
+1651 LTAQLY

-1685 KSGRSTGIHTLEEYR
+1685 KSGLSTGMHTLEEYR
-1700 NSPEFTFVSDPGEK
+1700 NSPEFTFVSDPGEE
-1714 VSWCY
+1714 VCWCY
-1719 TLDGKEP
+1719 TLDGEEP
-1726 RNYIDSTMKYGT
+1726 HSTIDSETKYGT

-1749 QEGKATVRMRIIG
+1749 QEGKVAVRIYIFG
-1762 DDKHPSSQVY
+1762 NDKHPTSQVY
-1772 TFEYSVSYDDYN
+1772 TYEYSVCYDNFN

-1820 LSYKNNINAAAADSE
+1820 LSYKNNINAAAAGSE

-1856 TIKSKIYFT
+1856 TIKSKSYFT
-1865 DVSGKTFLP
+1865 DISGKTFLP
-1874 LTETDGVWTADLK
+1874 LTETDGIWTADLK
-1887 DARIVVKDGKKVLK
+1887 DAKIVVKDGKKVLK
-1901 EDTDYTV
+1901 EGTDYTV
-1908 SYSVYTGLDY
+1908 TYSVYTGSDF
-1918 KKLDSSVV
+1918 KKMDSSVV
-1926 ICTENNTTGL
+1926 ICTENNTTAL
-1936 IEVRGK
+1936 IEVNGK

-1948 VICHNVDLSCRTDFN
+1948 VIFHNVDLSCRTDFT

-1975 YMGGGELDNRNPVT
+1975 YMGGRELDNRNPVT

-2024 VDGEANIYAGVTS
+2024 VDGEANIYAGIIS

-2100 VTYQKNTS
+2100 VTYQKNIS

-2173 NMGAMGSLTF
+2173 NMGTMGSLTF

-2195 YKGVRLKEGVD
+2195 YKGVTLKEGVD
-2206 YKLTIAN
+2206 YKLTVAN

-2305 SYNTGKKLSAG
+2305 SYNTGKKLSTG

-2339 PTEAVYQQVK
+2339 PTETVYQKVK
-2349 IEFKGNYRGEAVCN
+2349 IEFKGNYRGEAVCT
-2363 YSVAPLDFKKLIVTV
+2363 YAVTPLDFKKLIVTV

-2411 YTVAWD
+2411 YTIVWD

-2477 DKKGAAPGIHILYG
+2477 DKKGAALGIHILYG

-2556 QPVVYSPTAKRY
+2556 QPLVYRSTAKSY

-2590 YEKDGNGK
+2590 YEKDQSGK

-2608 EAVTKG
+2608 EAVTNG
-2614 CKITFTVE
+2614 CKLTFTVE

-2646 ITFDGPLDY
+2646 ITFGSSLYYGVTDP
-2655 WVIELDEILANADIT
+2655 DEILARAKIS

-2675 NTYILSEQ
+2675 NTYTLSEQ
-2683 LRDILQV
+2683 LRDILLV

-2705 LNTGLGVGSK
+2705 LDTGLGVGSK
-2715 NFTFKCYPKTVK
+2715 NFTFKYYPKNVNRQR
-2727 LQIS
+2727 L

>member
-52 EPVQDVSG
+52 EPVRDVSG

-145 DITVSSAF
+145 DITVSSDF

-306 GRLDAS
+306 DGLDAS

-339 YTDIDGLEAVN
+339 YTHIDGLEAVN

-364 ETKVEDAT
+364 ETKVEDAA

-425 NKFRYHGRPVDEN
+425 DKFRYHGRPVDEN

-501 LIRQQKDAEVTETT
+501 LIRQQKDAEVMETT

-536 DEETQTQ
+536 DEEAQTE
-543 YDIWRARENEEQ
+543 YIIWRARENEEQ

-599 DDYNPDIRLSKIN
+599 DDYNPDIRLDTIN

-623 GNSVALQPDGA
+623 GDSVALQPDGA

-654 NVRTGN
+654 NVRSGN

-673 PEFSTENAN
+673 LEFSTENAN
-682 LDVRNIYVEKYR
+682 LDVKNIYVEKYR
-694 DNADVNLSILCKTS
+694 DNADVNLSISCKTS

-715 VGAGVDL
+715 VGEGVDL
-722 QFNFNYWDTE
+722 QFNFNYWDAE

-745 LIESLKMADDD
+745 LIESLKMADDG

-776 REPKSGEQIIRFTDN
+776 MEPKSGEQVIRFTDN

-797 RFLYDGWREID
+797 RFLYDGRREID

-825 DVATYS
+825 DVDTYG
-831 AVWKEEYNE
+831 AVWEEKYNK

-850 DSLKELFDQMSQGN
+850 DSLEELFDRMSRGN
-864 QEKKFGYAAIWT
+864 LEKKLGYAAVWT

-894 SGVLFLGDGHEETCY
+894 RGVLFLGDGHEETCY
-909 IDETEYRVYTIFY
+909 IDDTEYRVYTIFY

-955 PEFKDDTVYTKAA
+955 PEFKDDTVYTKIE
-968 FEALKEELQPRE
+968 FEALKEILQPRQ

-990 FHTRQITMHNNTQI
+990 FHTRQITVNSCTEI
-1004 RFATGIEMRENAE
+1004 CFGTGIEMRENAE
-1017 YNADDELVIKGAD
+1017 YNADDELVIKCAD
-1030 GTLQSAK
+1030 GTLKDFQM
-1037 IVVRN
+1037 VVRN

-1058 LTIQVEDRLQA
+1058 LTIKVEDRLQA
-1069 YSVKASYMI
+1069 YSVKSGYLM

-1101 FIANK
+1101 FIANE

-1128 APLTVDYADTGFPV
+1128 ATLTVDYADTGFPV

-1185 KYSVILFNSEED
+1185 KYSVILFNSEEN

-1229 GKDCYVLVVTWDDVK
+1229 KNDCYVLVVTWDDVK

-1287 RDFALREV
+1287 RDFALNEV

-1316 FTVIWL
+1316 FTVIWP
-1322 DGGDGEIFF
+1322 DDEGGEIFF
-1331 AAAQEKLEKVVSCD
+1331 AAAQDKLKKVVSCD
-1345 GDGDDAGILLVPK
+1345 EDGDDSGVLLVPK

-1493 DTVKTAEIDL
+1493 DTVKTARVAL
-1503 KKAPD
+1503 RRASD
-1508 ADVVFSDKNFVVSD
+1508 ADIPLGDKYIGVSD
-1522 SSTVCRNAVSSVTVT
+1522 SSTVYRNAVSSVTVA
-1537 AGGTTDFYIA
+1537 AGGTDDVYLV

-1557 QELYLWYTSEK
+1557 QELYLWYTSEE

-1602 PEEESKDAWSIFPEK
+1602 PEEESKDAWSIFPGK

-1626 TVEIGRYDVKDGG
+1626 TVELGRYDVKDGG
-1639 LTEKPAQTTTYT
+1639 LTEKPTQTTTYT
-1651 LTAKLY
+1651 LTAQLY
-1657 DSYEFAEGVSDMV
+1657 DSYEFAEGVSNMV

-1700 NSPEFTFVSDPGEK
+1700 NSPEFTFVSDPGEE
-1714 VSWCY
+1714 VCWCY
-1719 TLDGKEP
+1719 TLDGEEP
-1726 RNYIDSTMKYGT
+1726 HSTIDSETKYGT

-1749 QEGKATVRMRIIG
+1749 QEGKATVRIYIFG
-1762 DDKHPSSQVY
+1762 NDKHPSSQIY

-1820 LSYKNNINAAAADSE
+1820 LSYKNNINAAAAGSE

-1856 TIKSKIYFT
+1856 TIKSKSYFT
-1865 DVSGKTFLP
+1865 DISGKTFLP

-1887 DARIVVKDGKKVLK
+1887 DAGIVVKDGKKVLK
-1901 EDTDYTV
+1901 EGTDYTV
-1908 SYSVYTGLDY
+1908 TYSVYTGSDY
-1918 KKLDSSVV
+1918 KKMDSSVV
-1926 ICTENNTTGL
+1926 ICTENNTTAL
-1936 IEVRGK
+1936 IEVNGK

-1948 VICHNVDLSCRTDFN
+1948 VIYHSVDLSCRTDFT

-1975 YMGGGELDNRNPVT
+1975 YMGDGKLDNRNPVT

-1996 IDAKYYEVSYADND
+1996 VDPKYYEVVYADND
-2010 KPGMATVYVSAKDE
+2010 KPGIATVYVSAKDE
-2024 VDGEANIYAGVTS
+2024 VDGEANMYAGVIS
-2037 ATYPIVRAKLSEAVF
+2037 ATYPIVRAKLSEAKF
-2052 DNKGKIADKEY
+2052 DNKGRISDKEY

-2100 VTYQKNTS
+2100 VTYQKNIS

-2141 KNASTKKMELNEN
+2141 KNASTKKMELNQN
-2154 LEILVVSESDIFRT
+2154 LEILVVSENDIFRT

-2173 NMGAMGSLTF
+2173 NMGTMGSLTF

-2195 YKGVRLKEGVD
+2195 YKGVTLKEGVD
-2206 YKLTIAN
+2206 YKLTVAN

-2411 YTVAWD
+2411 YTIVWD

-2434 AYSGTRII
+2434 AYSGTRYI

-2556 QPVVYSPTAKRY
+2556 QPVVYRSTAKSY

-2590 YEKDGNGK
+2590 YEKDQSGK

-2646 ITFDGPLDY
+2646 VTFDGPLDY

>member
-1 MKKRITRRILAGFLA
+1 
-16 FLMLFSTVT
+16 
-25 WDELAFASVAAET
+25 
-38 VENTENGDISDGDK
+38 
-52 EPVQDVSG
+52 
-60 GEDISGGDEPIEE
+60 
-73 KAFRAFLFKSKEDM
+73 
-87 ESYIGGHTDDSVLN
+87 
-101 LDSVVDADTVSD
+101 
-113 ALTALQEKG
+113 
-122 QDDGYALVCQVTDVD
+122 
-137 PGNSAAYE
+137 
-145 DITVSSAF
+145 
-153 KAVVLDGTLL
+153 
-163 ISYWWDEENKVE
+163 
-175 YTIYRG
+175 
-181 VEKEGDYDLFA
+181 
-192 TADEETFYAFT
+192 
-203 WGDYVDKTK
+203 
-212 AFTMEEL
+212 
-219 EEKYVVTFTEDAHA
+219 
-233 PQMCMNS
+233 
-240 ITLDTAQT
+240 
-248 AVYVMTERVN
+248 
-258 LFNDDE
+258 
-264 NGFRIAVKNA
+264 
-274 GGQYADFYLVGSY
+274 
-287 QYMENSLKGDGNV
+287 
-300 NLHLRI
+300 
-306 GRLDAS
+306 
-312 AVSGFH
+312 
-318 KIRFEGNEDLTYS
+318 
-331 ELHLREAG
+331 
-339 YTDIDGLEAVN
+339 
-350 INAALILDYSKDGE
+350 
-364 ETKVEDAT
+364 
-372 LIQIKGE
+372 
-379 TAATEG
+379 
-385 NHINIR
+385 
-391 YDGLCFGEED
+391 
-401 GNHRMDPNVGEKV
+401 
-414 IDFADGAGKYA
+414 
-425 NKFRYHGRPVDEN
+425 
-438 GCIAED
+438 
-444 ADESLYRGYV
+444 
-454 FKSREDMDSYVNGH
+454 
-468 MGDEAL
+468 
-474 NADSEVYASSMDA
+474 
-487 VLAKLQKKDMGEYV
+487 
-501 LIRQQKDAEVTETT
+501 
-515 TLPAAFKAVVVETT
+515 
-529 RLVPHWW
+529 
-536 DEETQTQ
+536 
-543 YDIWRARENEEQ
+543 
-555 QENDLYATTDEEKFY
+555 
-570 AFNWES
+570 
-576 GIDASVSY
+576 
-584 NKEDLQKKYPACFEP
+584 
-599 DDYNPDIRLSKIN
+599 
-612 VESAETALYFV
+612 
-623 GNSVALQPDGA
+623 
-634 ASIINNDTSGNAVDV
+634 
-649 YFVTG
+649 
-654 NVRTGN
+654 
-660 FECSEATNLHLQT
+660 
-673 PEFSTENAN
+673 
-682 LDVRNIYVEKYR
+682 
-694 DNADVNLSILCKTS
+694 
-708 PYVKALE
+708 
-715 VGAGVDL
+715 
-722 QFNFNYWDTE
+722 
-732 GNETKLDNEQKLL
+732 
-745 LIESLKMADDD
+745 
-756 RSIRLHYDG
+756 
-765 LCFEEKDGEHR
+765 
-776 REPKSGEQIIRFTDN
+776 
-791 SAAYAS
+791 
-797 RFLYDGWREID
+797 
-808 ENGRMG
+808 
-814 TNEAL
+814 
-819 YRGVLL
+819 
-825 DVATYS
+825 
-831 AVWKEEYNE
+831 
-840 SFDSDCVFYA
+840 
-850 DSLKELFDQMSQGN
+850 
-864 QEKKFGYAAIWT
+864 
-876 QNWIPGDTYEDI
+876 
-888 NIPAEF
+888 
-894 SGVLFLGDGHEETCY
+894 
-909 IDETEYRVYTIFY
+909 
-922 TENHTDEEE
+922 
-931 VLVRRF
+931 
-937 AILKED
+937 
-943 EEYREITDGENG
+943 
-955 PEFKDDTVYTKAA
+955 
-968 FEALKEELQPRE
+968 
-980 GTGVIVNKAS
+980 
-990 FHTRQITMHNNTQI
+990 
-1004 RFATGIEMRENAE
+1004 
-1017 YNADDELVIKGAD
+1017 
-1030 GTLQSAK
+1030 
-1037 IVVRN
+1037 
-1042 LYLAGQITC
+1042 
-1051 SDEDQAG
+1051 
-1058 LTIQVEDRLQA
+1058 
-1069 YSVKASYMI
+1069 
-1078 VTTQDEKTAH
+1078 
-1088 VDYVAPLHIKNGI
+1088 
-1101 FIANK
+1101 
-1106 TYFSLMDD
+1106 
-1114 YHGVLFYTANMNLA
+1114 
-1128 APLTVDYADTGFPV
+1128 
-1142 RGETVMVGGL
+1142 
-1152 SGSHEERVKNFVI
+1152 
-1165 YDRAHDKNYEIT
+1165 
-1177 ADGVAAMG
+1177 
-1185 KYSVILFNSEED
+1185 
-1197 LDKWTE
+1197 
-1203 EWDDSTIVEQYD
+1203 
-1215 EENLQDALDLVEDY
+1215 
-1229 GKDCYVLVVTWDDVK
+1229 
-1244 GADSVEVPENVKKI
+1244 
-1258 TFNGWNY
+1258 
-1265 EVPRDTGE
+1265 
-1273 EDGDGTEAATETVD
+1273 
-1287 RDFALREV
+1287 
-1295 VMESSDT
+1295 
-1302 MLQIDSALVSDDGT
+1302 
-1316 FTVIWL
+1316 
-1322 DGGDGEIFF
+1322 
-1331 AAAQEKLEKVVSCD
+1331 
-1345 GDGDDAGILLVPK
+1345 
-1358 EAEVVLPFIEHFN
+1358 
-1371 EVKFQ
+1371 
-1376 GGTLILTAEKKT
+1376 
-1388 YQFAHI
+1388 
-1394 TMEAESNLVLPAYH
+1394 
-1408 PKHVPE
+1408 
-1414 FEELETHGNALNVS
+1414 
-1428 FEGTSA
+1428 
-1434 MDYGSRIVKYTDWE
+1434 
-1448 YEDAMRRYLRVSL
+1448 MRRYLRVSL
-1461 PFGILDYEGTLRKV
+1461 PFGILDYEGILRMF
-1475 AIPEDNS
+1475 ALDEGNS
-1482 LNYRF
+1482 LDYRF

-1493 DTVKTAEIDL
+1493 DTVKTARVAL
-1503 KKAPD
+1503 RRASD
-1508 ADVVFSDKNFVVSD
+1508 ADIPLGDKYIGVSD
-1522 SSTVCRNAVSSVTVT
+1522 SSTVYRNAVSSVTVA
-1537 AGGTTDFYIA
+1537 AGGTDDVYLV

-1557 QELYLWYTSEK
+1557 QELYLWYTSEE

-1639 LTEKPAQTTTYT
+1639 LTEKPTQTTTYT
-1651 LTAKLY
+1651 LTAQLY
-1657 DSYEFAEGVSDMV
+1657 DSYEFAEGVSNMV

-1685 KSGRSTGIHTLEEYR
+1685 KSGRPTGIHTLEEYR
-1700 NSPEFTFVSDPGEK
+1700 NSPEFTFVSDPGEE
-1714 VSWCY
+1714 VCWCY
-1719 TLDGKEP
+1719 TLDGEEP
-1726 RNYIDSTMKYGT
+1726 HSTIDSETKYGT

-1749 QEGKATVRMRIIG
+1749 QEGKATVRIYIFG
-1762 DDKHPSSQVY
+1762 NDKHPSSQIY

-1820 LSYKNNINAAAADSE
+1820 LSYKNNINAAAAGSE

-1856 TIKSKIYFT
+1856 TIKSKSYFT
-1865 DVSGKTFLP
+1865 DISGKTFLP

-1887 DARIVVKDGKKVLK
+1887 DAGIVVKDGKKVLK
-1901 EDTDYTV
+1901 EGTDYTV
-1908 SYSVYTGLDY
+1908 TYSVYTGSDF
-1918 KKLDSSVV
+1918 KKMDSSVV
-1926 ICTENNTTGL
+1926 ICTENNTIGL
-1936 IEVRGK
+1936 IEVNGK

-1948 VICHNVDLSCRTDFN
+1948 VIYHSVDLSCRTDFT

-1975 YMGGGELDNRNPVT
+1975 YMGDGKLDNRNPVT

-1996 IDAKYYEVSYADND
+1996 VDPKYYEVVYADND

-2024 VDGEANIYAGVTS
+2024 VDGEANMYAGVIS
-2037 ATYPIVRAKLSEAVF
+2037 ATYPIVRAKLSEAKF
-2052 DNKGKIADKEY
+2052 DNKGRISDKEY
-2063 AFGEPVTVENGEDYL
+2063 AFGAPVTVENGEDYL

-2154 LEILVVSESDIFRT
+2154 LEILVVSENDIFRT

-2173 NMGAMGSLTF
+2173 NMGTMGSLTF

-2195 YKGVRLKEGVD
+2195 YKGVTLKEGVD
-2206 YKLTIAN
+2206 YKLTVAN

-2249 DVPGLTYTV
+2249 DAPGLTYMV

>member
-1 MKKRITRRILAGFLA
+1 
-16 FLMLFSTVT
+16 
-25 WDELAFASVAAET
+25 
-38 VENTENGDISDGDK
+38 
-52 EPVQDVSG
+52 
-60 GEDISGGDEPIEE
+60 
-73 KAFRAFLFKSKEDM
+73 M

-145 DITVSSAF
+145 DITVSSDF

-192 TADEETFYAFT
+192 TADEKTFYAFT

-306 GRLDAS
+306 GGLDAS

-401 GNHRMDPNVGEKV
+401 GNHRMEPNVGEKV

-425 NKFRYHGRPVDEN
+425 DKFRYHGRPVDEN

-454 FKSREDMDSYVNGH
+454 FNSREDMDSYINGD
-468 MGDEAL
+468 MRDEAL
-474 NADSEVYASSMDA
+474 KADSEVYASSMDA
-487 VLAKLQKKDMGEYV
+487 VLAKLQNKAMGVHV
-501 LIRQQKDAEVTETT
+501 LIRQQQNAEVTETV

-529 RLVPHWW
+529 RLIPHWW
-536 DEETQTQ
+536 DEETQTE
-543 YDIWRARENEEQ
+543 YIIWRARENEEQ
-555 QENDLYATTDEEKFY
+555 HENELYATTDEEKFY

-673 PEFSTENAN
+673 LEFSTENAN

-722 QFNFNYWDTE
+722 QFNFNYWDAE

-776 REPKSGEQIIRFTDN
+776 MEPKSGEQVIRFTDN

-814 TNEAL
+814 TNGAL

-825 DVATYS
+825 DVDTYS
-831 AVWKEEYNE
+831 AVWEEKYNK

-850 DSLKELFDQMSQGN
+850 DSLEELFDRMSRGN
-864 QEKKFGYAAIWT
+864 LEKKLGYAAVWT

-894 SGVLFLGDGHEETCY
+894 RGVLFLGDGHEETCY

-955 PEFKDDTVYTKAA
+955 PEFKDDTVYTKAV

-990 FHTRQITMHNNTQI
+990 FRTRQITVNSCTEI
-1004 RFATGIEMRENAE
+1004 CFGTGIEMRENAE

-1030 GTLQSAK
+1030 GTLHDFQM
-1037 IVVRN
+1037 VVRN

-1051 SDEDQAG
+1051 SDEDQSG
-1058 LTIQVEDRLQA
+1058 LIIKVEDRLQA
-1069 YSVKASYMI
+1069 YSVKAGILI
-1078 VTTQDEKTAH
+1078 VGTQNEETAH
-1088 VDYVAPLHIKNGI
+1088 VDYIAPLHIKNWI
-1101 FIANK
+1101 HIANE

-1114 YHGVLFYTANMNLA
+1114 YHGVLFYTANLNLA

-1185 KYSVILFNSEED
+1185 KYSVILFDSEEN

-1203 EWDDSTIVEQYD
+1203 ERDDSTIVQQYD
-1215 EENLQDALDLVEDY
+1215 EENLQDALNLVEDY
-1229 GKDCYVLVVTWDDVK
+1229 KNDCYVLVVTWDDVK

-1258 TFNGWNY
+1258 TFNGW
-1265 EVPRDTGE
+1265 
-1273 EDGDGTEAATETVD
+1273 DGK
-1287 RDFALREV
+1287 DFALREV

-1316 FTVIWL
+1316 FTVIWP
-1322 DGGDGEIFF
+1322 DDEGGEIFF

-1345 GDGDDAGILLVPK
+1345 EDGDDSGVLLVPK

-1414 FEELETHGNALNVS
+1414 FEELETHGNALKVS
-1428 FEGTSA
+1428 FEDTSA
-1434 MDYGSRIVKYTDWE
+1434 MDYGCRIVKYTDWE

-1461 PFGILDYEGTLRKV
+1461 PFGILDYEGILRMF
-1475 AIPEDNS
+1475 ALNEGNS
-1482 LNYRF
+1482 LDYRF

-1493 DTVKTAEIDL
+1493 DTVRTARVGL
-1503 KKAPD
+1503 KRAPD
-1508 ADVVFSDKNFVVSD
+1508 ADIPLGDKYIVVSD
-1522 SSTVCRNAVSSVTVT
+1522 SSTVCRNAVSSVTVAASAT
-1537 AGGTTDFYIA
+1537 ADVYRV

-1557 QELYLWYTSEK
+1557 QELYLWYTSEE

-1626 TVEIGRYDVKDGG
+1626 TVELGRYDVKDGG
-1639 LTEKPAQTTTYT
+1639 LTEKPTQTTTYT
-1651 LTAKLY
+1651 LTAQLY
-1657 DSYEFAEGVSDMV
+1657 DNYEFAEGVSNTV

-1700 NSPEFTFVSDPGEK
+1700 NSPEFTFVSDPGEE

-1719 TLDGKEP
+1719 TLDGEEP
-1726 RNYIDSTMKYGT
+1726 RNDIDSTIKYGT

-1798 QIKPVV
+1798 QIKPAV

-1865 DVSGKTFLP
+1865 DISGKTFLP

-1887 DARIVVKDGKKVLK
+1887 DARIVVKDRKKVLK
-1901 EDTDYTV
+1901 EGTDYTV
-1908 SYSVYTGLDY
+1908 TYSVYTGSDF
-1918 KKLDSSVV
+1918 KKMDSSVV
-1926 ICTENNTTGL
+1926 ICTENNTTAL
-1936 IEVRGK
+1936 IEVNGK

-1948 VICHNVDLSCRTDFN
+1948 VIFHNVDLSCRTDFT

-2141 KNASTKKMELNEN
+2141 KNASTKKMVLNEN

-2173 NMGAMGSLTF
+2173 NMGTMGSLTF

-2238 NFTGTLKGSLK
+2238 NFTGTLKGSVK
-2249 DVPGLTYTV
+2249 DAPGLTYTV

-2390 HSAIHVKVSKNS
+2390 HSAIHVKVSKSS

-2411 YTVAWD
+2411 YTIVWD

-2434 AYSGTRII
+2434 AYCGTRII

-2556 QPVVYSPTAKRY
+2556 QPVVYSPTAKSY

>member
-38 VENTENGDISDGDK
+38 VEDTENGDISDGDK

-60 GEDISGGDEPIEE
+60 EGAKIKEGAAGEEDVSGGEDISGGDEPIEE
-73 KAFRAFLFKSKEDM
+73 KAIKAFLFNSKEDM
-87 ESYIGGHTDDSVLN
+87 ESYIDGQTDDSVLN
-101 LDSVVDADTVSD
+101 LDSAVEADTVNE
-113 ALTALQEKG
+113 ALTALQANNPG
-122 QDDGYALVCQVTDVD
+122 DGYVLVRQMTDTTMSVDTSEKVTI
-137 PGNSAAYE
+137 PE
-145 DITVSSAF
+145 AF
-153 KAVVLDGTLL
+153 KAVVLDGTLQVEY
-163 ISYWWDEENKVE
+163 YWDADEE
-175 YTIYRG
+175 YTIYHG
-181 VEKEGDYDLFA
+181 KYNDEQMDGDRYA
-192 TADEETFYAFT
+192 TKDGETFYAFD
-203 WGDYVDKTK
+203 WENLVDKTRK
-212 AFTMEEL
+212 FTREEL
-219 EEKYVVTFTEDAHA
+219 EAKYTLCFEKYTYA
-233 PQMCMNS
+233 PTMHVNS
-240 ITLDTAQT
+240 ITLETAGT
-248 AVYVMTERVN
+248 AVYAMEERVSVFGRN
-258 LFNDDE
+258 EL
-264 NGFRIAVKNA
+264 RLAVNNA
-274 GGQYADFYLVGSY
+274 DGKYADFYFVGNTYAFKSGA
-287 QYMENSLKGDGNV
+287 LKGDGNV
-300 NLHLRI
+300 NLHLRVCY
-306 GRLDAS
+306 LHVS

-318 KIRFEGNEDLTYS
+318 TIQFEGNEKRTYS
-331 ELHLREAG
+331 ELRLWEAG

-401 GNHRMDPNVGEKV
+401 GNHRMEPNVGEKV

-425 NKFRYHGRPVDEN
+425 DKFRYHGRPVDEN

-454 FKSREDMDSYVNGH
+454 FNSREDMDLYINGD
-468 MGDEAL
+468 MRDEAL

-487 VLAKLQKKDMGEYV
+487 VLAKLQNKAMGVHV
-501 LIRQQKDAEVTETT
+501 LIRQQQNAEVTETT

-536 DEETQTQ
+536 DEETQTE
-543 YDIWRARENEEQ
+543 YIIWRARENGEQ

-599 DDYNPDIRLSKIN
+599 DDYNPDIRLDTIN

-623 GNSVALQPDGA
+623 GDSVALQPDGA
-634 ASIINNDTSGNAVDV
+634 TSIKNNDTSGNAVDV

-673 PEFSTENAN
+673 LEFSTENAN

-722 QFNFNYWDTE
+722 QFNFNYWDAE

-745 LIESLKMADDD
+745 LIGSLKMADDD

-765 LCFEEKDGEHR
+765 LCFEENDGEHR
-776 REPKSGEQIIRFTDN
+776 MEPATGEEVIRFSDQ

-797 RFLYDGWREID
+797 RFLYDGCREID
-808 ENGRMG
+808 ENGRVG

-850 DSLKELFDQMSQGN
+850 DSLEELFDRMSRGN
-864 QEKKFGYAAIWT
+864 LEKKLGYAAVWT

-894 SGVLFLGDGHEETCY
+894 RGVLFLGDGHEETCY

-955 PEFKDDTVYTKAA
+955 PEFKDDTVYTKIE
-968 FEALKEELQPRE
+968 FEALKKVLQPRE

-990 FHTRQITMHNNTQI
+990 FHTRQITVNSCTEI
-1004 RFATGIEMRENAE
+1004 CFGTGIEMRENAE
-1017 YNADDELVIKGAD
+1017 YNADDELVIKSAD
-1030 GTLQSAK
+1030 GTLHDFQM
-1037 IVVRN
+1037 VVRN

-1058 LTIQVEDRLQA
+1058 LIIRVEDRLQA
-1069 YSVKASYMI
+1069 YSVKAGVLI
-1078 VTTQDEKTAH
+1078 VATQNEETAH
-1088 VDYVAPLHIKNGI
+1088 VDYIAPLHIKNWI
-1101 FIANK
+1101 HIANE
-1106 TYFSLMDD
+1106 TYMGILDD
-1114 YHGVLFYTANMNLA
+1114 YHGVLFYTAELSLDA
-1128 APLTVDYADTGFPV
+1128 ALNFNYADTGFPV

-1152 SGSHEERVKNFVI
+1152 SGSHEERVENFVI

-1229 GKDCYVLVVTWDDVK
+1229 KNDCYVLVVTWDEVK

-1258 TFNGWNY
+1258 TFNGW
-1265 EVPRDTGE
+1265 
-1273 EDGDGTEAATETVD
+1273 DGK
-1287 RDFALREV
+1287 DFALREV

-1358 EAEVVLPFIEHFN
+1358 EAEVVLPFIEHFRA
-1371 EVKFQ
+1371 VVFQ
-1376 GGTLILTAEKKT
+1376 GGTLILTAEKRT
-1388 YQFAHI
+1388 YQFAYI
-1394 TMEAESNLVLPAYH
+1394 TLEAESNLVLPSYN

-1414 FEELETHGNALNVS
+1414 FEKIETQGNALNVS

-1448 YEDAMRRYLRVSL
+1448 YEDTMRRYLRVSL

-1493 DTVKTAEIDL
+1493 DTVKTASVVLRRDS
-1503 KKAPD
+1503 D
-1508 ADVVFSDKNFVVSD
+1508 ADIPLGDKYIGVSD
-1522 SSTVCRNAVSSVTVT
+1522 SSTVYRNAVSSVTVA
-1537 AGGTTDFYIA
+1537 AGSTDDVYLV

-1602 PEEESKDAWSIFPEK
+1602 PEEESKYAWAIFPKK

-1626 TVEIGRYDVKDGG
+1626 TVEIGHYDVKDGG
-1639 LTEKPAQTTTYT
+1639 LTEKPTQTTTYT
-1651 LTAKLY
+1651 LTAQLY

-1670 SYKVTVEGKPYEIIQ
+1670 SYKVTVEGKPYEVKQ
-1685 KSGRSTGIHTLEEYR
+1685 TDGLPTGMHTLEEYR
-1700 NSPEFTFVSDPGEK
+1700 NSPEFTFVSDPGEE
-1714 VSWCY
+1714 VRWYY
-1719 TLDGKEP
+1719 TLDGEEL
-1726 RNYIDSTMKYGT
+1726 RSTIDSTIKYGT

-1772 TFEYSVSYDDYN
+1772 TFEYSVCYDNFN

-1820 LSYKNNINAAAADSE
+1820 LSYKNNINAAAAGSE

-1856 TIKSKIYFT
+1856 TIKSKSYFT
-1865 DVSGKTFLP
+1865 DISGKTFLP
-1874 LTETDGVWTADLK
+1874 LTETDGIWTADLK
-1887 DARIVVKDGKKVLK
+1887 DAKIVVKDGKKVLK
-1901 EDTDYTV
+1901 EGTDYTV
-1908 SYSVYTGLDY
+1908 TYSVYTGSDF
-1918 KKLDSSVV
+1918 KKMDSSVV
-1926 ICTENNTTGL
+1926 ICTENNTTAL
-1936 IEVRGK
+1936 IEVNGK

-1948 VICHNVDLSCRTDFN
+1948 VIFHNVDLSCRTDFT

-1975 YMGGGELDNRNPVT
+1975 YMGGRELDNRNPVT

-2024 VDGEANIYAGVTS
+2024 VDGEANIYAGIIS

-2100 VTYQKNTS
+2100 VTYQKNIS

-2173 NMGAMGSLTF
+2173 NMGTMGSLTF
-2183 EELGVTPEVYVT
+2183 EELGVTPGVYVT
-2195 YKGVRLKEGVD
+2195 YKGVTLKEGVD

-2213 NKAVSTYDKN
+2213 NKAVSTYDKK

-2258 EPRWLMCRDLN
+2258 EPLWLMCRDLN
-2269 NPDATANCG
+2269 NPDATASSG
-2278 EEVFCSIP
+2278 EEVFCDIP
-2286 SVVYKKGD
+2286 SVVYKKGN

-2300 APVIT
+2300 VPVIA
-2305 SYNTGKKLSAG
+2305 SYDTGKKLSAG

-2339 PTEAVYQQVK
+2339 PTETVYQKVK
-2349 IEFKGNYRGEAVCN
+2349 IEFKGNYRGEAVCT
-2363 YSVAPLDFKKLIVTV
+2363 YAVTPLDFKKLIVTV

-2411 YTVAWD
+2411 YTIVWD

-2556 QPVVYSPTAKRY
+2556 QPLVYRSTAKSY

-2590 YEKDGNGK
+2590 YEKDQSGK

-2608 EAVTKG
+2608 EAVTNG
-2614 CKITFTVE
+2614 CKLTFTVE

-2646 ITFDGPLDY
+2646 ITFGSSLYYGVTDP
-2655 WVIELDEILANADIT
+2655 DEILARAKIT

-2675 NTYILSEQ
+2675 NTYTLSEQ
-2683 LRDILQV
+2683 LRGILLV

-2705 LNTGLGVGSK
+2705 LDTGLGVGSK
-2715 NFTFKCYPKTVK
+2715 NFTFKYYPKNVNRQR
-2727 LQIS
+2727 L

>member
-25 WDELAFASVAAET
+25 WDELALASVAAET

-60 GEDISGGDEPIEE
+60 EGAKIKEGAAGEEDVSGGDEPIEE
-73 KAFRAFLFKSKEDM
+73 KAIKAFLFNSKEDM
-87 ESYIGGHTDDSVLN
+87 ESYIGGQTDDAVLN
-101 LDSVVDADTVSD
+101 LDSAVEADTVNE
-113 ALTALQEKG
+113 ALTALQANDPG
-122 QDDGYALVCQVTDVD
+122 DGYVLVRQMTDVD
-137 PGNSAAYE
+137 PVNRNYE
-145 DITVSSAF
+145 DITAGSAF
-153 KAVVLDGTLL
+153 KAVVLDGATQ
-163 ISYWWDEENKVE
+163 IPHWWDETNQVE

-181 VEKEGDYDLFA
+181 QRNDEQTDCDRYA
-192 TADEETFYAFT
+192 TKDGETFYAFD
-203 WGDYVDKTK
+203 WENLVDKTRK
-212 AFTMEEL
+212 FTREEL
-219 EEKYVVTFTEDAHA
+219 EAKYTLYFEEDTYNPTMHV
-233 PQMCMNS
+233 NS
-240 ITLDTAQT
+240 ITLETAGT
-248 AVYVMTERVN
+248 AVYAMEERVSVQG
-258 LFNDDE
+258 E
-264 NGFRIAVKNA
+264 NELRLAVNNA
-274 GGQYADFYLVGSY
+274 DGKYADFYFVGNTY
-287 QYMENSLKGDGNV
+287 AFKNGALKGDGNV

-306 GRLDAS
+306 GGLDAS

-318 KIRFEGNEDLTYS
+318 KIRFEGNKDLTYS

-364 ETKVEDAT
+364 ETKVEDAA

-385 NHINIR
+385 NYINIR

-401 GNHRMDPNVGEKV
+401 GNHRMEPNVGEKA

-425 NKFRYHGRPVDEN
+425 DKFRYHGRPVDEN

-454 FKSREDMDSYVNGH
+454 FNSREDMNRYINGD

-474 NADSEVYASSMDA
+474 DTDSEVYAGSMDA
-487 VLAKLQKKDMGEYV
+487 VLAKLQNKAMGVHV
-501 LIRQQKDAEVTETT
+501 LIRQQQNAEVTETVT
-515 TLPAAFKAVVVETT
+515 IPAAFETVVMETT
-529 RLVPHWW
+529 GQVPHWW
-536 DEETQTQ
+536 DEETQTE
-543 YDIWRARENEEQ
+543 YIIWRARENGEQ
-555 QENDLYATTDEEKFY
+555 QENELYATTDEENFY

-576 GIDASVSY
+576 GIDASKPY
-584 NKEDLQKKYPACFEP
+584 TREDLQKKYTACFEP
-599 DDYNPDIRLSKIN
+599 DGYNPDIRLDTIN
-612 VESAETALYFV
+612 VECAETALYFV
-623 GNSVALQPDGA
+623 GDSVALQPDG
-634 ASIINNDTSGNAVDV
+634 STTIMNNDTGGNAVDV

-682 LDVRNIYVEKYR
+682 LDVRNIYIEKYR

-745 LIESLKMADDD
+745 LIGSLKMADDD

-765 LCFEEKDGEHR
+765 LCFEENDGEHR
-776 REPKSGEQIIRFTDN
+776 MEPATGEEVIRFSDQ

-797 RFLYDGWREID
+797 RFLYDGCREID
-808 ENGRMG
+808 ENGRVG

-850 DSLKELFDQMSQGN
+850 DSLEELFDRMSRGN
-864 QEKKFGYAAIWT
+864 LEKKLGYAAVWT

-894 SGVLFLGDGHEETCY
+894 RGVLFLGDGHEETCY

-955 PEFKDDTVYTKAA
+955 PEFKDDTVYTKIE
-968 FEALKEELQPRE
+968 FEALKKVLQSRE

-990 FHTRQITMHNNTQI
+990 FHTRQITVNSCTEI
-1004 RFATGIEMRENAE
+1004 CFGTGIEMRENAE
-1017 YNADDELVIKGAD
+1017 YNADDELVIKSAD
-1030 GTLQSAK
+1030 GTLHDFQM
-1037 IVVRN
+1037 VVRN

-1058 LTIQVEDRLQA
+1058 LIIRVEDRLQA
-1069 YSVKASYMI
+1069 YSVKAGVLI
-1078 VTTQDEKTAH
+1078 VATQNEETAH
-1088 VDYVAPLHIKNGI
+1088 VDYIAPLHIKNWI
-1101 FIANK
+1101 HIANE
-1106 TYFSLMDD
+1106 TYMGILDD
-1114 YHGVLFYTANMNLA
+1114 YHGVLFYTAELSLDA
-1128 APLTVDYADTGFPV
+1128 ALNFNYADTGFPV

-1185 KYSVILFNSEED
+1185 KYSVILFDSEEN

-1203 EWDDSTIVEQYD
+1203 EGDDSTIVEQYD

-1229 GKDCYVLVVTWDDVK
+1229 EKDCYVLVVTWDEVK

-1258 TFNGWNY
+1258 TFNGW
-1265 EVPRDTGE
+1265 
-1273 EDGDGTEAATETVD
+1273 DGK
-1287 RDFALREV
+1287 DFALREV

-1316 FTVIWL
+1316 FTVIWS

-1358 EAEVVLPFIEHFN
+1358 EAEVVLPFIEHFRA
-1371 EVKFQ
+1371 VVFQ
-1376 GGTLILTAEKKT
+1376 GGTLILTAEKRT
-1388 YQFAHI
+1388 YQFAYI
-1394 TMEAESNLVLPAYH
+1394 TLEAESNLVLPSYN

-1414 FEELETHGNALNVS
+1414 FEKIETQGNALNVS

-1448 YEDAMRRYLRVSL
+1448 YEDTMRRYLRVSL

-1493 DTVKTAEIDL
+1493 DTVKTASVVLRRDS
-1503 KKAPD
+1503 D
-1508 ADVVFSDKNFVVSD
+1508 ADIPLGDKYIGVSD
-1522 SSTVCRNAVSSVTVT
+1522 SSTVYRNAVSSVTVA
-1537 AGGTTDFYIA
+1537 AGSTDDVYLV

-1602 PEEESKDAWSIFPEK
+1602 PEEESKYAWAIFPKK

-1626 TVEIGRYDVKDGG
+1626 TVEIGHYDVKDGG
-1639 LTEKPAQTTTYT
+1639 LTEKPTQTTTYT
-1651 LTAKLY
+1651 LTAQLY

-1685 KSGRSTGIHTLEEYR
+1685 KSGLSTGIHTLEEYR
-1700 NSPEFTFVSDPGEK
+1700 NSPEFTFVSDPGEE
-1714 VSWCY
+1714 VCWCY
-1719 TLDGKEP
+1719 TLDGEEP
-1726 RNYIDSTMKYGT
+1726 HSTIDSETKYGT

-1749 QEGKATVRMRIIG
+1749 QEGKVAVRIYIFG
-1762 DDKHPSSQVY
+1762 NDKHPTSQVY
-1772 TFEYSVSYDDYN
+1772 TFEYSVCYDNFN

-1820 LSYKNNINAAAADSE
+1820 LSYKNNINAAAAGSE

-1856 TIKSKIYFT
+1856 TIKSKSYFT
-1865 DVSGKTFLP
+1865 DISGKTFLP
-1874 LTETDGVWTADLK
+1874 LTETDGIWTADLK
-1887 DARIVVKDGKKVLK
+1887 DAGIVVKDGKKVLK
-1901 EDTDYTV
+1901 EGTDYTV
-1908 SYSVYTGLDY
+1908 TYSVYTGSDF
-1918 KKLDSSVV
+1918 KKMDSSVV
-1926 ICTENNTTGL
+1926 ICTENNTTAL
-1936 IEVRGK
+1936 IEVNGK

-1948 VICHNVDLSCRTDFN
+1948 VIFHNVDLSCRTDFT

-1975 YMGGGELDNRNPVT
+1975 YMGDEELDNRNPVT

-1996 IDAKYYEVSYADND
+1996 IDEKYYEVTYEDND

-2024 VDGEANIYAGVTS
+2024 VDGEANMYVGVIS
-2037 ATYPIVRAKLSEAVF
+2037 ATYPIVRAKLSEAKF
-2052 DNKGKIADKEY
+2052 DNKGKIANKEY

-2173 NMGAMGSLTF
+2173 NMGTMGSLTF

-2195 YKGVRLKEGVD
+2195 YKGVTLKEGVD
-2206 YKLTIAN
+2206 YKLTVAN

-2278 EEVFCSIP
+2278 EEVFSSIP

-2305 SYNTGKKLSAG
+2305 SYNTGKKLSTG

-2339 PTEAVYQQVK
+2339 PTENVYQKVK
-2349 IEFKGNYRGEAVCN
+2349 IEFKGNYRGEAVCT
-2363 YSVAPLDFKKLIVTV
+2363 YAVTPLDFKKLIVTV

-2411 YTVAWD
+2411 YTIVWD

-2556 QPVVYSPTAKRY
+2556 QPLVYRSTAKSY

-2590 YEKDGNGK
+2590 YEKDQSGK
-2598 YANDASYFTE
+2598 YANDASNFTE
-2608 EAVTKG
+2608 EAVTNG
-2614 CKITFTVE
+2614 CKLTFTVE

-2646 ITFDGPLDY
+2646 ITFGSSLYYGVTDP
-2655 WVIELDEILANADIT
+2655 DEILARATIT

-2675 NTYILSEQ
+2675 NTYTLSEQ
-2683 LRDILQV
+2683 LRDILLV

-2705 LNTGLGVGSK
+2705 LDTGLGVGSK
-2715 NFTFKCYPKTVK
+2715 NFTFKYYPKNVK
-2727 LQIS
+2727 FQIM

>member
-25 WDELAFASVAAET
+25 WDELALASVAAET

-60 GEDISGGDEPIEE
+60 EGAKIKEGAAGEEDVSGGDEPIEE
-73 KAFRAFLFKSKEDM
+73 KAIKAFLFNSKEDM
-87 ESYIGGHTDDSVLN
+87 ESYIGGQTDDAVLN
-101 LDSVVDADTVSD
+101 LDSAVEADTVNE
-113 ALTALQEKG
+113 ALTALQANDPG
-122 QDDGYALVCQVTDVD
+122 DGYVLVRQMTDVD
-137 PGNSAAYE
+137 PVNRNYE
-145 DITVSSAF
+145 DITAGSAF
-153 KAVVLDGTLL
+153 KAVVLDGATQ
-163 ISYWWDEENKVE
+163 IPHWWDETNQVE

-181 VEKEGDYDLFA
+181 QRNDEQTDCDRYA
-192 TADEETFYAFT
+192 TKDGETFYAFD
-203 WGDYVDKTK
+203 WENLVDKTRK
-212 AFTMEEL
+212 FTREEL
-219 EEKYVVTFTEDAHA
+219 EAKYTLYFEEDTYNPTMHV
-233 PQMCMNS
+233 NS
-240 ITLDTAQT
+240 ITLETAGT
-248 AVYVMTERVN
+248 AVYAMEERVSVQG
-258 LFNDDE
+258 E
-264 NGFRIAVKNA
+264 NELRLAVNNA
-274 GGQYADFYLVGSY
+274 DGKYADFYFVGNTY
-287 QYMENSLKGDGNV
+287 AFKNGALKGDGNV

-306 GRLDAS
+306 GGLDAS

-318 KIRFEGNEDLTYS
+318 KIRFEGNKDLTYS

-364 ETKVEDAT
+364 ETKVEDAA

-385 NHINIR
+385 NYINIR

-401 GNHRMDPNVGEKV
+401 GNHRMEPNVGEKA

-425 NKFRYHGRPVDEN
+425 DKFRYHGRPVDEN

-454 FKSREDMDSYVNGH
+454 FNSREDMNRYINGD

-474 NADSEVYASSMDA
+474 DTDSEVYAGSMDA
-487 VLAKLQKKDMGEYV
+487 VLAKLQNKAMGVHV
-501 LIRQQKDAEVTETT
+501 LIRQQQNAEVTETVT
-515 TLPAAFKAVVVETT
+515 IPAAFETVVMETT
-529 RLVPHWW
+529 GQVPHWW
-536 DEETQTQ
+536 DEETQTE
-543 YDIWRARENEEQ
+543 YIIWRARENGEQ
-555 QENDLYATTDEEKFY
+555 QENELYATTDEENFY
-570 AFNWES
+570 AFNWKS
-576 GIDASVSY
+576 GIDASKTY
-584 NKEDLQKKYPACFEP
+584 TREDLQKKYTACFEP
-599 DDYNPDIRLSKIN
+599 DGYNPDIRLDTIN
-612 VESAETALYFV
+612 VECAETALYFV
-623 GNSVALQPDGA
+623 GDSVALQPDG
-634 ASIINNDTSGNAVDV
+634 STTIMNNDTGGNAVDV

-745 LIESLKMADDD
+745 LIGSLKMADDD

-765 LCFEEKDGEHR
+765 LCFEENDGEHR
-776 REPKSGEQIIRFTDN
+776 MEPATGEEVIRFSDQ

-797 RFLYDGWREID
+797 RFLYDGCREID
-808 ENGRMG
+808 ENGRVG

-825 DVATYS
+825 DAATYS

-850 DSLKELFDQMSQGN
+850 DSLEELFDRMSRGN
-864 QEKKFGYAAIWT
+864 LEKKLGYAAVWT

-894 SGVLFLGDGHEETCY
+894 RGVLFLGDGHEETCY

-955 PEFKDDTVYTKAA
+955 PEFKDDTVYTKIE
-968 FEALKEELQPRE
+968 FEALKKVLQSRE

-990 FHTRQITMHNNTQI
+990 FHTRQITVNSCTEI
-1004 RFATGIEMRENAE
+1004 CFGTGIEMRENAE
-1017 YNADDELVIKGAD
+1017 YNADDELVIKSAD
-1030 GTLQSAK
+1030 GTLHDFQM
-1037 IVVRN
+1037 VVRN

-1058 LTIQVEDRLQA
+1058 LIIRVEDRLQA
-1069 YSVKASYMI
+1069 YSVKAGVLI
-1078 VTTQDEKTAH
+1078 VATQNEETAH
-1088 VDYVAPLHIKNGI
+1088 VDYIAPLHIKNWI
-1101 FIANK
+1101 HIANE
-1106 TYFSLMDD
+1106 TYMGILDD
-1114 YHGVLFYTANMNLA
+1114 YHGVLFYTAELSLDA
-1128 APLTVDYADTGFPV
+1128 ALNFNYADTGFPV

-1185 KYSVILFNSEED
+1185 KYSVILFDSEEN

-1203 EWDDSTIVEQYD
+1203 EGDDSTIVEQYD

-1229 GKDCYVLVVTWDDVK
+1229 EKDCYVLVVTWDEVK

-1258 TFNGWNY
+1258 TFNGW
-1265 EVPRDTGE
+1265 
-1273 EDGDGTEAATETVD
+1273 DGK
-1287 RDFALREV
+1287 DFALREV

-1316 FTVIWL
+1316 FTVIWS

-1358 EAEVVLPFIEHFN
+1358 EAEVVLPFIEHFRA
-1371 EVKFQ
+1371 VVFQ
-1376 GGTLILTAEKKT
+1376 GGTLILTAEKRT
-1388 YQFAHI
+1388 YQFTYI
-1394 TMEAESNLVLPAYH
+1394 TLEAESNLVLPSYN

-1414 FEELETHGNALNVS
+1414 FEKIETQGNALNVS

-1493 DTVKTAEIDL
+1493 DTVKTASVVLRRDS
-1503 KKAPD
+1503 D
-1508 ADVVFSDKNFVVSD
+1508 ADIPLGDKYIGVSD
-1522 SSTVCRNAVSSVTVT
+1522 SSTVYRNAVSSVTVA
-1537 AGGTTDFYIA
+1537 AGSTDDVYLV

-1602 PEEESKDAWSIFPEK
+1602 PEEESKYAWAIFPKK

-1626 TVEIGRYDVKDGG
+1626 TVEIGHYDVKDGG
-1639 LTEKPAQTTTYT
+1639 LTEKPTQTTTYT
-1651 LTAKLY
+1651 LTAQLY

-1685 KSGRSTGIHTLEEYR
+1685 KSGLSTGIHTLEEYR
-1700 NSPEFTFVSDPGEK
+1700 NSPEFTFVSDPGEE
-1714 VSWCY
+1714 VCWCY
-1719 TLDGKEP
+1719 TLDGEEP
-1726 RNYIDSTMKYGT
+1726 HSTIDSETKYGT

-1749 QEGKATVRMRIIG
+1749 QEGKVAVRIYIFG
-1762 DDKHPSSQVY
+1762 NDKHPTSQVY
-1772 TFEYSVSYDDYN
+1772 TFEYSVCYDNFN

-1820 LSYKNNINAAAADSE
+1820 LSYKNNINAAAAGSE

-1856 TIKSKIYFT
+1856 TIKSKSYFT
-1865 DVSGKTFLP
+1865 DISGKTFLP
-1874 LTETDGVWTADLK
+1874 LTETDGIWTADLK
-1887 DARIVVKDGKKVLK
+1887 DAGIVVKDGKKVLK
-1901 EDTDYTV
+1901 EGTDYTV
-1908 SYSVYTGLDY
+1908 TYSVYTGSDF
-1918 KKLDSSVV
+1918 KKMDSSVV
-1926 ICTENNTTGL
+1926 ICTENNTTAL
-1936 IEVRGK
+1936 IEVNGK

-1948 VICHNVDLSCRTDFN
+1948 VIFHNVDLSCRTDFT

-2024 VDGEANIYAGVTS
+2024 VDGEANIYAGIIS
-2037 ATYPIVRAKLSEAVF
+2037 ATYPIVRAKLSEAKF

-2173 NMGAMGSLTF
+2173 NMGTMGSLTF

-2195 YKGVRLKEGVD
+2195 YKGVTLKEGVD
-2206 YKLTIAN
+2206 YKLTVAN

-2300 APVIT
+2300 VPVIT
-2305 SYNTGKKLSAG
+2305 SYNTGKKLSTG

-2339 PTEAVYQQVK
+2339 PTETVYQKVK
-2349 IEFKGNYRGEAVCN
+2349 IEFKGNYRGETVCTYAVT
-2363 YSVAPLDFKKLIVTV
+2363 PLDFKKLIVTV

-2411 YTVAWD
+2411 YTIVWD

-2428 CIEGMG
+2428 CIKGMG
-2434 AYSGTRII
+2434 AYCGTRII
-2442 KYTVEKAKLDWE
+2442 KYTVEKAKFDWE
-2454 DENFRITIMG
+2454 NENFRITVMG
-2464 NNIYGEENSTVYM
+2464 DNIYGEENSAVYM

-2556 QPVVYSPTAKRY
+2556 QPVVYRSTAKSY

-2590 YEKDGNGK
+2590 YEQDRNGK
-2598 YANDASYFTE
+2598 YANDASNFTE
-2608 EAVTKG
+2608 EAVTNG
-2614 CKITFTVE
+2614 CKLTFTVE

-2683 LRDILQV
+2683 LREILQV

-2715 NFTFKCYPKTVK
+2715 NFTFKCYPKNVNRQR
-2727 LQIS
+2727 L

>member
-38 VENTENGDISDGDK
+38 VEDTENGDISDGDK

-60 GEDISGGDEPIEE
+60 EGAKIKEGAAGEEDVSGGEDISGGDEPIEE
-73 KAFRAFLFKSKEDM
+73 KAIKAFLFNSKEDM
-87 ESYIGGHTDDSVLN
+87 ESYIDGQTDDSVLN
-101 LDSVVDADTVSD
+101 LDSAVEADTVNE
-113 ALTALQEKG
+113 ALTALQANNPG
-122 QDDGYALVCQVTDVD
+122 DGYVLVRQMTDTTMSVDTSEKVTI
-137 PGNSAAYE
+137 PE
-145 DITVSSAF
+145 AF
-153 KAVVLDGTLL
+153 KAVVLDGTLQVEY
-163 ISYWWDEENKVE
+163 YWDADEE
-175 YTIYRG
+175 YTIYHG
-181 VEKEGDYDLFA
+181 KYNDEQMDGDRYA
-192 TADEETFYAFT
+192 TKDGETFYAFD
-203 WGDYVDKTK
+203 WENLVDKTRK
-212 AFTMEEL
+212 FTREEL
-219 EEKYVVTFTEDAHA
+219 EAKYTLCFEKYTYA
-233 PQMCMNS
+233 PTMHVNS
-240 ITLDTAQT
+240 ITLETAGT
-248 AVYVMTERVN
+248 AVYAMEERVSVFGRN
-258 LFNDDE
+258 EL
-264 NGFRIAVKNA
+264 RLAVNNA
-274 GGQYADFYLVGSY
+274 DGKYADFYFVGNTYAFKSGA
-287 QYMENSLKGDGNV
+287 LKGDGNV
-300 NLHLRI
+300 NLHLRVCY
-306 GRLDAS
+306 LHVS

-318 KIRFEGNEDLTYS
+318 TIQFEGNEKRTYS
-331 ELHLREAG
+331 ELRLWEAG

-364 ETKVEDAT
+364 ETKAEDAA

-385 NHINIR
+385 NYINIR

-401 GNHRMDPNVGEKV
+401 GNHRMEPNVGEKV

-425 NKFRYHGRPVDEN
+425 DKFRYHDRPVDEN

-454 FKSREDMDSYVNGH
+454 FNSMEDMNRYINGD

-474 NADSEVYASSMDA
+474 DTDSEVYAGSMDA
-487 VLAKLQKKDMGEYV
+487 VLAKLQNKAMGVHV
-501 LIRQQKDAEVTETT
+501 LIRQQQNAEVTETVT
-515 TLPAAFKAVVVETT
+515 IPAAFETVVMETT
-529 RLVPHWW
+529 GQVPHWW
-536 DEETQTQ
+536 DEETQTE
-543 YDIWRARENEEQ
+543 YIIWRARENGEQ
-555 QENDLYATTDEEKFY
+555 QENELYATTDEENFY

-576 GIDASVSY
+576 GIDASKPY
-584 NKEDLQKKYPACFEP
+584 TREDLQKKYTACFEP
-599 DDYNPDIRLSKIN
+599 DGYNPDIRLDTIN
-612 VESAETALYFV
+612 VECAKTALYFV
-623 GNSVALQPDGA
+623 GDSVALQPDG
-634 ASIINNDTSGNAVDV
+634 STTIMNNDTGGNAVDV

-673 PEFSTENAN
+673 LEFSTENAN

-745 LIESLKMADDD
+745 LIGSLKMADDD

-765 LCFEEKDGEHR
+765 LCFEENDGEHR
-776 REPKSGEQIIRFTDN
+776 MEPKSGEQVIRFTDN

-797 RFLYDGWREID
+797 HFLYDGWREID
-808 ENGRMG
+808 KNGRVG

-825 DVATYS
+825 DVATYG

-850 DSLKELFDQMSQGN
+850 DSLEELFDRMSRGN
-864 QEKKFGYAAIWT
+864 LEKKLGYAAIWT

-894 SGVLFLGDGHEETCY
+894 RGVLFLGDGHEETCY

-955 PEFKDDTVYTKAA
+955 PEFKDDTVYTKIE
-968 FEALKEELQPRE
+968 FEALKKVLQPRE

-990 FHTRQITMHNNTQI
+990 FHTRQITVNSCTEI
-1004 RFATGIEMRENAE
+1004 CFGTGIEMRENAE
-1017 YNADDELVIKGAD
+1017 YNADDELVIKSAD
-1030 GTLQSAK
+1030 GTLHDFQM
-1037 IVVRN
+1037 VVRN

-1058 LTIQVEDRLQA
+1058 LIIKVEDRLQA
-1069 YSVKASYMI
+1069 YSVKAGILI
-1078 VTTQDEKTAH
+1078 VGTQNEETAH
-1088 VDYVAPLHIKNGI
+1088 VDYIAPLHIKNWI
-1101 FIANK
+1101 HIANE
-1106 TYFSLMDD
+1106 TYMGILDD
-1114 YHGVLFYTANMNLA
+1114 YHGVLFYTAELSLDA
-1128 APLTVDYADTGFPV
+1128 ALNFNYADTGFPV

-1152 SGSHEERVKNFVI
+1152 SGSHEERVENFVI

-1185 KYSVILFNSEED
+1185 KYSVILFDSEEN

-1203 EWDDSTIVEQYD
+1203 EWDDSTIAQQYD

-1229 GKDCYVLVVTWDDVK
+1229 EKDCYVLVVTWDEVK

-1258 TFNGWNY
+1258 TFNGW
-1265 EVPRDTGE
+1265 
-1273 EDGDGTEAATETVD
+1273 DGK
-1287 RDFALREV
+1287 DFVLREV

-1358 EAEVVLPFIEHFN
+1358 EAEVVLPFIEHFRA
-1371 EVKFQ
+1371 VVFQ
-1376 GGTLILTAEKKT
+1376 GGTLILTAEKRT

-1394 TMEAESNLVLPAYH
+1394 TLEAESSLVLPSYD

-1414 FEELETHGNALNVS
+1414 FEKIETKGNALKVS
-1428 FEGTSA
+1428 FKDTSA

-1448 YEDAMRRYLRVSL
+1448 YEDAMRQYLRVSL

-1493 DTVKTAEIDL
+1493 DTVKTASVVLRRDS
-1503 KKAPD
+1503 D
-1508 ADVVFSDKNFVVSD
+1508 ADIPLGDKYIGVSD
-1522 SSTVCRNAVSSVTVT
+1522 SSTVYRNAVSSVTVA
-1537 AGGTTDFYIA
+1537 AGSTDDVYLV

-1602 PEEESKDAWSIFPEK
+1602 PEEESKYAWAIFPKK

-1626 TVEIGRYDVKDGG
+1626 TVEIGHYDVKDGG
-1639 LTEKPAQTTTYT
+1639 LTEKPTQTTTYT
-1651 LTAKLY
+1651 LTAQLY

-1685 KSGRSTGIHTLEEYR
+1685 KSGLSTGIHTLEEYR
-1700 NSPEFTFVSDPGEK
+1700 NSPEFTFVSDPGEE
-1714 VSWCY
+1714 VCWCY
-1719 TLDGKEP
+1719 TLDGEEP
-1726 RNYIDSTMKYGT
+1726 HSTIDSETKYGT

-1749 QEGKATVRMRIIG
+1749 QEGKVAVRIYIFG
-1762 DDKHPSSQVY
+1762 NDKHPTSQVY
-1772 TFEYSVSYDDYN
+1772 TYEYSVCYDNFN

-1820 LSYKNNINAAAADSE
+1820 LSYKNNINAAAAGSE

-1856 TIKSKIYFT
+1856 TIKSKSYFT
-1865 DVSGKTFLP
+1865 DISGKTFLP

-1887 DARIVVKDGKKVLK
+1887 DAGIVVKDGKKVLK
-1901 EDTDYTV
+1901 EGTDYTV
-1908 SYSVYTGLDY
+1908 TYSVYTGSDF
-1918 KKLDSSVV
+1918 KKMDSSVV
-1926 ICTENNTTGL
+1926 ICAENNTTGL
-1936 IEVRGK
+1936 IEVNGK

-1948 VICHNVDLSCRTDFN
+1948 VIYHNVDLSCRTDFT

-1975 YMGGGELDNRNPVT
+1975 YMGDEELDNRNPVT

-1996 IDAKYYEVSYADND
+1996 IDEKYYEVTYEDND

-2024 VDGEANIYAGVTS
+2024 VDGEANMYVGVIS
-2037 ATYPIVRAKLSEAVF
+2037 ATYPIVRAKLSEAKF
-2052 DNKGKIADKEY
+2052 DNKGKIANKEY

-2154 LEILVVSESDIFRT
+2154 LKILVVSESDIFRT

-2173 NMGAMGSLTF
+2173 NMGTMGSLTF

-2195 YKGVRLKEGVD
+2195 YKGVTLKEGVD
-2206 YKLTIAN
+2206 YKLTVAN

-2305 SYNTGKKLSAG
+2305 SYNTGKKLSTG

-2339 PTEAVYQQVK
+2339 PTENVYQKVK
-2349 IEFKGNYRGEAVCN
+2349 IEFKGNYRGEAVCT
-2363 YSVAPLDFKKLIVTV
+2363 YAVTPLDFKKLIVTV

-2411 YTVAWD
+2411 YTIVWD

-2556 QPVVYSPTAKRY
+2556 QPLVYRSTAKSY

-2590 YEKDGNGK
+2590 YEKDQSGK

-2608 EAVTKG
+2608 EAVTNG
-2614 CKITFTVE
+2614 CKLTFTVE

-2632 CSTVVLPVAISKMN
+2632 CSTVVLPVAISRMN
-2646 ITFDGPLDY
+2646 ITFGSSLYYGVTDP
-2655 WVIELDEILANADIT
+2655 DEILARAKIT

-2675 NTYILSEQ
+2675 NTYTLSEQ

-2705 LNTGLGVGSK
+2705 LDTGLGVGSK
-2715 NFTFKCYPKTVK
+2715 NFTFKCYPKNVNRQR
-2727 LQIS
+2727 L

>member
-25 WDELAFASVAAET
+25 WDELALASVAAET

-60 GEDISGGDEPIEE
+60 EGAKIKEGAAGEEDVSGGDEPIEE
-73 KAFRAFLFKSKEDM
+73 KAIKAFLFNSKEDM
-87 ESYIGGHTDDSVLN
+87 ESYIGGQTDDAVLN
-101 LDSVVDADTVSD
+101 LDSVVEADTVNE
-113 ALTALQEKG
+113 ALTALQANDPG
-122 QDDGYALVCQVTDVD
+122 DGYVLVRQMTDVD
-137 PGNSAAYE
+137 PVNRNYE
-145 DITVSSAF
+145 DITAGSAF
-153 KAVVLDGTLL
+153 KAVVLDGATQ
-163 ISYWWDEENKVE
+163 IPHWWDETNQVE

-181 VEKEGDYDLFA
+181 QRNDEQTDCDRYA
-192 TADEETFYAFT
+192 TKDGETFYAFD
-203 WGDYVDKTK
+203 WENLVDKTRK
-212 AFTMEEL
+212 FTREEL
-219 EEKYVVTFTEDAHA
+219 EAKYTLYFEEDTYNPTMHV
-233 PQMCMNS
+233 NS
-240 ITLDTAQT
+240 ITLETAGT
-248 AVYVMTERVN
+248 AVYAMEERVSVQG
-258 LFNDDE
+258 E
-264 NGFRIAVKNA
+264 NELRLAVNNA
-274 GGQYADFYLVGSY
+274 DGKYADFYFVGNTY
-287 QYMENSLKGDGNV
+287 AFKNGALKGDGNV

-306 GRLDAS
+306 GGLDAS

-318 KIRFEGNEDLTYS
+318 KIRFEGNKDLTYS

-364 ETKVEDAT
+364 ETKVEDAA

-385 NHINIR
+385 NYINIR

-401 GNHRMDPNVGEKV
+401 GNHRMEPNVGEKA

-425 NKFRYHGRPVDEN
+425 DKFRYHGRPVDEN

-454 FKSREDMDSYVNGH
+454 FNSREDMNRYINSD

-474 NADSEVYASSMDA
+474 DTDSEVYAGSMDA
-487 VLAKLQKKDMGEYV
+487 VLAKLQNKAMGVHV
-501 LIRQQKDAEVTETT
+501 LIRQQQNAEVTETVT
-515 TLPAAFKAVVVETT
+515 IPAAFETVVMETT
-529 RLVPHWW
+529 GQVPHWW
-536 DEETQTQ
+536 DEETQTE
-543 YDIWRARENEEQ
+543 YIIWRARENGEQ
-555 QENDLYATTDEEKFY
+555 QENELYATTDEENFY
-570 AFNWES
+570 AFNWKS
-576 GIDASVSY
+576 GIDASKTY
-584 NKEDLQKKYPACFEP
+584 TREDLQKKYTACFEP
-599 DDYNPDIRLSKIN
+599 DGYNPDIRLDTIN
-612 VESAETALYFV
+612 VECAETALYFV
-623 GNSVALQPDGA
+623 GDSVALQPDG
-634 ASIINNDTSGNAVDV
+634 STTIMNNDTGGNAVDV

-745 LIESLKMADDD
+745 LIGSLKMADDD

-765 LCFEEKDGEHR
+765 LCFEENDGEHR
-776 REPKSGEQIIRFTDN
+776 MEPATGEEVIRFSDQ

-797 RFLYDGWREID
+797 RFLYDGCREID
-808 ENGRMG
+808 ENGRVG

-850 DSLKELFDQMSQGN
+850 DSLEELFDRMSRGN
-864 QEKKFGYAAIWT
+864 LEKKLGYAAVWT

-894 SGVLFLGDGHEETCY
+894 RGVLFLGDGHEDTCY

-955 PEFKDDTVYTKAA
+955 PEFKDDTVYTKIE
-968 FEALKEELQPRE
+968 FEALKKVLQPRE
-980 GTGVIVNKAS
+980 GTGVIVNKVS
-990 FHTRQITMHNNTQI
+990 FHTRQITVNSCTEI
-1004 RFATGIEMRENAE
+1004 CFGTGIEMRENAE
-1017 YNADDELVIKGAD
+1017 YNADDELVIKSAD
-1030 GTLQSAK
+1030 GTLHDFQM
-1037 IVVRN
+1037 VVRN

-1058 LTIQVEDRLQA
+1058 LIIRVEDRLQA
-1069 YSVKASYMI
+1069 YSVKAGVLI
-1078 VTTQDEKTAH
+1078 VATQNEETAH
-1088 VDYVAPLHIKNGI
+1088 VDYIAPLHIKNWI
-1101 FIANK
+1101 HIANE
-1106 TYFSLMDD
+1106 TYMGILDD
-1114 YHGVLFYTANMNLA
+1114 YHGVLFYTAELSLDA
-1128 APLTVDYADTGFPV
+1128 ALNFNYADTGFPV

-1185 KYSVILFNSEED
+1185 KYSVILFDSEEN

-1229 GKDCYVLVVTWDDVK
+1229 EKDCYVLVVTWDEVK

-1258 TFNGWNY
+1258 TFNGW
-1265 EVPRDTGE
+1265 
-1273 EDGDGTEAATETVD
+1273 DGK
-1287 RDFALREV
+1287 DFALREV

-1316 FTVIWL
+1316 FTVIWS

-1358 EAEVVLPFIEHFN
+1358 EAEVVLPFIEHFRA
-1371 EVKFQ
+1371 VVFQ
-1376 GGTLILTAEKKT
+1376 GGTLILTTEKRT
-1388 YQFAHI
+1388 YQFTYIAL
-1394 TMEAESNLVLPAYH
+1394 EAESNLVLPSYN

-1414 FEELETHGNALNVS
+1414 FEKIETQGNALNVS
-1428 FEGTSA
+1428 FKDTSA

-1448 YEDAMRRYLRVSL
+1448 YEDAMRQYLRVSL

-1475 AIPEDNS
+1475 AIPDDNS
-1482 LNYRF
+1482 LDYRF

-1493 DTVKTAEIDL
+1493 DTVKTASVVLRRDS
-1503 KKAPD
+1503 D
-1508 ADVVFSDKNFVVSD
+1508 ADIPLGDKYIGVSD
-1522 SSTVCRNAVSSVTVT
+1522 SSTVYRNAVSSVTVA
-1537 AGGTTDFYIA
+1537 AGGTNDVYLV

-1557 QELYLWYTSEK
+1557 QELYLWYTSEE

-1602 PEEESKDAWSIFPEK
+1602 PEEESKYAWAIFPKK

-1626 TVEIGRYDVKDGG
+1626 TVEIGHYDVKDGG
-1639 LTEKPAQTTTYT
+1639 LTEKPTQTTTYT
-1651 LTAKLY
+1651 LTAQLY

-1670 SYKVTVEGKPYEIIQ
+1670 SYKVTVQGKPYEIIQ
-1685 KSGRSTGIHTLEEYR
+1685 KSGLSTGIHTLEEYR
-1700 NSPEFTFVSDPGEK
+1700 NSPEFTFVSDPGEE
-1714 VSWCY
+1714 VCWCY
-1719 TLDGKEP
+1719 TLDGEEP
-1726 RNYIDSTMKYGT
+1726 HSTIDSETKYGT

-1772 TFEYSVSYDDYN
+1772 TFEYSVCYDNFN

-1820 LSYKNNINAAAADSE
+1820 LSYKNNINAAAAGSE

-1856 TIKSKIYFT
+1856 TIKSKSYFT
-1865 DVSGKTFLP
+1865 DISGKTFLP

-1887 DARIVVKDGKKVLK
+1887 DAKIVVKDGKKVLK
-1901 EDTDYTV
+1901 EGTDYTV
-1908 SYSVYTGLDY
+1908 TYSVYTGSDF
-1918 KKLDSSVV
+1918 KKMDSSVV
-1926 ICTENNTTGL
+1926 ICTENNTTAL
-1936 IEVRGK
+1936 IEVNGK

-1948 VICHNVDLSCRTDFN
+1948 VIFHNVDLSCRTDFT

-2100 VTYQKNTS
+2100 VTYQKNIS

-2173 NMGAMGSLTF
+2173 NMGTMGSLTF

-2195 YKGVRLKEGVD
+2195 YKGVTLKEGVD
-2206 YKLTIAN
+2206 YKLTVAN

-2305 SYNTGKKLSAG
+2305 SYNTGKKLSTG

-2339 PTEAVYQQVK
+2339 PTETVYQKVK
-2349 IEFKGNYRGEAVCN
+2349 IEFKGNYRGEAVCT
-2363 YSVAPLDFKKLIVTV
+2363 YAVTPLDFKKLIVTV

-2411 YTVAWD
+2411 YTIVWD

-2556 QPVVYSPTAKRY
+2556 QPLVYRSTAKSY

-2590 YEKDGNGK
+2590 YEKDQSGK

-2632 CSTVVLPVAISKMN
+2632 CSTVVLPVAISRMN
-2646 ITFDGPLDY
+2646 ITFGSSLYYGVTDP
-2655 WVIELDEILANADIT
+2655 DEILARAKIT

-2675 NTYILSEQ
+2675 NTYTLSEQ
-2683 LRDILQV
+2683 LRDILLV

-2705 LNTGLGVGSK
+2705 LDTGLGVGSK
-2715 NFTFKCYPKTVK
+2715 NFTFKYYPKTVK

>member
-38 VENTENGDISDGDK
+38 VEDTENGDISDGDK

-60 GEDISGGDEPIEE
+60 EGAKIKEGAAGEEDVSGGENISGGDEPIEE
-73 KAFRAFLFKSKEDM
+73 KAIKAFLFNSKEDM
-87 ESYIGGHTDDSVLN
+87 ESYIGGQTDDAVLN
-101 LDSVVDADTVSD
+101 LDSAVEADTVNE
-113 ALTALQEKG
+113 ALTALQANDPG
-122 QDDGYALVCQVTDVD
+122 DGYVLVRQMTDVD
-137 PGNSAAYE
+137 PVNRNYE
-145 DITVSSAF
+145 DITAGSAF
-153 KAVVLDGTLL
+153 KAVVLDGATQ
-163 ISYWWDEENKVE
+163 IPHWWDETNQVE

-181 VEKEGDYDLFA
+181 QRNDEQTDCDRYA
-192 TADEETFYAFT
+192 TKDGETFYAFD
-203 WGDYVDKTK
+203 WENLVDKTRK
-212 AFTMEEL
+212 FTREEL
-219 EEKYVVTFTEDAHA
+219 EAKYTLYFEEDTYNPTMHV
-233 PQMCMNS
+233 NS
-240 ITLDTAQT
+240 ITLETAGT
-248 AVYVMTERVN
+248 AVYAMEERVSVQG
-258 LFNDDE
+258 E
-264 NGFRIAVKNA
+264 NELRLAVNNA
-274 GGQYADFYLVGSY
+274 DGKYADFYFVGNTY
-287 QYMENSLKGDGNV
+287 AFKNGALKGDGNV

-306 GRLDAS
+306 GGLDAS

-318 KIRFEGNEDLTYS
+318 KIRFEGNKDLTYS

-364 ETKVEDAT
+364 ETKVEDAA

-385 NHINIR
+385 NYINIR

-401 GNHRMDPNVGEKV
+401 GNHRMEPNVGEKA

-425 NKFRYHGRPVDEN
+425 DKLRYHGRPVDEN

-454 FKSREDMDSYVNGH
+454 FNSREDMNRYINGD

-474 NADSEVYASSMDA
+474 DTDSEVYAGSMDA
-487 VLAKLQKKDMGEYV
+487 VLAKLQNKAMGVHV
-501 LIRQQKDAEVTETT
+501 LIRQQQNAEVTETVT
-515 TLPAAFKAVVVETT
+515 IPAAFETVVMETT
-529 RLVPHWW
+529 GQVPHWW
-536 DEETQTQ
+536 DEETQTE
-543 YDIWRARENEEQ
+543 YIIWRARENGEQ
-555 QENDLYATTDEEKFY
+555 QENELYATTDEENFY

-576 GIDASVSY
+576 GIDASKLY
-584 NKEDLQKKYPACFEP
+584 TREDLQKKYTACFEP
-599 DDYNPDIRLSKIN
+599 DGYNPDIRLDTIN
-612 VESAETALYFV
+612 VECAKTALYFV
-623 GNSVALQPDGA
+623 GDSVALQPDG
-634 ASIINNDTSGNAVDV
+634 STTIMNNDTGGNAVDV

-745 LIESLKMADDD
+745 LIGSLKMADDD

-765 LCFEEKDGEHR
+765 LCFEENDGEHR
-776 REPKSGEQIIRFTDN
+776 MEPATGEEVIRFSDQ

-797 RFLYDGWREID
+797 RFLYDGCREID
-808 ENGRMG
+808 ENGRVG

-850 DSLKELFDQMSQGN
+850 DSLEELFDRMSRGN
-864 QEKKFGYAAIWT
+864 LEKKLGYAAVWT

-894 SGVLFLGDGHEETCY
+894 RGVLFLGDGHEETCY

-955 PEFKDDTVYTKAA
+955 PEFKDDTVYTKIE
-968 FEALKEELQPRE
+968 FEALKKVLQSRE

-990 FHTRQITMHNNTQI
+990 FHTRQITVNSCTEI
-1004 RFATGIEMRENAE
+1004 CFGTGIEMRENAE
-1017 YNADDELVIKGAD
+1017 YNADDELVIKSAD
-1030 GTLQSAK
+1030 GTLHDFQM
-1037 IVVRN
+1037 VVRN

-1058 LTIQVEDRLQA
+1058 LIIRVEDRLQA
-1069 YSVKASYMI
+1069 YSVKAGVLI
-1078 VTTQDEKTAH
+1078 VATQNEETAH
-1088 VDYVAPLHIKNGI
+1088 VDYIAPLHIKNWI
-1101 FIANK
+1101 HIANE
-1106 TYFSLMDD
+1106 TYMGILDD
-1114 YHGVLFYTANMNLA
+1114 YHGVLFYTAELSLDA
-1128 APLTVDYADTGFPV
+1128 ALNFNYADTGFPV

-1185 KYSVILFNSEED
+1185 KYSVILFDSEEN

-1203 EWDDSTIVEQYD
+1203 EGDDSTIVEQYD

-1229 GKDCYVLVVTWDDVK
+1229 EKDCYVLVVTWDEVK

-1258 TFNGWNY
+1258 TFNGW
-1265 EVPRDTGE
+1265 
-1273 EDGDGTEAATETVD
+1273 DGK
-1287 RDFALREV
+1287 DFALREV

-1316 FTVIWL
+1316 FTVIWS

-1358 EAEVVLPFIEHFN
+1358 EAEVVLPFIEHFRA
-1371 EVKFQ
+1371 VVFQ
-1376 GGTLILTAEKKT
+1376 GGTLILTAEKRT
-1388 YQFAHI
+1388 YQFTYIAL
-1394 TMEAESNLVLPAYH
+1394 EAESNLVLPSYN

-1414 FEELETHGNALNVS
+1414 FEKIETQGNALNVS

-1493 DTVKTAEIDL
+1493 DTVKTASVVLRRDS
-1503 KKAPD
+1503 D
-1508 ADVVFSDKNFVVSD
+1508 ADIPLGDKYIGVSD
-1522 SSTVCRNAVSSVTVT
+1522 SSTVYRNAVSSVTVA
-1537 AGGTTDFYIA
+1537 AGSTDDVYLV

-1602 PEEESKDAWSIFPEK
+1602 PEEESKYAWAIFPKK

-1626 TVEIGRYDVKDGG
+1626 TVEIGHYDVKDGG
-1639 LTEKPAQTTTYT
+1639 LTEKPTQTTTYT
-1651 LTAKLY
+1651 LTAQLY

-1685 KSGRSTGIHTLEEYR
+1685 KSGLSTGIHTLEEYR
-1700 NSPEFTFVSDPGEK
+1700 NSPEFTFVSDPGEE
-1714 VSWCY
+1714 VCWCY
-1719 TLDGKEP
+1719 TLDGEEP
-1726 RNYIDSTMKYGT
+1726 HSTIDSETKYGT

-1749 QEGKATVRMRIIG
+1749 QEGKVAVRIYIFG
-1762 DDKHPSSQVY
+1762 NDKHPTSQVY
-1772 TFEYSVSYDDYN
+1772 TFEYSVCYDNFN

-1820 LSYKNNINAAAADSE
+1820 LSYKNNINAAAAGSE

-1856 TIKSKIYFT
+1856 TIKSKSYFT
-1865 DVSGKTFLP
+1865 DISGKTFLP
-1874 LTETDGVWTADLK
+1874 LTETDGIWTADLK
-1887 DARIVVKDGKKVLK
+1887 DAGIVVKDGKKVLK
-1901 EDTDYTV
+1901 EGTDYTV
-1908 SYSVYTGLDY
+1908 TYSVYTGSDF
-1918 KKLDSSVV
+1918 KKMDSSVV
-1926 ICTENNTTGL
+1926 ICTENNTTAL
-1936 IEVRGK
+1936 IEVNGK

-1948 VICHNVDLSCRTDFN
+1948 VIFHNVDLSCRTDFT

-2024 VDGEANIYAGVTS
+2024 VDGEANIYAGIIS
-2037 ATYPIVRAKLSEAVF
+2037 ATYPIVRAKLSEAKF

-2100 VTYQKNTS
+2100 VTYQKNIS

-2173 NMGAMGSLTF
+2173 NMGTMGSLTF

-2195 YKGVRLKEGVD
+2195 YKGVTLKEGVD

-2258 EPRWLMCRDLN
+2258 EPLWLMCRDLN
-2269 NPDATANCG
+2269 NPDATASCG
-2278 EEVFCSIP
+2278 EEVFCDIP
-2286 SVVYKKGD
+2286 SVVYKKGN

-2300 APVIT
+2300 VPVIT
-2305 SYNTGKKLSAG
+2305 SYDTGKKLSAG

-2339 PTEAVYQQVK
+2339 PTETVYQKVK
-2349 IEFKGNYRGEAVCN
+2349 IEFKGNYRGEAVCT
-2363 YSVAPLDFKKLIVTV
+2363 YAVTPLDFKKLIVTV

-2383 APGEEVP
+2383 APDEEVP

-2411 YTVAWD
+2411 YTIVWD

-2428 CIEGMG
+2428 CIKGMG

-2442 KYTVEKAKLDWE
+2442 KYTVEKAKFDWE
-2454 DENFRITIMG
+2454 NENFRITVMG
-2464 NNIYGEENSTVYM
+2464 DNIYGEENSTVYM
-2477 DKKGAAPGIHILYG
+2477 DKKGAAPDIHILYG
-2491 HRVLKEGV
+2491 YRVLKEGV

-2556 QPVVYSPTAKRY
+2556 QPLVYRSTAKSY

-2590 YEKDGNGK
+2590 YEKDQSGK

-2608 EAVTKG
+2608 EAVTNG
-2614 CKITFTVE
+2614 CKLTFTVE

-2646 ITFDGPLDY
+2646 ITFGSSLYYGVTDP
-2655 WVIELDEILANADIT
+2655 DEILARATIT

-2675 NTYILSEQ
+2675 NTYTLSEQ
-2683 LRDILQV
+2683 LRDILLV

-2705 LNTGLGVGSK
+2705 LDTGLGVGSK
-2715 NFTFKCYPKTVK
+2715 NFTFKYYPKNVK
-2727 LQIS
+2727 FQIM

>member
-38 VENTENGDISDGDK
+38 IENTENGDISDGDK
-52 EPVQDVSG
+52 EPVQDISGGEDVSG

-87 ESYIGGHTDDSVLN
+87 ESYIGGQTDDSVLN

-145 DITVSSAF
+145 DITVSSDF

-306 GRLDAS
+306 GGLDAS

-401 GNHRMDPNVGEKV
+401 GNHRMEPNVGEKV

-425 NKFRYHGRPVDEN
+425 DKFRYHGRPVDEN

-454 FKSREDMDSYVNGH
+454 FNSREDMDLYINGD
-468 MGDEAL
+468 MRDEAL

-487 VLAKLQKKDMGEYV
+487 VLAKLQNKAMGVHV
-501 LIRQQKDAEVTETT
+501 LIRQQQNAEVTETT

-536 DEETQTQ
+536 DEETQTE
-543 YDIWRARENEEQ
+543 YIIWRARENEEQ

-599 DDYNPDIRLSKIN
+599 DDYNPDIRLDTIN

-623 GNSVALQPDGA
+623 GDSVALQPDGA
-634 ASIINNDTSGNAVDV
+634 TSIKNNDTSGNAVDV

-745 LIESLKMADDD
+745 LIGSLKMADDD

-765 LCFEEKDGEHR
+765 LCFEENDGEHR
-776 REPKSGEQIIRFTDN
+776 MEPKSGEQVIRFTDN

-797 RFLYDGWREID
+797 HFLYDGWREID
-808 ENGRMG
+808 KNGRVG

-825 DVATYS
+825 DVATYG

-850 DSLKELFDQMSQGN
+850 DSLEELFDRMSRGN
-864 QEKKFGYAAIWT
+864 LEKKLGYAAIWT

-894 SGVLFLGDGHEETCY
+894 RGVLFLGDGHEETCY

-955 PEFKDDTVYTKAA
+955 PEFKDDTVYTKIE
-968 FEALKEELQPRE
+968 FEALKKVLQPRE

-990 FHTRQITMHNNTQI
+990 FHTRQITVNSCTEI
-1004 RFATGIEMRENAE
+1004 CFGTGIEMRENAE
-1017 YNADDELVIKGAD
+1017 YNADDELVIKSAD
-1030 GTLQSAK
+1030 GTLHDFQM
-1037 IVVRN
+1037 VVRN

-1058 LTIQVEDRLQA
+1058 LIIRVEDRLQA
-1069 YSVKASYMI
+1069 YSVKAGVLI
-1078 VTTQDEKTAH
+1078 VATQNEETAH
-1088 VDYVAPLHIKNGI
+1088 VDYIAPLHIKNWI
-1101 FIANK
+1101 HIANE
-1106 TYFSLMDD
+1106 TYMGILDD
-1114 YHGVLFYTANMNLA
+1114 YHGVLFYTAELSLDA
-1128 APLTVDYADTGFPV
+1128 ALNFNYADTGFPV

-1152 SGSHEERVKNFVI
+1152 SGSHEERVENFVI

-1229 GKDCYVLVVTWDDVK
+1229 KNDCYVLVVTWDEVK

-1258 TFNGWNY
+1258 TFNGW
-1265 EVPRDTGE
+1265 
-1273 EDGDGTEAATETVD
+1273 DGK
-1287 RDFALREV
+1287 DFALREV

-1316 FTVIWL
+1316 FTVIWS

-1358 EAEVVLPFIEHFN
+1358 EAEVVLPFIEHFRA
-1371 EVKFQ
+1371 VVFQ
-1376 GGTLILTAEKKT
+1376 GGTLILTAEKRT
-1388 YQFAHI
+1388 YQFAYI
-1394 TMEAESNLVLPAYH
+1394 TLEAESNLVLPSYD

-1414 FEELETHGNALNVS
+1414 FEKIEAKGNALNVS

-1448 YEDAMRRYLRVSL
+1448 YEDAMRQYLRVSL
-1461 PFGILDYEGTLRKV
+1461 PFGILDYEGILRMFALK
-1475 AIPEDNS
+1475 EGNS

-1493 DTVKTAEIDL
+1493 DTVKTASVVLRRDS
-1503 KKAPD
+1503 D
-1508 ADVVFSDKNFVVSD
+1508 ADIPLGDKYIGVSD
-1522 SSTVCRNAVSSVTVT
+1522 SSTVYRNAVSSVTVA
-1537 AGGTTDFYIA
+1537 AGSTEDIYLV

-1595 VTYSYGM
+1595 VAYSYGM

-1657 DSYEFAEGVSDMV
+1657 DSYEFADGVSDMV

-1685 KSGRSTGIHTLEEYR
+1685 QSGLPAGTHTLEEYK
-1700 NSPEFTFVSDPGEK
+1700 NSREFVFVSDTGEE
-1714 VSWCY
+1714 VTWHY
-1719 TLDGKEP
+1719 MYDDGEQSSFSEGISNK
-1726 RNYIDSTMKYGT
+1726 TMVF
-1738 ELKLDLSDLLE
+1738 DLPYLLE
-1749 QEGKATVRMRIIG
+1749 QDGKVTVRLYIAG
-1762 DDKHPSSQVY
+1762 DDKHPASQVY
-1772 TFEYSVSYDDYN
+1772 TYEYSVCYDSYN

-1798 QIKPVV
+1798 QIKPAV

-1820 LSYKNNINAAAADSE
+1820 LSYKNNINAAAAGSE

-1856 TIKSKIYFT
+1856 TIKSKSYFT
-1865 DVSGKTFLP
+1865 DISGKTFLP
-1874 LTETDGVWTADLK
+1874 LTETDGIWTADLK
-1887 DARIVVKDGKKVLK
+1887 DAKIVVKDGKKVLK
-1901 EDTDYTV
+1901 EGTDYTV
-1908 SYSVYTGLDY
+1908 TYSVYTGSDF
-1918 KKLDSSVV
+1918 KKMDSSVV
-1926 ICTENNTTGL
+1926 ICTENNTTAL
-1936 IEVRGK
+1936 IEVNGK

-1948 VICHNVDLSCRTDFN
+1948 VIFHNVDLSCRTDFT

-1975 YMGGGELDNRNPVT
+1975 YMGGRELDNRNPVT

-2024 VDGEANIYAGVTS
+2024 VDGEANIYAGIIS

-2100 VTYQKNTS
+2100 VTYQKNIS

-2173 NMGAMGSLTF
+2173 NMGTMGSLTF

-2195 YKGVRLKEGVD
+2195 YKGVTLKEGVD
-2206 YKLTIAN
+2206 YKLTVAN

-2305 SYNTGKKLSAG
+2305 SYNTGKKLSTG

-2339 PTEAVYQQVK
+2339 PTETVYQKVK
-2349 IEFKGNYRGEAVCN
+2349 IEFKGNYRGEAVCT
-2363 YSVAPLDFKKLIVTV
+2363 YAVTPLDFKKLIVTV

-2411 YTVAWD
+2411 YTIVWD

-2556 QPVVYSPTAKRY
+2556 QPLVYRSTAKSY

-2590 YEKDGNGK
+2590 YEKDQSGK

-2608 EAVTKG
+2608 EAVTNG
-2614 CKITFTVE
+2614 CKLTFTVE

-2646 ITFDGPLDY
+2646 ITFGSSLYYGVTDP
-2655 WVIELDEILANADIT
+2655 DEILARAKIT

-2675 NTYILSEQ
+2675 NTYTLSEQ

-2715 NFTFKCYPKTVK
+2715 NFTFKYYPKNVK
-2727 LQIS
+2727 FQIM

>member
-1 MKKRITRRILAGFLA
+1 MKKRVTRRILAGFLA

-25 WDELAFASVAAET
+25 WDELAFASRAAET
-38 VENTENGDISDGDK
+38 VEDTENRDISGGD
-52 EPVQDVSG
+52 EAPAQDVSDG
-60 GEDISGGDEPIEE
+60 GAEVKESASGEEDGSDGEDISGGDEPIEE
-73 KAFRAFLFKSKEDM
+73 KAFRAFLFNSKEAM
-87 ESYIGGHTDDSVLN
+87 ESYIGGQTDDSVLN
-101 LDSVVDADTVSD
+101 MDSVVDADTVSD

-122 QDDGYALVCQVTDVD
+122 QGDGYALVCQVTDVD
-137 PGNSAAYE
+137 TGNYAYE
-145 DITVSSAF
+145 DITVSSDF

-163 ISYWWDEENKVE
+163 IAYWWDEENEVE

-181 VEKEGDYDLFA
+181 MENERDYDLFA
-192 TADEETFYAFT
+192 TADDETFYAFN

-212 AFTMEEL
+212 AFTREEL
-219 EEKYVVTFTEDAHA
+219 EEKYVVTFTEDAYA

-258 LFNDDE
+258 LHNIDE
-264 NGFRIAVKNA
+264 NGFRIAVKDA
-274 GGQYADFYLVGSY
+274 GGQYADFYLVGSN
-287 QYMENSLKGDGNV
+287 QHMENSLKGDGNV

-306 GRLDAS
+306 GELNAS

-318 KIRFEGNEDLTYS
+318 KIQFEGNEDLTYS
-331 ELHLREAG
+331 ELYLWEAG

-350 INAALILDYSKDGE
+350 INATLLLDYSKDGE
-364 ETKVEDAT
+364 ETRAEDAA

-385 NHINIR
+385 NYINIR
-391 YDGLCFGEED
+391 YYNLCFGEED
-401 GNHRMDPNVGEKV
+401 GDHRMDPNVGEKV

-425 NKFRYHGRPVDEN
+425 DNFRYHGNPVDED
-438 GCIAED
+438 GCIAEN
-444 ADESLYRGYV
+444 AEECLYRGYV
-454 FKSREDMDSYVNGH
+454 FNSKEDMDSYVNGD

-474 NADSEVYASSMDA
+474 NTDSEVYASSMDA

-501 LIRQQKDAEVTETT
+501 LIRQQKDADVSETT

-529 RLVPHWW
+529 KQVPHWW

-543 YDIWRARENEEQ
+543 YDIWRARENDEQ
-555 QENDLYATTDEEKFY
+555 QENDLYATADEEKFY

-599 DDYNPDIRLSKIN
+599 DDYNPDIKLDTIN

-623 GNSVALQPDGA
+623 GDSVALQPDGA
-634 ASIINNDTSGNAVDV
+634 TSIKNNDTSGNAVDV

-660 FECSEATNLHLQT
+660 FVCSEATNLHLHT
-673 PEFSTENAN
+673 LEFSTENAN
-682 LDVRNIYVEKYR
+682 LDVQNIYVEKYR
-694 DNADVNLSILCKTS
+694 DNADVNLSISCKTS

-715 VGAGVDL
+715 VGEGVNL
-722 QFNFNYWDTE
+722 EFNFNYWDSE
-732 GNETKLDNEQKLL
+732 GNETKLDSEQKLL
-745 LIESLKMADDD
+745 LIGSLKMADDD

-765 LCFEEKDGEHR
+765 LCFEEKDGGHR
-776 REPKSGEQIIRFTDN
+776 MEPKSGEQVIRFTDN

-808 ENGRMG
+808 ESGRMG
-814 TNEAL
+814 TSGAL

-825 DVATYS
+825 DTAAYGEVWNETYDR
-831 AVWKEEYNE
+831 

-850 DSLKELFDQMSQGN
+850 DSLEELFAQMSQGN
-864 QEKKFGYAAIWT
+864 QEKKLGYAAIWT
-876 QNWIPGDTYEDI
+876 QNFLPGDTYEDI

-894 SGVLFLGDGHEETCY
+894 RGVLFLGDGHEETCY

-955 PEFKDDTVYTKAA
+955 PEFKDDTVYTKIE
-968 FEALKEELQPRE
+968 FEALKEVLQPRE
-980 GTGVIVNKAS
+980 GTGVMVNKAS
-990 FHTRQITMHNNTQI
+990 FHTRQITVNSCTEI
-1004 RFATGIEMRENAE
+1004 CFGTGIEMRENAE
-1017 YNADDELVIKGAD
+1017 YNADDELVIKSAD
-1030 GTLQSAK
+1030 GTLHDFQM
-1037 IVVRN
+1037 VVRN

-1058 LTIQVEDRLQA
+1058 LTIRVEDRLQA
-1069 YSVKASYMI
+1069 YSVKAGILI
-1078 VTTQDEKTAH
+1078 VGTRNEETAH
-1088 VDYVAPLHIKNGI
+1088 VDYIAPLHIKNWIGI
-1101 FIANK
+1101 TNE
-1106 TYFSLMDD
+1106 TYFSIMDD
-1114 YHGVLFYTANMNLA
+1114 CHGVLFYTAELNLDA
-1128 APLTVDYADTGFPV
+1128 MLNVNYADTGFPV

-1152 SGSHEERVKNFVI
+1152 SGSHEERVENFVI

-1185 KYSVILFNSEED
+1185 KYSVILFDSEKD

-1215 EENLQDALDLVEDY
+1215 EENLQDALNLVEDY
-1229 GKDCYVLVVTWDDVK
+1229 DEDCYVLVVTWDEVK
-1244 GADSVEVPENVKKI
+1244 GADSVEVPGNVKKI
-1258 TFNGWNY
+1258 TFNGW
-1265 EVPRDTGE
+1265 
-1273 EDGDGTEAATETVD
+1273 DGK
-1287 RDFALREV
+1287 DFALNEV
-1295 VMESSDT
+1295 VMDSSDT
-1302 MLQIDSALVSDDGT
+1302 MLQIDSTLVSDDGT
-1316 FTVIWL
+1316 FTVIWP
-1322 DGGDGEIFF
+1322 GGDGGEIFF
-1331 AAAQEKLEKVVSCD
+1331 AAAQDKLEKVVSCD
-1345 GDGDDAGILLVPK
+1345 KDGDDAGILLVP
-1358 EAEVVLPFIEHFN
+1358 EETEVVLPFIEHFIK
-1371 EVKFQ
+1371 VRFQ
-1376 GGTLILTAEKKT
+1376 GGTLILTAEKRT
-1388 YQFAHI
+1388 YQFTHI
-1394 TMEAESNLVLPAYH
+1394 TLEAESNLVLPAYDL
-1408 PKHVPE
+1408 KHVPE
-1414 FEELETHGNALNVS
+1414 FEELEDKNHSLNVS

-1434 MDYGSRIVKYTDWE
+1434 MDYGSRIVKYTSWE

-1461 PFGILDYEGTLRKV
+1461 PFGILDYEGILRMF
-1475 AIPEDNS
+1475 ALDEGNS
-1482 LNYRF
+1482 LDYRF

-1493 DTVKTAEIDL
+1493 DTVKTARVGL
-1503 KKAPD
+1503 RRAPD
-1508 ADVVFSDKNFVVSD
+1508 ADIPLGDKYIVVSD
-1522 SSTVCRNAVSSVTVT
+1522 SSTVCRNVVSSVTVAAGAT
-1537 AGGTTDFYIA
+1537 ADVYMV

-1557 QELYLWYTSEK
+1557 QELYLWYTSEE

-1589 VYDLEP
+1589 IYEWEP
-1595 VTYSYGM
+1595 VTYAYGM
-1602 PEEESKDAWSIFPEK
+1602 PGMENPSAWDITPNSIK
-1617 VKVLLSDGR
+1617 ALLSDGR
-1626 TVEIGRYDVKDGG
+1626 IVELYTYCANDGG
-1639 LTEKPAQTTTYT
+1639 LTAKPKQTTTFT
-1651 LTAKLY
+1651 LTAQVY
-1657 DSYEFAEGVSDMV
+1657 GGYEFAEGVSKMV

-1685 KSGRSTGIHTLEEYR
+1685 QSGLPVGNHTLEEYQ
-1700 NSPEFTFVSDPGEK
+1700 NSPEFTFVSDTGEE
-1714 VSWCY
+1714 VTWHY
-1719 TLDGKEP
+1719 MYDDGEESSFSKGIP
-1726 RNYIDSTMKYGT
+1726 NKTMIF
-1738 ELKLDLSDLLE
+1738 DLSYLLE
-1749 QEGKATVRMRIIG
+1749 QDGKVTVRLYIDG
-1762 DDKHPSSQVY
+1762 DDKHPASQIY
-1772 TFEYSVSYDDYN
+1772 TYEYSVCYDNFN

-1798 QIKPVV
+1798 QIKPAV

-1835 NAPTVI
+1835 NAPIVI

-1856 TIKSKIYFT
+1856 TIKSKSCFT
-1865 DVSGKTFLP
+1865 EVSGKTFLP

-1887 DARIVVKDGKKVLK
+1887 DAKIVVKDGKKVLK
-1901 EDTDYTV
+1901 EGTDYTV

-1926 ICTENNTTGL
+1926 ICTENNTTAL
-1936 IEVRGK
+1936 IEVHGK

-1948 VICHNVDLSCRTDFN
+1948 VIYHNVDLSCRTDFT

-1975 YMGGGELDNRNPVT
+1975 YMGSGELDNRNPVT

-2024 VDGEANIYAGVTS
+2024 VDGEANMYAGVIS

-2063 AFGEPVTVENGEDYL
+2063 AFGAPVTVENGEDYL
-2078 LTGRRADGTANTMI
+2078 LTGRRSDGTANTMM

-2100 VTYQKNTS
+2100 VTYQKNIS

-2173 NMGAMGSLTF
+2173 NMGTMGSLTF

-2195 YKGVRLKEGVD
+2195 YKGVTLTEGVD

-2249 DVPGLTYTV
+2249 DAPGLTYTV
-2258 EPRWLMCRDLN
+2258 EPLWLMCRDLN

-2305 SYNTGKKLSAG
+2305 SYDTGKKLSAG

-2339 PTEAVYQQVK
+2339 PTETVYQQVK

-2363 YSVAPLDFKKLIVTV
+2363 YSVAPLDFSKLIVTV

-2383 APGEEVP
+2383 SPGEEVP

-2411 YTVAWD
+2411 YTVVWD
-2417 TGRFK
+2417 TGRYK

-2428 CIEGMG
+2428 CIEGAG
-2434 AYSGTRII
+2434 AYSGTRYI
-2442 KYTVEKAKLDWE
+2442 KYTVEKAKFDWE
-2454 DENFRITIMG
+2454 NENFRITVMG
-2464 NNIYGEENSTVYM
+2464 DNIYGEENSAVYM
-2477 DKKGAAPGIHILYG
+2477 DKKGAAPDIHILYG
-2491 HRVLKEGV
+2491 HQLLVEGV
-2499 DYTVSYTNNKAVTTD
+2499 DYTVSYTNNKSVTTD

-2536 KIVPKSLHNIG
+2536 KIVPKSLYSIG
-2547 WGSEWDMTI
+2547 WDSTFDRAI
-2556 QPVVYSPTAKRY
+2556 QPVVYSPTAKSY
-2568 NVKIALKQNG
+2568 NVKLTIKQNG

-2590 YEKDGNGK
+2590 YEKDRNGK
-2598 YANDASYFTE
+2598 YANDASNFTE
-2608 EAVTKG
+2608 EAVTNG
-2614 CKITFTVE
+2614 CELTFTVE

-2627 CGTAT
+2627 YGKFTS
-2632 CSTVVLPVAISKMN
+2632 STVVLPVAISKMN
-2646 ITFDGPLDY
+2646 VTFDGPLDY
-2655 WVIELDEILANADIT
+2655 WVIELDEILANAEIT

-2675 NTYILSEQ
+2675 NTYTLSEQ
-2683 LRDILQV
+2683 LREILQV
-2690 EVQNVSVNGLNGKAV
+2690 EVQNVFVNGLNGKAV

-2715 NFTFKCYPKTVK
+2715 NFTFKCYPKSVK
-2727 LQIS
+2727 WQIM

>member
-1 MKKRITRRILAGFLA
+1 M
-16 FLMLFSTVT
+16 
-25 WDELAFASVAAET
+25 
-38 VENTENGDISDGDK
+38 
-52 EPVQDVSG
+52 
-60 GEDISGGDEPIEE
+60 
-73 KAFRAFLFKSKEDM
+73 
-87 ESYIGGHTDDSVLN
+87 
-101 LDSVVDADTVSD
+101 
-113 ALTALQEKG
+113 
-122 QDDGYALVCQVTDVD
+122 
-137 PGNSAAYE
+137 
-145 DITVSSAF
+145 
-153 KAVVLDGTLL
+153 
-163 ISYWWDEENKVE
+163 
-175 YTIYRG
+175 
-181 VEKEGDYDLFA
+181 
-192 TADEETFYAFT
+192 
-203 WGDYVDKTK
+203 
-212 AFTMEEL
+212 
-219 EEKYVVTFTEDAHA
+219 
-233 PQMCMNS
+233 
-240 ITLDTAQT
+240 
-248 AVYVMTERVN
+248 
-258 LFNDDE
+258 
-264 NGFRIAVKNA
+264 
-274 GGQYADFYLVGSY
+274 
-287 QYMENSLKGDGNV
+287 
-300 NLHLRI
+300 
-306 GRLDAS
+306 
-312 AVSGFH
+312 
-318 KIRFEGNEDLTYS
+318 
-331 ELHLREAG
+331 
-339 YTDIDGLEAVN
+339 
-350 INAALILDYSKDGE
+350 
-364 ETKVEDAT
+364 
-372 LIQIKGE
+372 
-379 TAATEG
+379 
-385 NHINIR
+385 
-391 YDGLCFGEED
+391 
-401 GNHRMDPNVGEKV
+401 
-414 IDFADGAGKYA
+414 
-425 NKFRYHGRPVDEN
+425 
-438 GCIAED
+438 
-444 ADESLYRGYV
+444 
-454 FKSREDMDSYVNGH
+454 
-468 MGDEAL
+468 
-474 NADSEVYASSMDA
+474 
-487 VLAKLQKKDMGEYV
+487 
-501 LIRQQKDAEVTETT
+501 
-515 TLPAAFKAVVVETT
+515 
-529 RLVPHWW
+529 
-536 DEETQTQ
+536 
-543 YDIWRARENEEQ
+543 
-555 QENDLYATTDEEKFY
+555 
-570 AFNWES
+570 
-576 GIDASVSY
+576 
-584 NKEDLQKKYPACFEP
+584 
-599 DDYNPDIRLSKIN
+599 
-612 VESAETALYFV
+612 
-623 GNSVALQPDGA
+623 
-634 ASIINNDTSGNAVDV
+634 DV

-745 LIESLKMADDD
+745 LIGSLKMADDD

-765 LCFEEKDGEHR
+765 LCFEENDGEHR
-776 REPKSGEQIIRFTDN
+776 MEPATGEEVIRFSDQ

-797 RFLYDGWREID
+797 RFLYDGCREID
-808 ENGRMG
+808 ENGRVG

-850 DSLKELFDQMSQGN
+850 DSLEELFDRMSRGN
-864 QEKKFGYAAIWT
+864 LEKKLGYAAVWT

-894 SGVLFLGDGHEETCY
+894 RGVLFLGDGHEDTCY

-955 PEFKDDTVYTKAA
+955 PEFKDDTVYTKIE
-968 FEALKEELQPRE
+968 FEALKKVLQPRE

-990 FHTRQITMHNNTQI
+990 FHTRQITVNSCTEI
-1004 RFATGIEMRENAE
+1004 CFGTGIEMRENAE
-1017 YNADDELVIKGAD
+1017 YNADDELVIKSAD
-1030 GTLQSAK
+1030 GTLHDFQM
-1037 IVVRN
+1037 VVRN

-1058 LTIQVEDRLQA
+1058 LIIRVEDRLQA
-1069 YSVKASYMI
+1069 YSVKAGVLI
-1078 VTTQDEKTAH
+1078 VATQNEETAH
-1088 VDYVAPLHIKNGI
+1088 VDYIAPLHIKNWI
-1101 FIANK
+1101 HIANE
-1106 TYFSLMDD
+1106 TYMGILDD
-1114 YHGVLFYTANMNLA
+1114 YHGVLFYTAELSLDA
-1128 APLTVDYADTGFPV
+1128 ALNFNYADTGFPV

-1152 SGSHEERVKNFVI
+1152 SGSHEERVENFVI

-1229 GKDCYVLVVTWDDVK
+1229 KNDCYVLVVTWDEVK

-1258 TFNGWNY
+1258 TFNGW
-1265 EVPRDTGE
+1265 
-1273 EDGDGTEAATETVD
+1273 DGK
-1287 RDFALREV
+1287 DFALREV

-1358 EAEVVLPFIEHFN
+1358 EAEVVLPFIEHFRA
-1371 EVKFQ
+1371 VVFQ
-1376 GGTLILTAEKKT
+1376 GGTLILTAEKRT
-1388 YQFAHI
+1388 YQFAYI
-1394 TMEAESNLVLPAYH
+1394 TLEAESNLVLPSYN

-1414 FEELETHGNALNVS
+1414 FEKIETQGNALNVS

-1448 YEDAMRRYLRVSL
+1448 YEDTMRRYLRVSL

-1493 DTVKTAEIDL
+1493 DTVKTASVVLRRDS
-1503 KKAPD
+1503 D
-1508 ADVVFSDKNFVVSD
+1508 ADIPLGDKYIGVSD
-1522 SSTVCRNAVSSVTVT
+1522 SSTVYRNAVSSVTVA
-1537 AGGTTDFYIA
+1537 AGSTDDVYLV

-1602 PEEESKDAWSIFPEK
+1602 PEEESKYAWAIFPKK

-1626 TVEIGRYDVKDGG
+1626 TVEIGHYDVKDGG
-1639 LTEKPAQTTTYT
+1639 LTEKPTQTTTYT
-1651 LTAKLY
+1651 LTAQLY

-1670 SYKVTVEGKPYEIIQ
+1670 SYKVTVEGKPYEVKQ
-1685 KSGRSTGIHTLEEYR
+1685 TDGLPTGMHTLEEYR
-1700 NSPEFTFVSDPGEK
+1700 NSPEFTFVSDPGEE
-1714 VSWCY
+1714 VRWYY
-1719 TLDGKEP
+1719 TLDGEEP
-1726 RNYIDSTMKYGT
+1726 RSTIDSTIKYGT

-1772 TFEYSVSYDDYN
+1772 TFEYSVCYDNFN

-1820 LSYKNNINAAAADSE
+1820 LSYKNNINAAAAGSE

-1856 TIKSKIYFT
+1856 TIKSKSYFT
-1865 DVSGKTFLP
+1865 DISGKTFLP
-1874 LTETDGVWTADLK
+1874 LTETDGIWTADLK

-1901 EDTDYTV
+1901 EGTDYTV
-1908 SYSVYTGLDY
+1908 TYSVYTGSDF
-1918 KKLDSSVV
+1918 KKMDSSVV
-1926 ICTENNTTGL
+1926 ICTENNTTAL
-1936 IEVRGK
+1936 IEVNGK

-1948 VICHNVDLSCRTDFN
+1948 VIFHNVDLSCRTDFT

-1975 YMGGGELDNRNPVT
+1975 YMGGRELDNRNPVT

-2024 VDGEANIYAGVTS
+2024 VDGEANIYAGIIS

-2100 VTYQKNTS
+2100 VTYQKNIS

-2173 NMGAMGSLTF
+2173 NMGTMGSLTF

-2195 YKGVRLKEGVD
+2195 YKGVTLKEGVD
-2206 YKLTIAN
+2206 YKLTVAN

-2305 SYNTGKKLSAG
+2305 SYNTGKKLSTG

-2339 PTEAVYQQVK
+2339 PTETVYQKVK
-2349 IEFKGNYRGEAVCN
+2349 IEFKGNYRGEAVCT
-2363 YSVAPLDFKKLIVTV
+2363 YAVTPLDFKKLIVTV

-2411 YTVAWD
+2411 YTIVWD

-2556 QPVVYSPTAKRY
+2556 QPLVYRSTAKSY

-2590 YEKDGNGK
+2590 YEKDQSGK

-2608 EAVTKG
+2608 EAVTNG
-2614 CKITFTVE
+2614 CKLTFTVE

-2646 ITFDGPLDY
+2646 ITFGSSLYYGVTDP
-2655 WVIELDEILANADIT
+2655 DEILARAKIT

-2675 NTYILSEQ
+2675 NTYTLSEQ
-2683 LRDILQV
+2683 LRDILLV

-2705 LNTGLGVGSK
+2705 LDTGLGVGSK
-2715 NFTFKCYPKTVK
+2715 NFTFKYYPKNVNRQR
-2727 LQIS
+2727 L